1 MTKRFWAG
9 LLALGMALTALPS
22 GMYAEETVWEEEA
35 NASEETLDGGLDES
49 AEEFADGLPDY
60 IPEPE
65 EDVVDSAAD
74 DESADALPEQEE
86 SLTEEAIPDLPD
98 FIPEE
103 EPPAL
108 EEEKLPPVQEGD
120 FVCVTPNTRVYLDID
135 ETAGDGDDG
144 ELYDGNFVN
153 EANVYVEQVRQD
165 AQGRTWLLVRYLY
178 GAEEPNGEMAWT
190 DTATIWVLAEEI
202 QPSDAAEYD
211 VTDYAFPYPPIAL
224 YAASDFNLRDYNA
237 SVQTFYPGQ
246 QNLYGSSGHDSEY
259 KQIAK
264 LDGYGTIYATPHYLE
279 GQTVYC
285 LEHTMNSPGTK
296 NNASGPFEVVD
307 LDGYAVKPGYSGDI
321 YGSRTM
327 HAIGWVLR
335 HTYPYMIVDTGYG
348 DSDVWSRVAGQFAIR
363 EVVKQLEGDWY
374 VRDYWRMDEFYRA
387 SGQAPADYL
396 EYARWLAACAIER
409 AGITG
414 EIGIS
419 SKSVSMQNG
428 SYVGTVT
435 LTTDADLIRISRS
448 VGNLTGNSA
457 GSDGEYYYLHS
468 GDTISITS
476 TQSTFSI
483 AAQSVSSQDEE
494 AAFLIGIPDADIQ
507 KVIIPQYGL
516 PAKLKE
522 VRIEFEQPY
531 GAIRVSKNS
540 ADNGAMLS
548 GATFELMDASG
559 AVVATQTTG
568 ADGTAQFDN
577 LPAGSYTVREVGA
590 PTGYKV
596 AVNPSQTVT
605 VAAGATSDVRFAND
619 RINGKIRIVKRDA
632 LTKEALAGAVFTVT
646 CLSAAEGGGT
656 VGEVVATLTTGA
668 DGTAE
673 TGWLQWGRYRIAETG
688 VPEHYVD
695 GGFVTEIDCTEDGK
709 TYTVEAENEPTKG
722 YIRVVKT
729 DALDGVPIAGV
740 QFDLYDA
747 SGNPAGSMT
756 TDETGFALSPPLH
769 KGRYTVREHD
779 NPTGYVTELVK
790 MQAEVRSDE
799 TTDLSATNQ
808 PIQGRIQ
815 IIKRDQLTK
824 EALAG
829 AEFTITRISGLPS
842 HGGSQDGEV
851 VAVMTTDAEG
861 KAVSPLLT
869 YGTYRVAETKVPEH
883 FADHSFS
890 VDVTIDGENMQTYT
904 VEAENEPTKGWI
916 RLVKTDRLNGN
927 PIEGVVFDIYE
938 NDEYGG
944 ELVASMTT
952 GKDGA
957 AVSPPLRK
965 GRYIVRERGATAG
978 YVLEEI
984 ALDATVCSDE
994 TTQLRATNQPVMV
1007 KLKLYKRD
1015 GDEYGGDDP
1024 NSRRRDELPQPA
1036 NIDAPSTRGDGEL
1049 TGAVFRVLAGAEIR
1063 DRQGNV
1069 LFKKGDTVVDALTTA
1084 GDDASAATGE
1094 LWPGLYEIVEVFPPV
1109 GYQPSDAHFFVD
1121 ARSAASQSET
1131 AVVTYEGLKLNII
1144 RQGVYAI
1151 VKFLGDNE
1159 IHDDAGLIETPEEG
1173 AEFELY
1179 LKKAGSYGNVRAFER
1194 DYLVTNRYGYAKTKL
1209 LPYGL
1214 YVLKQVK
1221 GKAGHAL
1228 KSPVEIFIRGD
1239 EDVANPPILTINNQA
1254 IRYRLK
1260 LIKTDAKTGKTVRLA
1275 NTAFKLLDS
1284 DGNVVTQTVSYPTRR
1299 EIDTFYTDENGE
1311 VTLPET
1317 VTRGMYFIEEVQ
1329 APQGYLI
1336 RTERLGVFVGETGDA
1351 PGEAYT
1357 LDIEIPNEPV
1367 MGRVKVEKKGL
1378 RLVRLA
1384 EQTDA
1389 YGNIAHQPVYEE
1401 GYLAGTVFELRA
1413 AEDIVGKDGTVWFH
1427 AGDVADTITTTE
1439 TGKDASK
1446 ELPLGRYEL
1455 VEVSAPEGYL
1465 LDGAPHEV
1473 ELRYESDHTAVVETN
1488 VTIGNDY
1495 LSAEITLEKEK
1506 EDLEIIM
1513 DGDHVRQ
1520 EIVNIPGEGFVFG
1533 LFADEELRVGDVTL
1547 TADTLVATG
1556 ATDAAGRLAF
1566 VGNFPHGA
1574 YYVKELSAPDGWTLN
1589 PAKFAVTLELKAQS
1603 GGVIRVSLPEIV
1615 HDELIYTRVTLTK
1628 TDITGQK
1635 TLPGATI
1642 EVKDEQGKVIYRE
1655 TTDANGQ
1662 IPQIPVTPGTYT
1674 FKEVYAP
1681 DGYALNEAE
1690 MRFTVD
1696 ADGNVTGDTMIRDD
1710 YTRFSLRKAD
1720 ENGKP
1725 LAGVMFGL
1733 KKADGMLM
1741 MTAKTDAKG
1750 MATFEKVPF
1759 GMYTLVETRALPGYL
1774 KADTEIRFT
1783 VDGTFVNPKE
1793 PIATVTNE
1801 RQKIRGLKVDTAGQ
1815 ALPGAAFSLINAD
1828 TGEIVDVATS
1838 DEKGEFYLTG
1848 FGYGDWIIRETVAP
1862 EGFSRVEDVLIHV
1875 DEDWKAPN
1883 TLLFTDIP
1891 NHYEFIKVDEDGCPM
1906 EGVKFALEDEDGN
1919 VLRELAS
1926 GEDGVVHAD
1935 DLKPGVYVIR
1945 EIETQAG
1952 YRLTEETIRVV
1963 IDENYIAPDELFRLV
1978 NFPEEERPEDE
1989 IQTGVDVPV
1998 TPMMLYGLISMALG
2012 AVFMFAEIIHRRDQ

>member
-1 MTKRFWAG
+1 MTKRIWAG
-9 LLALGMALTALPS
+9 LLALGMALTALPF
-22 GMYAEETVWEEEA
+22 GIYAEETAWEEET

-65 EDVVDSAAD
+65 TDVVDGAAD
-74 DESADALPEQEE
+74 DESADELSEQKE
-86 SLTEEAIPDLPD
+86 SLIEEETTPDLPD

-103 EPPAL
+103 ELPAL
-108 EEEKLPPVQEGD
+108 EEEEPQDVQAGE
-120 FVCVTPNTRVYLDID
+120 FVRVTPNTRVYLEID
-135 ETAGDGDDG
+135 ETAGDDDDG

-153 EANVYVEQVRQD
+153 EANVYVEQARQD

-190 DTATIWVLAEEI
+190 DTATVWVLAEETR
-202 QPSDAAEYD
+202 PSDAADYD
-211 VTDYAFPYPPIAL
+211 VTDYAFPYPPAAL

-237 SVQTFYPGQ
+237 GVQTFYPGQ

-335 HTYPYMIVDTGYG
+335 HTYPYMIVDTGYA

-387 SGQAPADYL
+387 SGQAPGDYL

-448 VGNLTGNSA
+448 VGSLTGNSA
-457 GSDGEYYYLHS
+457 GSDGEYYYLRS
-468 GDTISITS
+468 GDTISVTS

-516 PAKLKE
+516 PAKMKE

-531 GAIRVSKNS
+531 GAVRVSKIS

-548 GATFELMDASG
+548 GATFELMNG
-559 AVVATQTTG
+559 AGTVLATQTTG
-568 ADGTAQFDN
+568 ADGTARFDN
-577 LPAGSYTVREVGA
+577 LPAGGYTVREVGA
-590 PTGYKV
+590 PTGYKI

-605 VAAGATSDVRFAND
+605 VAAGATSDIRFEND
-619 RINGKIRIVKRDA
+619 RVNGKIRIVKRDA
-632 LTKEALAGAVFTVT
+632 LTKEALSGAAFTVT
-646 CLSAAEGGGT
+646 RLSAAEGDGA
-656 VGEVVATLTTGA
+656 VGEAVAKLTTGA

-673 TGWLQWGRYRIAETG
+673 TGWLQWGRYRVAETG
-688 VPEHYVD
+688 VPEHYAD

-722 YIRVVKT
+722 
-729 DALDGVPIAGV
+729 
-740 QFDLYDA
+740 
-747 SGNPAGSMT
+747 
-756 TDETGFALSPPLH
+756 
-769 KGRYTVREHD
+769 
-779 NPTGYVTELVK
+779 
-790 MQAEVRSDE
+790 
-799 TTDLSATNQ
+799 
-808 PIQGRIQ
+808 
-815 IIKRDQLTK
+815 
-824 EALAG
+824 
-829 AEFTITRISGLPS
+829 
-842 HGGSQDGEV
+842 
-851 VAVMTTDAEG
+851 
-861 KAVSPLLT
+861 
-869 YGTYRVAETKVPEH
+869 
-883 FADHSFS
+883 
-890 VDVTIDGENMQTYT
+890 
-904 VEAENEPTKGWI
+904 WI
-916 RLVKTDRLNGN
+916 RLVKTDRLTGN
-927 PIEGVVFDIYE
+927 PIEGVAFDIYE
-938 NDEYGG
+938 NDEYGNA
-944 ELVASMTT
+944 LVADMTT
-952 GKDGA
+952 GKDGT

-978 YVLEEI
+978 YVMEEI
-984 ALDATVCSDE
+984 ALDATVRSDE

-1094 LWPGLYEIVEVFPPV
+1094 LWPGLYEIVEASPPV
-1109 GYQPSDAHFFVD
+1109 GYEPSDAHFFVD

-1179 LKKAGSYGNVRAFER
+1179 LKKAGSYGNARAFER

-1299 EIDTFYTDENGE
+1299 EIDTFYTDDNGE

-1357 LDIEIPNEPV
+1357 LDIEIPNEPI
-1367 MGRVKVEKKGL
+1367 MGRAMVEKKGL

-1389 YGNIAHQPVYEE
+1389 YGNIVHQPVYEE
-1401 GYLAGTVFELRA
+1401 GYISGAVFELRA

-1427 AGDVADTITTTE
+1427 AGDVADTITTTGV
-1439 TGKDASK
+1439 GKDASK

-1473 ELRYESDHTAVVETN
+1473 ELRYENDHTAVVETN
-1488 VTIGNDY
+1488 VTLGNAY

-1520 EIVNIPGEGFVFG
+1520 ALVNTPGEGFVFG
-1533 LFADEELRVGDVTL
+1533 LFADADMHVGEVTL
-1547 TADTLVATG
+1547 LADTLVATG
-1556 ATDAAGRLAF
+1556 ATDAEGKLAF

-1574 YYVKELSAPDGWTLN
+1574 YYVKELSAPDGWMLN
-1589 PAKFAVTLELKAQS
+1589 PAKFAVTLEPEAQS
-1603 GGVIRVSLPEIV
+1603 GGVIRVSLPEPV

-1642 EVKDEQGKVIYRE
+1642 EVKDEQGNVMYRE

-1681 DGYALNEAE
+1681 DSYALNEAE

-1696 ADGNVTGDTMIRDD
+1696 ADGNVTGDTTIRDD
-1710 YTRFSLRKAD
+1710 YTRFSLRKVD
-1720 ENGKP
+1720 ESGKP
-1725 LAGVMFGL
+1725 LSGVMFGL

-1759 GMYTLVETRALPGYL
+1759 GTYTLVETQALPGYL
-1774 KADTEIRFT
+1774 KADTEIRLT

-1828 TGEIVDVATS
+1828 TGEIVDVAAS

-1862 EGFSRVEDVLIHV
+1862 EGFNYVEDVRIHV

-1926 GEDGVVHAD
+1926 GEDGIVRAD

-1963 IDENYIAPDELFRLV
+1963 IDENYIVADELFRLV
-1978 NFPEEERPEDE
+1978 NFPEEERPKDE

-1998 TPMMLYGLISMALG
+1998 TPMMLFGVASVICGMAIFVLQ
-2012 AVFMFAEIIHRRDQ
+2012 AIKKRRMRSID

>member
-1 MTKRFWAG
+1 MTKRIWAG

-120 FVCVTPNTRVYLDID
+120 FVCATPNTRVYLDID
-135 ETAGDGDDG
+135 ETAGDEDDG

-190 DTATIWVLAEEI
+190 DTATVWVLAEET
-202 QPSDAAEYD
+202 QPSDAAGYD
-211 VTDYAFPYPPIAL
+211 VTDYAFPYPPVAL
-224 YAASDFNLRDYNA
+224 YVASDFNLRDYSA
-237 SVQTFYPGQ
+237 GVQTFYPGQ

-285 LEHTMNSPGTK
+285 LEHTMNSPGAK

-307 LDGYAVKPGYSGDI
+307 LDGYAAKPGYSGDI
-321 YGSRTM
+321 YSSRTM

-387 SGQAPADYL
+387 SGQAPGDYL

-448 VGNLTGNSA
+448 VGSLTGNSA
-457 GSDGEYYYLHS
+457 GSDGEYYYLRS
-468 GDTISITS
+468 GDTISVTS
-476 TQSTFSI
+476 SQSTFSI
-483 AAQSVSSQDEE
+483 TAQSVSSQDEE
-494 AAFLIGIPDADIQ
+494 AAFLIGIPNADIQ

-516 PAKLKE
+516 PAKMKE

-531 GAIRVSKNS
+531 GAVRVSKIS
-540 ADNGAMLS
+540 ADNGAVLS
-548 GATFELMDASG
+548 GATFELMNG
-559 AVVATQTTG
+559 AGTVLATQTTG
-568 ADGTAQFDN
+568 ADGTARFDN
-577 LPAGSYTVREVGA
+577 LPAGGYTVREVGA
-590 PTGYKV
+590 PTGYKI
-596 AVNPSQTVT
+596 AVNPSQAVT
-605 VAAGATSDVRFAND
+605 VAPGATSDIRFEND
-619 RINGKIRIVKRDA
+619 RVNGKIRIVKRDA

-646 CLSAAEGGGT
+646 RLSAAEGGGA
-656 VGEVVATLTTGA
+656 VGEAVVTLTTGA

-673 TGWLQWGRYRIAETG
+673 TGWLQWGRYRVAETG
-688 VPEHYVD
+688 VPEHYAD

-709 TYTVEAENEPTKG
+709 TYA
-722 YIRVVKT
+722 
-729 DALDGVPIAGV
+729 
-740 QFDLYDA
+740 
-747 SGNPAGSMT
+747 
-756 TDETGFALSPPLH
+756 
-769 KGRYTVREHD
+769 
-779 NPTGYVTELVK
+779 
-790 MQAEVRSDE
+790 
-799 TTDLSATNQ
+799 
-808 PIQGRIQ
+808 
-815 IIKRDQLTK
+815 
-824 EALAG
+824 
-829 AEFTITRISGLPS
+829 
-842 HGGSQDGEV
+842 
-851 VAVMTTDAEG
+851 
-861 KAVSPLLT
+861 
-869 YGTYRVAETKVPEH
+869 
-883 FADHSFS
+883 
-890 VDVTIDGENMQTYT
+890 

-927 PIEGVVFDIYE
+927 PIEGVAFDIYE
-938 NDEYGG
+938 NDEYGNA
-944 ELVASMTT
+944 LVADMTT

-978 YVLEEI
+978 YVMEEI

-1007 KLKLYKRD
+1007 KLTLYKRD

-1036 NIDAPSTRGDGEL
+1036 NIDAPSARGDGEL

-1094 LWPGLYEIVEVFPPV
+1094 LWPGLYEIVEASPPV
-1109 GYQPSDAHFFVD
+1109 GYEPSDAHFFVD

-1144 RQGVYAI
+1144 RQGMYAI

-1179 LKKAGSYGNVRAFER
+1179 LKKAGSYGNARAFER

-1260 LIKTDAKTGKTVRLA
+1260 LIKTDVKTGKTVRLA
-1275 NTAFKLLDS
+1275 NTAFRLLDS

-1299 EIDTFYTDENGE
+1299 KIDTFYTDDNGE

-1317 VTRGMYFIEEVQ
+1317 VTRGMYFIEEVH

-1367 MGRVKVEKKGL
+1367 MGRVMVEKKGL

-1389 YGNIAHQPVYEE
+1389 YGNVVHQPVYEE
-1401 GYLAGTVFELRA
+1401 GYLAGAVFELHA

-1439 TGKDASK
+1439 AGKDASK

-1473 ELRYESDHTAVVETN
+1473 ELRYENDRTAVVETN
-1488 VTIGNDY
+1488 VTLGNDY
-1495 LSAEITLEKEK
+1495 LSAEITMEKEK

-1520 EIVNIPGEGFVFG
+1520 ALVNIPGEGFVFG

-1589 PAKFAVTLELKAQS
+1589 PAKFAVTLEPKAQS

-1662 IPQIPVTPGTYT
+1662 IPQIPVVPGTYT

-1696 ADGNVTGDTMIRDD
+1696 ADGNVTGDTTIHDD
-1710 YTRFSLRKAD
+1710 YTRFSLHKVD

-1741 MTAKTDAKG
+1741 MTAKTNAKG

-1759 GMYTLVETRALPGYL
+1759 GTYMLVETQALPGYL
-1774 KADTEIRFT
+1774 KADTEIKIT
-1783 VDGTFVNPKE
+1783 VDGTFVNSAE
-1793 PIATVTNE
+1793 PIATVVNE

-1828 TGEIVDVATS
+1828 TGEIVDVAAS

-1848 FGYGDWIIRETVAP
+1848 FGYGDWIIRETVVP
-1862 EGFSRVEDVLIHV
+1862 EGFNRVEDVLIHV

-1891 NHYEFIKVDEDGCPM
+1891 NHYEFIKVDEDRCPM

-1926 GEDGVVHAD
+1926 GEDGIVHAD

-1963 IDENYIAPDELFRLV
+1963 IDENYIVADELFRLV
-1978 NFPEEERPEDE
+1978 NFPEEERPKDE

-1998 TPMMLYGLISMALG
+1998 TPMMLFGVASVICGMAIFVLR
-2012 AVFMFAEIIHRRDQ
+2012 AIKKRRMRSID

>member
-1 MTKRFWAG
+1 MTKRIWAG
-9 LLALGMALTALPS
+9 LLALGMALTALPF
-22 GMYAEETVWEEEA
+22 GIYAEETVWEEETD
-35 NASEETLDGGLDES
+35 ASEETLDGGLDES

-65 EDVVDSAAD
+65 TDVVDGAAD
-74 DESADALPEQEE
+74 DESADELSEQEE
-86 SLTEEAIPDLPD
+86 SLIEEETTPDLPD

-103 EPPAL
+103 ELPVL
-108 EEEKLPPVQEGD
+108 DEEEPQDVQAGD
-120 FVCVTPNTRVYLDID
+120 FVRVTPNTRVYLEID
-135 ETAGDGDDG
+135 ETAGDDDDG

-153 EANVYVEQVRQD
+153 EANVYVEQARQD

-190 DTATIWVLAEEI
+190 DTATVWVLAEETR
-202 QPSDAAEYD
+202 PSDAADYD
-211 VTDYAFPYPPIAL
+211 VTDYAFPYPPAAL

-237 SVQTFYPGQ
+237 GVQTFYPGQ

-335 HTYPYMIVDTGYG
+335 HTYPYMIVDTGYE

-387 SGQAPADYL
+387 SGQAPGDYL

-448 VGNLTGNSA
+448 VGSLTGNSA

-476 TQSTFSI
+476 TQSAFSI

-516 PAKLKE
+516 PAKMKE

-531 GAIRVSKNS
+531 GAVRVSKIS

-548 GATFELMDASG
+548 GATFELMNG
-559 AVVATQTTG
+559 AGTVLATQTTG
-568 ADGTAQFDN
+568 ADGTARFDN
-577 LPAGSYTVREVGA
+577 LPAGGYTVREVGA
-590 PTGYKV
+590 PTGYKI

-605 VAAGATSDVRFAND
+605 VAAGATSDVRFEND
-619 RINGKIRIVKRDA
+619 RVNGKIRIVKRDA

-646 CLSAAEGGGT
+646 RLSAAEGDGA
-656 VGEVVATLTTGA
+656 VGEAVAKLTTGA

-673 TGWLQWGRYRIAETG
+673 TGWLQWGRYRVAETG
-688 VPEHYVD
+688 VPEHYAD

-709 TYTVEAENEPTKG
+709 
-722 YIRVVKT
+722 
-729 DALDGVPIAGV
+729 
-740 QFDLYDA
+740 
-747 SGNPAGSMT
+747 
-756 TDETGFALSPPLH
+756 
-769 KGRYTVREHD
+769 
-779 NPTGYVTELVK
+779 
-790 MQAEVRSDE
+790 
-799 TTDLSATNQ
+799 
-808 PIQGRIQ
+808 
-815 IIKRDQLTK
+815 
-824 EALAG
+824 
-829 AEFTITRISGLPS
+829 
-842 HGGSQDGEV
+842 
-851 VAVMTTDAEG
+851 
-861 KAVSPLLT
+861 
-869 YGTYRVAETKVPEH
+869 
-883 FADHSFS
+883 
-890 VDVTIDGENMQTYT
+890 TYT

-927 PIEGVVFDIYE
+927 PIEGVAFDIYE
-938 NDEYGG
+938 NDEYGNA
-944 ELVASMTT
+944 LVADMTT
-952 GKDGA
+952 GKDGT

-978 YVLEEI
+978 YVMEEI
-984 ALDATVCSDE
+984 ALDATVRSDE

-1069 LFKKGDTVVDALTTA
+1069 RFKKGDTVVDALTTA

-1094 LWPGLYEIVEVFPPV
+1094 LWPGLYEIVEVSPPV
-1109 GYQPSDAHFFVD
+1109 GYEPSDAHFFVD

-1131 AVVTYEGLKLNII
+1131 AVVTYEGLKLNSV

-1179 LKKAGSYGNVRAFER
+1179 LKKAGSYGNAREFER
-1194 DYLVTNRYGYAKTKL
+1194 DYLVTNKYGYAKTKL

-1221 GKAGHAL
+1221 GKDGHAL
-1228 KSPVEIFIRGD
+1228 KSPIEILIRGD

-1284 DGNVVTQTVSYPTRR
+1284 DGSVVTQTVSYPTRR

-1317 VTRGMYFIEEVQ
+1317 VTRGMYFIEEVH

-1367 MGRVKVEKKGL
+1367 MGRVMVEKKGL
-1378 RLVRLA
+1378 KFVRLA
-1384 EQTDA
+1384 EQADA
-1389 YGNIAHQPVYEE
+1389 FGNIVHQPVYEE
-1401 GYLAGTVFELRA
+1401 GYLAGAVFELRA
-1413 AEDIVGKDGTVWFH
+1413 AGDIVGKDGTLWFH

-1439 TGKDASK
+1439 AGKDASK

-1473 ELRYESDHTAVVETN
+1473 ELRYENDHTAVVETN
-1488 VTIGNDY
+1488 VTLGNDY

-1513 DGDHVRQ
+1513 EGDHVRQ
-1520 EIVNIPGEGFVFG
+1520 ALVNIPGEGFVFG
-1533 LFADEELRVGDVTL
+1533 LFADEDMHVGDVTL
-1547 TADTLVATG
+1547 LADTLVATG
-1556 ATDAAGRLAF
+1556 ATDAAGKLAF

-1589 PAKFAVTLELKAQS
+1589 PAKFAVTLEPQAQS
-1603 GGVIRVSLPEIV
+1603 GGVICVSLPEIV
-1615 HDELIYTRVTLTK
+1615 HDELIHTRVTLTK

-1662 IPQIPVTPGTYT
+1662 LPQIPVAPGTYT
-1674 FKEVYAP
+1674 FKETYAP
-1681 DGYALNEAE
+1681 DGYALNESE

-1696 ADGNVTGDTMIRDD
+1696 ADGNVTGDTTIRDD

-1733 KKADGMLM
+1733 KKADGLLL

-1759 GMYTLVETRALPGYL
+1759 GTYTLVETQALLGYL
-1774 KADTEIRFT
+1774 KADTEIRLT
-1783 VDGTFVNPKE
+1783 VDGTFVNPAE
-1793 PIATVTNE
+1793 PIAAVVNE

-1815 ALPGAAFSLINAD
+1815 ALTGAAFSLINAD
-1828 TGEIVDVATS
+1828 TGEIVDRATS
-1838 DEKGEFYLTG
+1838 NEKGEFFLTG

-1862 EGFSRVEDVLIHV
+1862 EGFNRVEDVLIHV
-1875 DEDWKAPN
+1875 DKDWKAPN
-1883 TLLFTDIP
+1883 ALLLTDIP
-1891 NHYEFIKVDEDGCPM
+1891 NHYEFVKVDEDGCPM

-1963 IDENYIAPDELFRLV
+1963 IDENYIVADELFRLV

-1989 IQTGVDVPV
+1989 IQTGVEVPV
-1998 TPMMLYGLISMALG
+1998 TPMMLYGLIPMALG
-2012 AVFMFAEIIHRRDQ
+2012 AVLMFAEIIRRRDQ

>member
-1 MTKRFWAG
+1 MTKRIWAG

-22 GMYAEETVWEEEA
+22 GMYAEETVWEEKTD
-35 NASEETLDGGLDES
+35 ASEETLDGRLDEP
-49 AEEFADGLPDY
+49 AEEFADSLPDY
-60 IPEPE
+60 IPESE
-65 EDVVDSAAD
+65 ENVVDDAAD
-74 DESADALPEQEE
+74 DESADEFPEQEE
-86 SLTEEAIPDLPD
+86 SLTEEATPDLPD

-103 EPPAL
+103 EPLTL
-108 EEEKLPPVQEGD
+108 EESELPPVQEGD
-120 FVCVTPNTRVYLDID
+120 FVWVTTNTRVYLDID
-135 ETAGDGDDG
+135 ETAGDEDEG
-144 ELYDGNFVN
+144 ELYDGNFVCT
-153 EANVYVEQVRQD
+153 ANVKVEEVWQD
-165 AQGRTWLLVRYLY
+165 GMGRTWLLVRYLY

-190 DTATIWVLAEEI
+190 DTATVWVLAEEI
-202 QPSDAAEYD
+202 QPSDAADYD

-396 EYARWLAACAIER
+396 EYARWLASCAIQR
-409 AGITG
+409 ASITG
-414 EIGIS
+414 DIGIS
-419 SKSVSMQNG
+419 NKSVRMQNG

-448 VGNLTGNSA
+448 VGSLTGNSA
-457 GSDGEYYYLHS
+457 GSDGQYYYMHS

-476 TQSTFSI
+476 SQSTFSVT
-483 AAQSVSSQDEE
+483 AQSVSSQDEE

-516 PAKLKE
+516 PAKMKE

-548 GATFELMDASG
+548 GATFELMNASG

-596 AVNPSQTVT
+596 AINPSQTVT
-605 VAAGATSDVRFAND
+605 VAAGATSDIRFEND
-619 RINGKIRIVKRDA
+619 RVNGKIRIVKRDA

-709 TYTVEAENEPTKG
+709 TYTVEAENE
-722 YIRVVKT
+722 
-729 DALDGVPIAGV
+729 L
-740 QFDLYDA
+740 
-747 SGNPAGSMT
+747 
-756 TDETGFALSPPLH
+756 
-769 KGRYTVREHD
+769 
-779 NPTGYVTELVK
+779 
-790 MQAEVRSDE
+790 
-799 TTDLSATNQ
+799 
-808 PIQGRIQ
+808 
-815 IIKRDQLTK
+815 
-824 EALAG
+824 
-829 AEFTITRISGLPS
+829 
-842 HGGSQDGEV
+842 
-851 VAVMTTDAEG
+851 
-861 KAVSPLLT
+861 
-869 YGTYRVAETKVPEH
+869 
-883 FADHSFS
+883 
-890 VDVTIDGENMQTYT
+890 
-904 VEAENEPTKGWI
+904 TKGWI

-927 PIEGVVFDIYE
+927 PIEGVAFDIYE
-938 NDEYGG
+938 NDEYGNA
-944 ELVASMTT
+944 LVADMTT
-952 GKDGA
+952 GKDGT

-978 YVLEEI
+978 YVMEEI
-984 ALDATVCSDE
+984 ALDATVRSDE

-1036 NIDAPSTRGDGEL
+1036 NIDAPSARGDGEL

-1094 LWPGLYEIVEVFPPV
+1094 LWPGLYEIVEASPPV
-1109 GYQPSDAHFFVD
+1109 GYEPSDAHFFVD

-1179 LKKAGSYGNVRAFER
+1179 LKKAGSYGNARAFER

-1299 EIDTFYTDENGE
+1299 KIDTFYTDENGE

-1367 MGRVKVEKKGL
+1367 MGRVMVEKKGL
-1378 RLVRLA
+1378 RLVRLE
-1384 EQTDA
+1384 EQADA
-1389 YGNIAHQPVYEE
+1389 YGNIVHQPVYEE
-1401 GYLAGTVFELRA
+1401 GYLAGAVFELRA
-1413 AEDIVGKDGTVWFH
+1413 AEDIIGKDGTLWFH

-1439 TGKDASK
+1439 AGKDASK

-1473 ELRYESDHTAVVETN
+1473 ELRYADDHTAVVETT
-1488 VTIGNDY
+1488 VTLGNDY

-1513 DGDHVRQ
+1513 DSDHVRQ
-1520 EIVNIPGEGFVFG
+1520 ALVNIPGEGFVFG
-1533 LFADEELRVGDVTL
+1533 LFADEELRVGGVTL

-1556 ATDAAGRLAF
+1556 VTDAAGRLAF

-1589 PAKFAVTLELKAQS
+1589 PAKFAVTLEPQAQS
-1603 GGVIRVSLPEIV
+1603 GGVIRVSLPEPV

-1642 EVKDEQGKVIYRE
+1642 EVKDEQGNVMYRE

-1696 ADGNVTGDTMIRDD
+1696 ADGNVTGDTTIRDD
-1710 YTRFSLRKAD
+1710 YTCFSLRKAD

-1759 GMYTLVETRALPGYL
+1759 GTYVLVETQALPGYL
-1774 KADTEIRFT
+1774 KTDTEIRIT

-1793 PIATVTNE
+1793 PIATVVNE

-1815 ALPGAAFSLINAD
+1815 ALTGAAFSLINAD
-1828 TGEIVDVATS
+1828 TGEIVDVAAS

-1848 FGYGDWIIRETVAP
+1848 FGYGDWIIRETVVP
-1862 EGFSRVEDVLIHV
+1862 EGFNRVEDVLIHV
-1875 DEDWKAPN
+1875 DEEWKAPN

-1906 EGVKFALEDEDGN
+1906 EGVRFALEDEDGN
-1919 VLRELAS
+1919 TLRELVS
-1926 GEDGVVHAD
+1926 GEDGVVRAD
-1935 DLKPGVYVIR
+1935 DLKPGVYIIR
-1945 EIETQAG
+1945 EIETPAG

-1963 IDENYIAPDELFRLV
+1963 IDENYIVADELFRLV
-1978 NFPEEERPEDE
+1978 NFPEEERPKDE

>member
-1 MTKRFWAG
+1 MTKRIWAG
-9 LLALGMALTALPS
+9 LLALGMALTALPF
-22 GMYAEETVWEEEA
+22 GIYAEETAWEEEA

-65 EDVVDSAAD
+65 TDVVDGAAD
-74 DESADALPEQEE
+74 DESADELSEQEE
-86 SLTEEAIPDLPD
+86 SLIEEETTPDLPD

-103 EPPAL
+103 ELPAL
-108 EEEKLPPVQEGD
+108 EEEEPQDVQAGD
-120 FVCVTPNTRVYLDID
+120 FVRVTPNTRVYLEID
-135 ETAGDGDDG
+135 ETAGDDDDG

-153 EANVYVEQVRQD
+153 EANVYVEQAQQD
-165 AQGRTWLLVRYLY
+165 ARGRTWLLVRYLY

-190 DTATIWVLAEEI
+190 DTATVWVLAEETR
-202 QPSDAAEYD
+202 PSDAADYD
-211 VTDYAFPYPPIAL
+211 VTDYAFPYPSAAL

-237 SVQTFYPGQ
+237 GVQTFYPGQ

-335 HTYPYMIVDTGYG
+335 HTYPYMIVDTGYE

-387 SGQAPADYL
+387 SGQAPGDYL

-409 AGITG
+409 AGIMG

-468 GDTISITS
+468 GDTISVTS
-476 TQSTFSI
+476 TQSAFSI
-483 AAQSVSSQDEE
+483 TAQSVSSQDEE
-494 AAFLIGIPDADIQ
+494 AAFLIGIPNADIQ

-516 PAKLKE
+516 PAKMKE

-531 GAIRVSKNS
+531 GAVRVSKIS

-548 GATFELMDASG
+548 GATFELMNG
-559 AVVATQTTG
+559 AGTVLATQTTG
-568 ADGTAQFDN
+568 ADGTARFDN
-577 LPAGSYTVREVGA
+577 LPAGSYIVREVGA
-590 PTGYKV
+590 PTGYKI

-605 VAAGATSDVRFAND
+605 VAAGATSDVRFEND
-619 RINGKIRIVKRDA
+619 RVNGKIRIVKRDA

-646 CLSAAEGGGT
+646 RLSAAEGGGA
-656 VGEVVATLTTGA
+656 VGEAVATLTTGA

-688 VPEHYVD
+688 VPEHYAD

-709 TYTVEAENEPTKG
+709 TYA
-722 YIRVVKT
+722 
-729 DALDGVPIAGV
+729 
-740 QFDLYDA
+740 
-747 SGNPAGSMT
+747 
-756 TDETGFALSPPLH
+756 
-769 KGRYTVREHD
+769 
-779 NPTGYVTELVK
+779 
-790 MQAEVRSDE
+790 
-799 TTDLSATNQ
+799 
-808 PIQGRIQ
+808 
-815 IIKRDQLTK
+815 
-824 EALAG
+824 
-829 AEFTITRISGLPS
+829 
-842 HGGSQDGEV
+842 
-851 VAVMTTDAEG
+851 
-861 KAVSPLLT
+861 
-869 YGTYRVAETKVPEH
+869 
-883 FADHSFS
+883 
-890 VDVTIDGENMQTYT
+890 

-916 RLVKTDRLNGN
+916 RLVKTDRMTGN
-927 PIEGVVFDIYE
+927 PIEGVAFDIYE
-938 NDEYGG
+938 NDEYGNA
-944 ELVASMTT
+944 LVADMTT

-978 YVLEEI
+978 YVMEEI
-984 ALDATVCSDE
+984 ALDATVRSDE

-1036 NIDAPSTRGDGEL
+1036 NIDKPSTRGDGEL

-1094 LWPGLYEIVEVFPPV
+1094 LWPGLYEIVEVSPPV
-1109 GYQPSDAHFFVD
+1109 GYEPSDAHFFVD

-1144 RQGVYAI
+1144 KQGVYAI

-1179 LKKAGSYGNVRAFER
+1179 LKKAGSYGNARAFER

-1260 LIKTDAKTGKTVRLA
+1260 LIKTDAKTGKTIKLA

-1317 VTRGMYFIEEVQ
+1317 VTRGMYFIEEVH

-1367 MGRVKVEKKGL
+1367 MGRVMVEKKGL
-1378 RLVRLA
+1378 KFVRLA
-1384 EQTDA
+1384 EQADA
-1389 YGNIAHQPVYEE
+1389 FGNIVHQPVYEE
-1401 GYLAGTVFELRA
+1401 GYLAGAVFELRA
-1413 AEDIVGKDGTVWFH
+1413 AEDIVGKDGTLWFH

-1439 TGKDASK
+1439 AGKDASK

-1455 VEVSAPEGYL
+1455 VEVSTPEGYL
-1465 LDGAPHEV
+1465 LNSAPHEV
-1473 ELRYESDHTAVVETN
+1473 ELRYESDQTAVVETT
-1488 VTIGNDY
+1488 VTLGNDY

-1513 DGDHVRQ
+1513 DSDHVRR

-1589 PAKFAVTLELKAQS
+1589 PAKFAVTLEPKAQS

-1696 ADGNVTGDTMIRDD
+1696 ADGNVTGDTTIRDD

-1733 KKADGMLM
+1733 KKADGLLL

-1759 GMYTLVETRALPGYL
+1759 GTYTLVETQALLGYL
-1774 KADTEIRFT
+1774 KADTEIRLT
-1783 VDGTFVNPKE
+1783 VDGTFVNPAE
-1793 PIATVTNE
+1793 PIAAVVNE

-1815 ALPGAAFSLINAD
+1815 ALTGAEFSLINAD
-1828 TGEIVDVATS
+1828 TGEIVDRATS
-1838 DEKGEFYLTG
+1838 NEKGEFFLTG

-1862 EGFSRVEDVLIHV
+1862 EGFNRVEDVLIHV
-1875 DEDWKAPN
+1875 DKDWKAPN

-1891 NHYEFIKVDEDGCPM
+1891 NHYEFVKVDEDGCPM

-1926 GEDGVVHAD
+1926 GEDGIVRAD
-1935 DLKPGVYVIR
+1935 DLKPGVYIIR

-1963 IDENYIAPDELFRLV
+1963 IDENYIVPDELFRLV
-1978 NFPEEERPEDE
+1978 NFPEEERSKDE

>member
-1 MTKRFWAG
+1 MTKRIWAG
-9 LLALGMALTALPS
+9 LLALGMALTALPF
-22 GMYAEETVWEEEA
+22 GIYAEETAWEEEA

-65 EDVVDSAAD
+65 TDVVDGAAD
-74 DESADALPEQEE
+74 GESADELSEQKE
-86 SLTEEAIPDLPD
+86 SLIEEETTPDLPD

-103 EPPAL
+103 EPPTL
-108 EEEKLPPVQEGD
+108 EESELPPVQAGE
-120 FVCVTPNTRVYLDID
+120 FVRVTPNTRVYLEID
-135 ETAGDGDDG
+135 ETAGDADDG

-153 EANVYVEQVRQD
+153 EANVYVEEARQD

-190 DTATIWVLAEEI
+190 DTATVWVLAEET
-202 QPSDAAEYD
+202 QLSDAADYD
-211 VTDYAFPYPPIAL
+211 VTDYAFPYPPAAL

-237 SVQTFYPGQ
+237 GVQTFYPGQ

-307 LDGYAVKPGYSGDI
+307 LDGYAAKPGYSGDI
-321 YGSRTM
+321 YSSRTM

-448 VGNLTGNSA
+448 VGSMTGNSA

-468 GDTISITS
+468 GDTISVTS

-483 AAQSVSSQDEE
+483 TAQSVSSQDEE
-494 AAFLIGIPDADIQ
+494 AAFLIGIPNADIQ

-516 PAKLKE
+516 PAKMKE

-531 GAIRVSKNS
+531 GAVRVSKIS
-540 ADNGAMLS
+540 ADNGAVLS
-548 GATFELMDASG
+548 GATFELMNG
-559 AVVATQTTG
+559 AGTVLATQTTG
-568 ADGTAQFDN
+568 ADGTARFDN
-577 LPAGSYTVREVGA
+577 LPAGGYTVREVGA
-590 PTGYKV
+590 PTGYKI

-605 VAAGATSDVRFAND
+605 VAAGATSDVRFEND
-619 RINGKIRIVKRDA
+619 RVNGKIRIVKRDA
-632 LTKEALAGAVFTVT
+632 LTKEALVGAVFTVT
-646 CLSAAEGGGT
+646 RLSAAEGGGA
-656 VGEVVATLTTGA
+656 VGEAVATLTTGA

-673 TGWLQWGRYRIAETG
+673 TGWLQWGRYRVAETG
-688 VPEHYVD
+688 VPEHYAD

-709 TYTVEAENEPTKG
+709 TYA
-722 YIRVVKT
+722 
-729 DALDGVPIAGV
+729 
-740 QFDLYDA
+740 
-747 SGNPAGSMT
+747 
-756 TDETGFALSPPLH
+756 
-769 KGRYTVREHD
+769 
-779 NPTGYVTELVK
+779 
-790 MQAEVRSDE
+790 
-799 TTDLSATNQ
+799 
-808 PIQGRIQ
+808 
-815 IIKRDQLTK
+815 
-824 EALAG
+824 
-829 AEFTITRISGLPS
+829 
-842 HGGSQDGEV
+842 
-851 VAVMTTDAEG
+851 
-861 KAVSPLLT
+861 
-869 YGTYRVAETKVPEH
+869 
-883 FADHSFS
+883 
-890 VDVTIDGENMQTYT
+890 

-916 RLVKTDRLNGN
+916 RLVKTDRMNGN
-927 PIEGVVFDIYE
+927 PIEGVAFDIYE
-938 NDEYGG
+938 NDEYGNA
-944 ELVASMTT
+944 LVAGMTT
-952 GKDGA
+952 GKDGT

-978 YVLEEI
+978 YVMEEI
-984 ALDATVCSDE
+984 ALDATVRSDE

-1063 DRQGNV
+1063 DRQDNV

-1084 GDDASAATGE
+1084 GDDASVATGE
-1094 LWPGLYEIVEVFPPV
+1094 LWPGLYEIVEVSPPV
-1109 GYQPSDAHFFVD
+1109 GYEPSDAHFFVD

-1131 AVVTYEGLKLNII
+1131 AVVTYEGVKLNII
-1144 RQGVYAI
+1144 RQGMYAI

-1159 IHDDAGLIETPEEG
+1159 IHDDAGLIETPEED
-1173 AEFELY
+1173 AKFELY
-1179 LKKAGSYGNVRAFER
+1179 LKKAGSYGNARAFER

-1299 EIDTFYTDENGE
+1299 KIDTFYTDDNGE

-1317 VTRGMYFIEEVQ
+1317 VTRGMYFIEEVH

-1357 LDIEIPNEPV
+1357 LDIEIPNEPA
-1367 MGRVKVEKKGL
+1367 MGRVMVEKKGL

-1384 EQTDA
+1384 EQADA
-1389 YGNIAHQPVYEE
+1389 YGNIVHQLVYEE
-1401 GYLAGTVFELRA
+1401 GYLAGAVFELRA
-1413 AEDIVGKDGTVWFH
+1413 AEDIVGKDGTLWFH

-1465 LDGAPHEV
+1465 LDGAPHGV
-1473 ELRYESDHTAVVETN
+1473 ELRYESDHTAVVETA
-1488 VTIGNDY
+1488 VTFGNDY

-1513 DGDHVRQ
+1513 EGDHVRQ
-1520 EIVNIPGEGFVFG
+1520 ALVNTPGEGFVFG

-1556 ATDAAGRLAF
+1556 ATDAAGKLAF

-1589 PAKFAVTLELKAQS
+1589 PAKFAVTLEPQAQS
-1603 GGVIRVSLPEIV
+1603 GGVIRVSLPEPV

-1696 ADGNVTGDTMIRDD
+1696 ADGNVTGDTTIRDD
-1710 YTRFSLRKAD
+1710 YTRFSLRKVD
-1720 ENGKP
+1720 ESGKP

-1759 GMYTLVETRALPGYL
+1759 GTYTLVETQALPGYL
-1774 KADTEIRFT
+1774 KADTEIRLT

-1793 PIATVTNE
+1793 PIATVINE

-1815 ALPGAAFSLINAD
+1815 ALTGAAFSLINAD
-1828 TGEIVDVATS
+1828 TGEIVDVAAS

-1848 FGYGDWIIRETVAP
+1848 FGYGDWIIRETVVP
-1862 EGFSRVEDVLIHV
+1862 EGFNRVEDVLIHV

-1883 TLLFTDIP
+1883 VLLLTDIP

-1906 EGVKFALEDEDGN
+1906 EGVRFALEDEDGN

-1926 GEDGVVHAD
+1926 GEDGIVRAD

-1978 NFPEEERPEDE
+1978 NFPEEERPKDE

>member
-1 MTKRFWAG
+1 MTKRIWAG
-9 LLALGMALTALPS
+9 LLALGMALTALPF
-22 GMYAEETVWEEEA
+22 GIYAEETAWEEEA

-65 EDVVDSAAD
+65 TDVVDGAAD
-74 DESADALPEQEE
+74 DESADELSEQEE
-86 SLTEEAIPDLPD
+86 SMIEEETTPDLPD

-103 EPPAL
+103 EPLVL
-108 EEEKLPPVQEGD
+108 EEEEPQDVQAGD
-120 FVCVTPNTRVYLDID
+120 FVRVTPNTRVYLETD
-135 ETAGDGDDG
+135 ETAGDDDDG
-144 ELYDGNFVN
+144 EWYDGNFVK
-153 EANVYVEQVRQD
+153 EANVYVEQAQQD

-190 DTATIWVLAEEI
+190 DTATVWVLAEETR
-202 QPSDAAEYD
+202 PSDAADYD
-211 VTDYAFPYPPIAL
+211 VTDYAFPYPPAAL

-237 SVQTFYPGQ
+237 GVQTFYPGQ

-335 HTYPYMIVDTGYG
+335 HTYPYMIVDTGYA

-396 EYARWLAACAIER
+396 EYARWLASCAIQR
-409 AGITG
+409 ASITG
-414 EIGIS
+414 DIGIS
-419 SKSVSMQNG
+419 NKSVSMQNG

-448 VGNLTGNSA
+448 VGSLTGNSA
-457 GSDGEYYYLHS
+457 GSDGEYYYMHS

-476 TQSTFSI
+476 SQSTFSVT
-483 AAQSVSSQDEE
+483 AQSVSSQDEE
-494 AAFLIGIPDADIQ
+494 AAFLIGIPNADIQ

-516 PAKLKE
+516 PAKMKE

-531 GAIRVSKNS
+531 GAVRVSKTS
-540 ADNGAMLS
+540 ADNGTMLS
-548 GATFELMDASG
+548 GATFELTNG
-559 AVVATQTTG
+559 AGTVLATQTTG
-568 ADGTAQFDN
+568 ADGTARFDN
-577 LPAGSYTVREVGA
+577 LPAGGYTVREVGA
-590 PTGYKV
+590 PTGYKI
-596 AVNPSQTVT
+596 AVNPSQAVT
-605 VAAGATSDVRFAND
+605 VAAGATSDVRFEND
-619 RINGKIRIVKRDA
+619 RANGKIRIVKRDA

-646 CLSAAEGGGT
+646 RLSAAEGGGA
-656 VGEVVATLTTGA
+656 VGEAVATLTTGA

-673 TGWLQWGRYRIAETG
+673 TGWLQWGRYRVAETG
-688 VPEHYVD
+688 VPEHHVD

-709 TYTVEAENEPTKG
+709 TYA
-722 YIRVVKT
+722 
-729 DALDGVPIAGV
+729 
-740 QFDLYDA
+740 
-747 SGNPAGSMT
+747 
-756 TDETGFALSPPLH
+756 
-769 KGRYTVREHD
+769 
-779 NPTGYVTELVK
+779 
-790 MQAEVRSDE
+790 
-799 TTDLSATNQ
+799 
-808 PIQGRIQ
+808 
-815 IIKRDQLTK
+815 
-824 EALAG
+824 
-829 AEFTITRISGLPS
+829 
-842 HGGSQDGEV
+842 
-851 VAVMTTDAEG
+851 
-861 KAVSPLLT
+861 
-869 YGTYRVAETKVPEH
+869 
-883 FADHSFS
+883 
-890 VDVTIDGENMQTYT
+890 

-927 PIEGVVFDIYE
+927 PIEGVAFDIYE
-938 NDEYGG
+938 NDEYGNA
-944 ELVASMTT
+944 LVAGMTT

-978 YVLEEI
+978 YVMEEI
-984 ALDATVCSDE
+984 ALDATVRSDE

-1036 NIDAPSTRGDGEL
+1036 NIDKPSTRGDGEL

-1084 GDDASAATGE
+1084 GDDASAVTGE
-1094 LWPGLYEIVEVFPPV
+1094 LWPGLYEIVEVSPPV
-1109 GYQPSDAHFFVD
+1109 GYEPSDAHFFVD

-1179 LKKAGSYGNVRAFER
+1179 LKKAGSYGNARAFER

-1260 LIKTDAKTGKTVRLA
+1260 LIKTDAKTVKTVRLA
-1275 NTAFKLLDS
+1275 NMAFKLLDS

-1351 PGEAYT
+1351 SGEAYT

-1367 MGRVKVEKKGL
+1367 MGRAMVEKKGL

-1384 EQTDA
+1384 EQADA
-1389 YGNIAHQPVYEE
+1389 FGNIVHQPVYEE
-1401 GYLAGTVFELRA
+1401 GYLAGAVFELRA

-1439 TGKDASK
+1439 AGKDALK

-1473 ELRYESDHTAVVETN
+1473 ELRYENDHTAVVETN
-1488 VTIGNDY
+1488 VTLGNGY

-1513 DGDHVRQ
+1513 DSDHVRR
-1520 EIVNIPGEGFVFG
+1520 EIVNTPGEGFVFG
-1533 LFADEELRVGDVTL
+1533 LFVDEELRVGDVTL

-1556 ATDAAGRLAF
+1556 ATDAEGRLAF

-1589 PAKFAVTLELKAQS
+1589 PAKFAVTLEPKAQS

-1710 YTRFSLRKAD
+1710 YTRFSLRKVD
-1720 ENGKP
+1720 ESGKP

-1759 GMYTLVETRALPGYL
+1759 GTYTLVETRALPGYL
-1774 KADTEIRFT
+1774 KADTEIRLT

-1815 ALPGAAFSLINAD
+1815 VLPGAAFSLINAD
-1828 TGEIVDVATS
+1828 TGEIVDVAAS

-1848 FGYGDWIIRETVAP
+1848 FGYGDWIIRETVVP
-1862 EGFSRVEDVLIHV
+1862 EGFNRVEDVLIHV

-1926 GEDGVVHAD
+1926 GEDGIVHAD
-1935 DLKPGVYVIR
+1935 DLKPGVYIIR

-1963 IDENYIAPDELFRLV
+1963 IDENYIVPDELFRLV

>member
-1 MTKRFWAG
+1 MTKRIWAG

-22 GMYAEETVWEEEA
+22 GMYAEETVWEEETD
-35 NASEETLDGGLDES
+35 ASEETLDGGLDES

-65 EDVVDSAAD
+65 TDVVDGAAD
-74 DESADALPEQEE
+74 DESADELSEQEE
-86 SLTEEAIPDLPD
+86 SLIEEEATPDLPD

-120 FVCVTPNTRVYLDID
+120 FVCVTPNTRVYLEID
-135 ETAGDGDDG
+135 ETAGDEDDG

-190 DTATIWVLAEEI
+190 DTATVWVLAEETR
-202 QPSDAAEYD
+202 PSDAADYD
-211 VTDYAFPYPPIAL
+211 VTDYAFPYPPAAL
-224 YAASDFNLRDYNA
+224 YASSDFNLRDYNA

-335 HTYPYMIVDTGYG
+335 HTYPYMIVDTGYA

-387 SGQAPADYL
+387 SGQAPGDYL

-409 AGITG
+409 AGIAG

-457 GSDGEYYYLHS
+457 GADGEYYYLHS
-468 GDTISITS
+468 GDTISVTS
-476 TQSTFSI
+476 SQSTFSI
-483 AAQSVSSQDEE
+483 TAQSVSSQDEE

-531 GAIRVSKNS
+531 GAVRVSKNS

-548 GATFELMDASG
+548 GATFELMNG
-559 AVVATQTTG
+559 AGTVLATQTTG
-568 ADGTAQFDN
+568 ADGTARFDN
-577 LPAGSYTVREVGA
+577 LPAGSYIVREVGA
-590 PTGYKV
+590 PTGYKI

-605 VAAGATSDVRFAND
+605 VAAGATSDVRFEND
-619 RINGKIRIVKRDA
+619 RVNGKIRIVKRDA

-646 CLSAAEGGGT
+646 RLSAAEGGGA
-656 VGEVVATLTTGA
+656 VGEAVATLTTGA

-688 VPEHYVD
+688 VPEHYAD

-722 YIRVVKT
+722 
-729 DALDGVPIAGV
+729 
-740 QFDLYDA
+740 
-747 SGNPAGSMT
+747 
-756 TDETGFALSPPLH
+756 
-769 KGRYTVREHD
+769 
-779 NPTGYVTELVK
+779 
-790 MQAEVRSDE
+790 
-799 TTDLSATNQ
+799 
-808 PIQGRIQ
+808 
-815 IIKRDQLTK
+815 
-824 EALAG
+824 
-829 AEFTITRISGLPS
+829 
-842 HGGSQDGEV
+842 
-851 VAVMTTDAEG
+851 
-861 KAVSPLLT
+861 
-869 YGTYRVAETKVPEH
+869 
-883 FADHSFS
+883 
-890 VDVTIDGENMQTYT
+890 
-904 VEAENEPTKGWI
+904 WI
-916 RLVKTDRLNGN
+916 RLVKTDRL
-927 PIEGVVFDIYE
+927 
-938 NDEYGG
+938 
-944 ELVASMTT
+944 T
-952 GKDGA
+952 
-957 AVSPPLRK
+957 
-965 GRYIVRERGATAG
+965 
-978 YVLEEI
+978 
-984 ALDATVCSDE
+984 
-994 TTQLRATNQPVMV
+994 
-1007 KLKLYKRD
+1007 
-1015 GDEYGGDDP
+1015 
-1024 NSRRRDELPQPA
+1024 SRRRDELPQPA
-1036 NIDAPSTRGDGEL
+1036 NIDAPSARGDGEL

-1063 DRQGNV
+1063 DRQDNV

-1084 GDDASAATGE
+1084 GDDASVATGE
-1094 LWPGLYEIVEVFPPV
+1094 LWPGLYEIVEASPPV
-1109 GYQPSDAHFFVD
+1109 GYEPSDAHFFVD

-1131 AVVTYEGLKLNII
+1131 AVVTYEGLKLNSI

-1179 LKKAGSYGNVRAFER
+1179 LKKAGSYGNAREFER
-1194 DYLVTNRYGYAKTKL
+1194 DYLVTNKYGYAKTKL

-1221 GKAGHAL
+1221 GKDGHAL
-1228 KSPVEIFIRGD
+1228 KSPVEILIRGD

-1260 LIKTDAKTGKTVRLA
+1260 LIKTDAKTGKTIKLA

-1317 VTRGMYFIEEVQ
+1317 VTRGMYFIEEVH

-1367 MGRVKVEKKGL
+1367 MGRAMVEKKGL
-1378 RLVRLA
+1378 KFVRLA
-1384 EQTDA
+1384 EQADA
-1389 YGNIAHQPVYEE
+1389 FGNIAHQPVYEE
-1401 GYLAGTVFELRA
+1401 GYLAGAVFELRA

-1439 TGKDASK
+1439 AGKDASK

-1473 ELRYESDHTAVVETN
+1473 ELRYENDHTAVVETN
-1488 VTIGNDY
+1488 VTLGNAY

-1513 DGDHVRQ
+1513 EGDHVQ
-1520 EIVNIPGEGFVFG
+1520 QALVNIPGEGFVFG

-1574 YYVKELSAPDGWTLN
+1574 YYVKELSAPDGWMLN
-1589 PAKFAVTLELKAQS
+1589 PAKFAVTLEPKAQS

-1642 EVKDEQGKVIYRE
+1642 EVKDEQGNVMYRE

-1662 IPQIPVTPGTYT
+1662 IPQIPVTPGMYT

-1696 ADGNVTGDTMIRDD
+1696 ADGNVTGDTTIRDD
-1710 YTRFSLRKAD
+1710 YTRFSLRKVD
-1720 ENGKP
+1720 ESGKP

-1759 GMYTLVETRALPGYL
+1759 GTYTLVETRALPGYL
-1774 KADTEIRFT
+1774 KADTEIKIT

-1793 PIATVTNE
+1793 PIETVTNE

-1815 ALPGAAFSLINAD
+1815 VLPGAAFSLINAD
-1828 TGEIVDVATS
+1828 TGEIVDVAAS

-1848 FGYGDWIIRETVAP
+1848 FGYGDWIIRETVVP
-1862 EGFSRVEDVLIHV
+1862 EGFNRVEDVLIHV

-1883 TLLFTDIP
+1883 VLLLTDIP

-1906 EGVKFALEDEDGN
+1906 EGVRFALEDEDGN

-1926 GEDGVVHAD
+1926 GEDGIVRAD

-1963 IDENYIAPDELFRLV
+1963 IDENYIVPDELFRLV
-1978 NFPEEERPEDE
+1978 NFPEEERPKDE

-1998 TPMMLYGLISMALG
+1998 TPMMRFGVASVICGMAIFVLR
-2012 AVFMFAEIIHRRDQ
+2012 AIKKTRDEIY

>member
-1 MTKRFWAG
+1 MTKRIWVG

-22 GMYAEETVWEEEA
+22 GMYAEETVWEEETD
-35 NASEETLDGGLDES
+35 ASEETLDGGLDES

-86 SLTEEAIPDLPD
+86 SLTKEAMLDLPD

-103 EPPAL
+103 EPLTL
-108 EEEKLPPVQEGD
+108 EESELPPVQEGD
-120 FVCVTPNTRVYLDID
+120 FVWVTPNTRVYLDID
-135 ETAGDGDDG
+135 ETAGDEDDG

-153 EANVYVEQVRQD
+153 EANVYVEQAQQD

-190 DTATIWVLAEEI
+190 DTATVWVLAEET
-202 QPSDAAEYD
+202 QPSDAADYD
-211 VTDYAFPYPPIAL
+211 VTDYAFPYPPAAL

-237 SVQTFYPGQ
+237 GVQTFYPGQ

-335 HTYPYMIVDTGYG
+335 HTYPYMIVDTGYA

-387 SGQAPADYL
+387 SGQAPGDYL

-448 VGNLTGNSA
+448 VGSLTGNSA

-468 GDTISITS
+468 GDTISVTS

-483 AAQSVSSQDEE
+483 TAQSVSSQDEE

-548 GATFELMDASG
+548 GATFELMNASG

-709 TYTVEAENEPTKG
+709 TYTVEAENEPTK
-722 YIRVVKT
+722 
-729 DALDGVPIAGV
+729 
-740 QFDLYDA
+740 
-747 SGNPAGSMT
+747 S
-756 TDETGFALSPPLH
+756 
-769 KGRYTVREHD
+769 
-779 NPTGYVTELVK
+779 
-790 MQAEVRSDE
+790 
-799 TTDLSATNQ
+799 
-808 PIQGRIQ
+808 
-815 IIKRDQLTK
+815 
-824 EALAG
+824 
-829 AEFTITRISGLPS
+829 
-842 HGGSQDGEV
+842 
-851 VAVMTTDAEG
+851 
-861 KAVSPLLT
+861 
-869 YGTYRVAETKVPEH
+869 
-883 FADHSFS
+883 
-890 VDVTIDGENMQTYT
+890 
-904 VEAENEPTKGWI
+904 WI
-916 RLVKTDRLNGN
+916 RLVKTDRLTGN
-927 PIEGVVFDIYE
+927 PIEGVTFDIYE
-938 NDEYGG
+938 NDEYGNA
-944 ELVASMTT
+944 LVADMTT
-952 GKDGA
+952 GKDGT

-984 ALDATVCSDE
+984 ALDATVRSDE
-994 TTQLRATNQPVMV
+994 MTQLRATNQPVMV

-1094 LWPGLYEIVEVFPPV
+1094 LWPGLYEIVEASPPV
-1109 GYQPSDAHFFVD
+1109 GYEPSDAHFFVD

-1131 AVVTYEGLKLNII
+1131 AVVTYEGLKLNTI
-1144 RQGVYAI
+1144 RQGMYAI

-1179 LKKAGSYGNVRAFER
+1179 LKKAGSYGNARAFER

-1351 PGEAYT
+1351 PDEAYT

-1367 MGRVKVEKKGL
+1367 MGRVMVEKKGL
-1378 RLVRLA
+1378 QLVRLE
-1384 EQTDA
+1384 EQADA
-1389 YGNIAHQPVYEE
+1389 FGNIVHQPVYEE
-1401 GYLAGTVFELRA
+1401 GYLAGAVFELRA

-1427 AGDVADTITTTE
+1427 AGDVADTITTTGV
-1439 TGKDASK
+1439 GKDASK

-1473 ELRYESDHTAVVETN
+1473 ELRYENDHTAVVETN
-1488 VTIGNDY
+1488 VTLGNAY

-1520 EIVNIPGEGFVFG
+1520 ALVNTPGEGFVFG
-1533 LFADEELRVGDVTL
+1533 LFADADMHVGEVTL
-1547 TADTLVATG
+1547 LADTLVATG
-1556 ATDAAGRLAF
+1556 ATDAEGKLAF

-1574 YYVKELSAPDGWTLN
+1574 YYVKELSAPDGWKLN
-1589 PAKFAVTLELKAQS
+1589 PAKFAVTLEPKAQS
-1603 GGVIRVSLPEIV
+1603 GGVIRVSLPEPV
-1615 HDELIYTRVTLTK
+1615 HDELIYTRMTLTK

-1635 TLPGATI
+1635 TLSGATI

-1674 FKEVYAP
+1674 FKETYAP
-1681 DGYALNEAE
+1681 DGYALNESE

-1696 ADGNVTGDTMIRDD
+1696 ADGNVTGDTTIRDD
-1710 YTRFSLRKAD
+1710 YTRFSLRKVD
-1720 ENGKP
+1720 ESGKP

-1741 MTAKTDAKG
+1741 MTAKTNAKG

-1759 GMYTLVETRALPGYL
+1759 GTYTLVETQALPGYL
-1774 KADTEIRFT
+1774 KTDTEIWIT

-1801 RQKIRGLKVDTAGQ
+1801 RQRIRGLKVDTAGQ

-1828 TGEIVDVATS
+1828 TGEIVDVAAS

-1862 EGFSRVEDVLIHV
+1862 EGFNRVEDVLIHV

-1883 TLLFTDIP
+1883 VLLLTDIP

-1926 GEDGVVHAD
+1926 GEDGIVHAD

-1963 IDENYIAPDELFRLV
+1963 IDENYIVADELFRLV
-1978 NFPEEERPEDE
+1978 NFPEEERLRDE

>member
-1 MTKRFWAG
+1 MTKRIWAG
-9 LLALGMALTALPS
+9 LLALGMALTALPF
-22 GMYAEETVWEEEA
+22 GIYAEETAWEEETD
-35 NASEETLDGGLDES
+35 ASKETLDGGLDES

-65 EDVVDSAAD
+65 TDVVDGAAD
-74 DESADALPEQEE
+74 DESADELSEQEE
-86 SLTEEAIPDLPD
+86 SLTEEATPDLPD

-103 EPPAL
+103 EPLVL
-108 EEEKLPPVQEGD
+108 EEEEPQDVQTGD
-120 FVCVTPNTRVYLDID
+120 FVRVTPNTRVYLEID
-135 ETAGDGDDG
+135 ETAGDADDG
-144 ELYDGNFVN
+144 ELYDGNFIN
-153 EANVYVEQVRQD
+153 EANVYVEQARQD

-190 DTATIWVLAEEI
+190 DTATVWVLAEETRL
-202 QPSDAAEYD
+202 SDAADYD
-211 VTDYAFPYPPIAL
+211 VTDYAFPYPPAAL

-237 SVQTFYPGQ
+237 GVQTFYPGQ

-387 SGQAPADYL
+387 SGQAPGDYL

-435 LTTDADLIRISRS
+435 LTTDADLIRVSRS
-448 VGNLTGNSA
+448 VGSLTGNSA
-457 GSDGEYYYLHS
+457 GSDGEYYYLRS
-468 GDTISITS
+468 GDTISVTS

-494 AAFLIGIPDADIQ
+494 AAFLIGIPNADIQ
-507 KVIIPQYGL
+507 KVIIPQYGM
-516 PAKLKE
+516 PAKMKE

-531 GAIRVSKNS
+531 GAVRVSKTS
-540 ADNGAMLS
+540 ADNGAVLS
-548 GATFELMDASG
+548 GATFELMNG
-559 AVVATQTTG
+559 AGTVLATQTTG
-568 ADGTAQFDN
+568 ADGTACFDN
-577 LPAGSYTVREVGA
+577 LPAGGYTVREVGA
-590 PTGYKV
+590 PTGYKI
-596 AVNPSQTVT
+596 AVNPSQAVT
-605 VAAGATSDVRFAND
+605 VAAGATSDVRFEND
-619 RINGKIRIVKRDA
+619 RVNGKIRIVKRDA
-632 LTKEALAGAVFTVT
+632 LTKEALSGAVFTVT
-646 CLSAAEGGGT
+646 RLSAAEGGGA
-656 VGEVVATLTTGA
+656 VGEAVATLTTGA

-673 TGWLQWGRYRIAETG
+673 TGWLQWGRYRVAETG

-709 TYTVEAENEPTKG
+709 TYA
-722 YIRVVKT
+722 
-729 DALDGVPIAGV
+729 
-740 QFDLYDA
+740 
-747 SGNPAGSMT
+747 
-756 TDETGFALSPPLH
+756 
-769 KGRYTVREHD
+769 
-779 NPTGYVTELVK
+779 
-790 MQAEVRSDE
+790 
-799 TTDLSATNQ
+799 
-808 PIQGRIQ
+808 
-815 IIKRDQLTK
+815 
-824 EALAG
+824 
-829 AEFTITRISGLPS
+829 
-842 HGGSQDGEV
+842 
-851 VAVMTTDAEG
+851 
-861 KAVSPLLT
+861 
-869 YGTYRVAETKVPEH
+869 
-883 FADHSFS
+883 
-890 VDVTIDGENMQTYT
+890 

-927 PIEGVVFDIYE
+927 PIEGMAFDIYE
-938 NDEYGG
+938 NDEYGNT
-944 ELVASMTT
+944 LVADMTT
-952 GKDGA
+952 GKDGT

-978 YVLEEI
+978 YVMEEI
-984 ALDATVCSDE
+984 ALDATVRSDE

-1036 NIDAPSTRGDGEL
+1036 NIDEPSMRGDGEL

-1069 LFKKGDTVVDALTTA
+1069 LFKKGDTVVEALTTA

-1094 LWPGLYEIVEVFPPV
+1094 LWPGLYEIVEVSPPA
-1109 GYQPSDAHFFVD
+1109 GYEPSDAHFFVD

-1131 AVVTYEGLKLNII
+1131 AVVTYEGLKLNTIK
-1144 RQGVYAI
+1144 QGVYAI

-1179 LKKAGSYGNVRAFER
+1179 LKKAGSYGNARAFER

-1228 KSPVEIFIRGD
+1228 KSPVEILIRGD

-1284 DGNVVTQTVSYPTRR
+1284 DGSVVTQTVSYPTRR

-1317 VTRGMYFIEEVQ
+1317 VTRGMYFIEEVH

-1367 MGRVKVEKKGL
+1367 MGRVMVEKKGL
-1378 RLVRLA
+1378 KFVRLA
-1384 EQTDA
+1384 EQADA
-1389 YGNIAHQPVYEE
+1389 FGNIVHQPVYEE
-1401 GYLAGTVFELRA
+1401 GYLAGAVFELRA
-1413 AEDIVGKDGTVWFH
+1413 AGDIVGKDGTLWFH

-1439 TGKDASK
+1439 AGKDASK

-1473 ELRYESDHTAVVETN
+1473 ELRYENDHTAVVETN
-1488 VTIGNDY
+1488 VTLSNDY

-1513 DGDHVRQ
+1513 EGDHVRQ
-1520 EIVNIPGEGFVFG
+1520 ALVNIPGEGFVFG
-1533 LFADEELRVGDVTL
+1533 LFADEELHVGDVTL
-1547 TADTLVATG
+1547 LADTLVATG
-1556 ATDAAGRLAF
+1556 ATDAAGKLAF

-1589 PAKFAVTLELKAQS
+1589 PAKFAVTLEPEAQS
-1603 GGVIRVSLPEIV
+1603 GGMIRVSLPEPV
-1615 HDELIYTRVTLTK
+1615 HDGLIYTRVTLTK

-1662 IPQIPVTPGTYT
+1662 LPQIPVAPGTYT
-1674 FKEVYAP
+1674 FKETYAP

-1696 ADGNVTGDTMIRDD
+1696 ADGNVTGDTTIRDD

-1733 KKADGMLM
+1733 KKADGLLL

-1759 GMYTLVETRALPGYL
+1759 GTYTLVETQALLGYL
-1774 KADTEIRFT
+1774 KADTEIRLT
-1783 VDGTFVNPKE
+1783 VDGTFVNPAE
-1793 PIATVTNE
+1793 PIAAVVNE

-1815 ALPGAAFSLINAD
+1815 ALTGAEFSLINAD
-1828 TGEIVDVATS
+1828 TGEIVDRATS
-1838 DEKGEFYLTG
+1838 NEKGEFFLTG

-1862 EGFSRVEDVLIHV
+1862 EGFNRVEDVLIHV
-1875 DEDWKAPN
+1875 DKDWKAPN
-1883 TLLFTDIP
+1883 TLLLTDIP
-1891 NHYEFIKVDEDGCPM
+1891 NHYEFVKVDEDGCPM

-1919 VLRELAS
+1919 VLRELVS
-1926 GEDGVVHAD
+1926 GEDGIVHVD
-1935 DLKPGVYVIR
+1935 DLKPGMYIIR

-1952 YRLTEETIRVV
+1952 YHLTEETIRVV
-1963 IDENYIAPDELFRLV
+1963 IDENYIVPDELFRLV
-1978 NFPEEERPEDE
+1978 NFPEEERPRDE

-1998 TPMMLYGLISMALG
+1998 TPMMLYGLISMAFGVVL
-2012 AVFMFAEIIHRRDQ
+2012 MFAEIIRRREQ

>member
-1 MTKRFWAG
+1 MTKRIWAG
-9 LLALGMALTALPS
+9 LLALGMALTALPF
-22 GMYAEETVWEEEA
+22 GIYAEETAWEEEA

-65 EDVVDSAAD
+65 TDVVDGAAD
-74 DESADALPEQEE
+74 DESADELSEQKE
-86 SLTEEAIPDLPD
+86 SLIEEETTPDLPD

-103 EPPAL
+103 EPPTL
-108 EEEKLPPVQEGD
+108 EKSELPPVQAGE
-120 FVCVTPNTRVYLDID
+120 FVWVTPNTRVYLEID
-135 ETAGDGDDG
+135 ETAGDDDDG
-144 ELYDGNFVN
+144 EWYDGNFVN
-153 EANVYVEQVRQD
+153 EANVYVEQAQQD

-190 DTATIWVLAEEI
+190 DTATIWVLAEET
-202 QPSDAAEYD
+202 QPSDAADYD
-211 VTDYAFPYPPIAL
+211 VTDYAFPYPPAAL

-237 SVQTFYPGQ
+237 GVQTFYPGQ

-335 HTYPYMIVDTGYG
+335 HTYPYMIVDTGYA

-387 SGQAPADYL
+387 SGQAPGDYL

-448 VGNLTGNSA
+448 VGRLTGNSA
-457 GSDGEYYYLHS
+457 GSDGEYYYLRS
-468 GDTISITS
+468 GDTISVTS

-483 AAQSVSSQDEE
+483 VAQSVSSQDEE
-494 AAFLIGIPDADIQ
+494 AAFLIGIPNADIQ
-507 KVIIPQYGL
+507 KVTIPQYGL
-516 PAKLKE
+516 PAKMKE

-531 GAIRVSKNS
+531 GAVRVSKIS

-548 GATFELMDASG
+548 GATFELMNG
-559 AVVATQTTG
+559 AGTVLATQITG
-568 ADGTAQFDN
+568 ADGTARFDN
-577 LPAGSYTVREVGA
+577 LPAGGYTVREVGV
-590 PTGYKV
+590 PTGYKI
-596 AVNPSQTVT
+596 AVNPSQAVT
-605 VAAGATSDVRFAND
+605 VAAGATSDVRFEND
-619 RINGKIRIVKRDA
+619 RVNGKIRIVKRDA

-646 CLSAAEGGGT
+646 RLSAAEGGGA
-656 VGEVVATLTTGA
+656 VGEAVATLTTGA

-673 TGWLQWGRYRIAETG
+673 TGWLQWGRYRVAETG

-709 TYTVEAENEPTKG
+709 TYA
-722 YIRVVKT
+722 
-729 DALDGVPIAGV
+729 
-740 QFDLYDA
+740 
-747 SGNPAGSMT
+747 
-756 TDETGFALSPPLH
+756 
-769 KGRYTVREHD
+769 
-779 NPTGYVTELVK
+779 
-790 MQAEVRSDE
+790 
-799 TTDLSATNQ
+799 
-808 PIQGRIQ
+808 
-815 IIKRDQLTK
+815 
-824 EALAG
+824 
-829 AEFTITRISGLPS
+829 
-842 HGGSQDGEV
+842 
-851 VAVMTTDAEG
+851 
-861 KAVSPLLT
+861 
-869 YGTYRVAETKVPEH
+869 
-883 FADHSFS
+883 
-890 VDVTIDGENMQTYT
+890 

-916 RLVKTDRLNGN
+916 RLVKTDRMTGN
-927 PIEGVVFDIYE
+927 PIEGVAFDIYE
-938 NDEYGG
+938 NDEYGNA
-944 ELVASMTT
+944 LVADMTT

-978 YVLEEI
+978 YVMEEI
-984 ALDATVCSDE
+984 ALDATVRSDE

-1084 GDDASAATGE
+1084 GDDASAETGE
-1094 LWPGLYEIVEVFPPV
+1094 LWPGLYEIVEASPPV
-1109 GYQPSDAHFFVD
+1109 GYEPSDAHFFVD

-1179 LKKAGSYGNVRAFER
+1179 LKKAGSYGNARAFER

-1299 EIDTFYTDENGE
+1299 EIDTFYTDDNGE

-1357 LDIEIPNEPV
+1357 LDIEIPNEPI
-1367 MGRVKVEKKGL
+1367 MGRAMVEKKGL

-1389 YGNIAHQPVYEE
+1389 YGNIVHQPVYEE
-1401 GYLAGTVFELRA
+1401 GYLAGAVFELRA
-1413 AEDIVGKDGTVWFH
+1413 AEDIVGKDGTLWFH

-1439 TGKDASK
+1439 VGKDASE

-1465 LDGAPHEV
+1465 LDGVPHEV
-1473 ELRYESDHTAVVETN
+1473 ELRYENDRTAVVETN
-1488 VTIGNDY
+1488 VTLGNGY

-1513 DGDHVRQ
+1513 EGDHVRQ
-1520 EIVNIPGEGFVFG
+1520 ALVNIPGEGFVFG

-1589 PAKFAVTLELKAQS
+1589 PAKFAVTLEPKAQS

-1615 HDELIYTRVTLTK
+1615 HNELIYTRVTLTK

-1642 EVKDEQGKVIYRE
+1642 EVKDEQGNVMYRE

-1710 YTRFSLRKAD
+1710 YTRFSLRKVD
-1720 ENGKP
+1720 ESGKP

-1733 KKADGMLM
+1733 KKEDGMLM

-1759 GMYTLVETRALPGYL
+1759 GTYTLVETQALPGYL
-1774 KADTEIRFT
+1774 KADTEIKIT

-1793 PIATVTNE
+1793 PITTVTNE

-1815 ALPGAAFSLINAD
+1815 VLPCAAFSLINAD
-1828 TGEIVDVATS
+1828 TGEIVDVAAS

-1848 FGYGDWIIRETVAP
+1848 FGYGDWIIRETVVP
-1862 EGFSRVEDVLIHV
+1862 EGFNRVEDVLIHV

-1926 GEDGVVHAD
+1926 GEDGIVHAD
-1935 DLKPGVYVIR
+1935 DLKPGVYIIR
-1945 EIETQAG
+1945 EIETPAG
-1952 YRLTEETIRVV
+1952 YRLTEKIIRVV
-1963 IDENYIAPDELFRLV
+1963 IDENYIVADELFRLV
-1978 NFPEEERPEDE
+1978 NFPEEERPKDE

-1998 TPMMLYGLISMALG
+1998 TPMMRFGAASVICGMAIFVLRAIKKRG
-2012 AVFMFAEIIHRRDQ
+2012 MRSID

>member
-1 MTKRFWAG
+1 MTKRIWAG
-9 LLALGMALTALPS
+9 LLALGMALTALPF
-22 GMYAEETVWEEEA
+22 GIYAEETAWEEEA

-65 EDVVDSAAD
+65 TDVVDGAAD
-74 DESADALPEQEE
+74 DESADELSEQEE
-86 SLTEEAIPDLPD
+86 SMIEEETTPDLPD

-103 EPPAL
+103 EPLVL
-108 EEEKLPPVQEGD
+108 EEEEPQDVQAGD
-120 FVCVTPNTRVYLDID
+120 FVRVTPNTRVYLETD
-135 ETAGDGDDG
+135 ETAGDDDDG
-144 ELYDGNFVN
+144 EWYDGNFVK
-153 EANVYVEQVRQD
+153 EANVYVEQAQQD

-190 DTATIWVLAEEI
+190 DTVTVWVLAEET
-202 QPSDAAEYD
+202 QPSDAADYD
-211 VTDYAFPYPPIAL
+211 VTDYAFPYPPAAL

-237 SVQTFYPGQ
+237 GVQTFYPGQ

-335 HTYPYMIVDTGYG
+335 HTYPYMIVDTGYA

-387 SGQAPADYL
+387 SGQAPGDYL

-414 EIGIS
+414 EIGVNN
-419 SKSVSMQNG
+419 KSVSMQNG

-468 GDTISITS
+468 GDTISVIS

-494 AAFLIGIPDADIQ
+494 AAFLIGIPNADIQ

-516 PAKLKE
+516 PAKMKE

-531 GAIRVSKNS
+531 GAVRVSKTS

-548 GATFELMDASG
+548 GATFELMNG
-559 AVVATQTTG
+559 AGTVLATQTTG
-568 ADGTAQFDN
+568 ADGTARFDN
-577 LPAGSYTVREVGA
+577 LPAGGYTVREVGA
-590 PTGYKV
+590 PTGYKI
-596 AVNPSQTVT
+596 AVNPSQAVT
-605 VAAGATSDVRFAND
+605 MAPGATSDVRFEND
-619 RINGKIRIVKRDA
+619 RVNGKIRIVKRDA

-646 CLSAAEGGGT
+646 RLSAAEGGGA
-656 VGEVVATLTTGA
+656 VGEAVATLTTGA

-673 TGWLQWGRYRIAETG
+673 TGWLQWGRYRVAETG

-709 TYTVEAENEPTKG
+709 TYA
-722 YIRVVKT
+722 
-729 DALDGVPIAGV
+729 
-740 QFDLYDA
+740 
-747 SGNPAGSMT
+747 
-756 TDETGFALSPPLH
+756 
-769 KGRYTVREHD
+769 
-779 NPTGYVTELVK
+779 
-790 MQAEVRSDE
+790 
-799 TTDLSATNQ
+799 
-808 PIQGRIQ
+808 
-815 IIKRDQLTK
+815 
-824 EALAG
+824 
-829 AEFTITRISGLPS
+829 
-842 HGGSQDGEV
+842 
-851 VAVMTTDAEG
+851 
-861 KAVSPLLT
+861 
-869 YGTYRVAETKVPEH
+869 
-883 FADHSFS
+883 
-890 VDVTIDGENMQTYT
+890 

-927 PIEGVVFDIYE
+927 PIEGVAFDIYE
-938 NDEYGG
+938 NDEYGNA
-944 ELVASMTT
+944 LVADMTT
-952 GKDGA
+952 GKDGT

-978 YVLEEI
+978 YVMEEI
-984 ALDATVCSDE
+984 ALDATVRSDE

-1094 LWPGLYEIVEVFPPV
+1094 LWPGLYEIVEVSPPV
-1109 GYQPSDAHFFVD
+1109 GYEPSDAHFFVD

-1131 AVVTYEGLKLNII
+1131 AVVTYEGLKLNTI

-1179 LKKAGSYGNVRAFER
+1179 LKKAGSYGNAREFER
-1194 DYLVTNRYGYAKTKL
+1194 DYLVTNRYGYAKTTL

-1299 EIDTFYTDENGE
+1299 EIDTFYTDDNGE

-1317 VTRGMYFIEEVQ
+1317 VTRGMYFIEEMQ

-1357 LDIEIPNEPV
+1357 LNIEIPNEPV
-1367 MGRVKVEKKGL
+1367 MGRVMVEKKGL

-1384 EQTDA
+1384 EQADA
-1389 YGNIAHQPVYEE
+1389 FGNIVHQPVYEE
-1401 GYLAGTVFELRA
+1401 GYLAGAVFELRA

-1439 TGKDASK
+1439 AGKDASK

-1465 LDGAPHEV
+1465 LDSAPHEV
-1473 ELRYESDHTAVVETN
+1473 ELRYENDHTAVVETN
-1488 VTIGNDY
+1488 VTLGNGY
-1495 LSAEITLEKEK
+1495 LSAEITMEKEK

-1520 EIVNIPGEGFVFG
+1520 VLVNTPGEGFVFG

-1547 TADTLVATG
+1547 LADTLVATG

-1589 PAKFAVTLELKAQS
+1589 PAKFAVTLEPKAQS
-1603 GGVIRVSLPEIV
+1603 GGVIRVSLPEPV

-1642 EVKDEQGKVIYRE
+1642 EVKGEQGKVIYRE

-1696 ADGNVTGDTMIRDD
+1696 ADGNVTGDTTIRDD

-1759 GMYTLVETRALPGYL
+1759 GTYMLVETRALPGYL
-1774 KADTEIRFT
+1774 KADTEIRLT

-1801 RQKIRGLKVDTAGQ
+1801 RQKIRGLKVDTVGQ

-1828 TGEIVDVATS
+1828 TGEIVDVAAS

-1862 EGFSRVEDVLIHV
+1862 EGFNRVEDVLIHV

-1883 TLLFTDIP
+1883 ALLLTDIP

-1926 GEDGVVHAD
+1926 GEDGIVHAD
-1935 DLKPGVYVIR
+1935 DLKPGVYIIR

-1998 TPMMLYGLISMALG
+1998 TPMMRFGAASVICGMAIFVLRAIKKRG
-2012 AVFMFAEIIHRRDQ
+2012 MRSID

>member
-1 MTKRFWAG
+1 MTKRIWAG
-9 LLALGMALTALPS
+9 LLALGMALTALPF
-22 GMYAEETVWEEEA
+22 GIYAEETVWEEETD
-35 NASEETLDGGLDES
+35 ASEETLDGGLDES

-86 SLTEEAIPDLPD
+86 SLTKEAMLDLPD

-103 EPPAL
+103 EPLTL
-108 EEEKLPPVQEGD
+108 EESELPPVQEGD
-120 FVCVTPNTRVYLDID
+120 FVWVTPNTRVYLDID
-135 ETAGDGDDG
+135 ETAGDEDDG

-165 AQGRTWLLVRYLY
+165 AQERTWLLVRYLY
-178 GAEEPNGEMAWT
+178 GEEEPDGEMAWT
-190 DTATIWVLAEEI
+190 DTATVWTLAEET
-202 QPSDAAEYD
+202 QPSDAADYD
-211 VTDYAFPYPPIAL
+211 VTDYAFPFTPVEL
-224 YAASDFNLRDYNA
+224 YAANNPPRLQTLSGNTGEFYA
-237 SVQTFYPGQ
+237 GQTVYAYSV
-246 QNLYGSSGHDSEY
+246 HDDV
-259 KQIAK
+259 QIASLK
-264 LDGYGTIYATPHYLE
+264 NYGAIYATQHYINE
-279 GQTVYC
+279 HVVYC
-285 LEHTMNSPGTK
+285 LEHTMNSPGIR
-296 NNASGPFEVVD
+296 NNSDGPYKVVD
-307 LDGYAVKPGYSGDI
+307 LAQYGQTAGYSGII
-321 YGSRTM
+321 YSEKTM

-335 HTYPYMIVDTGYG
+335 HTFPFMGLDRYEDECLE
-348 DSDVWSRVAGQFAIR
+348 WSRAAGQFAIR
-363 EVVKQLEGDWY
+363 EVIKQLEGSQY
-374 VRDYWRMDEFYRA
+374 VRDYWHMDEFYRA
-387 SGQAPADYL
+387 TGQAPKEYL
-396 EYARWLAACAIER
+396 EYARWLAANALTY
-409 AGITG
+409 AQMTG
-414 EIGIS
+414 EITVS
-419 SKSVSMQNG
+419 NVSVSIANG
-428 SYVGTVT
+428 VCNGTAT
-435 LTTDADLIRISRS
+435 LTTDAPRIRIRRS
-448 VGNLTGNSA
+448 VGTITGYT
-457 GSDGEYYYLHS
+457 GGEDGTYVYLNS
-468 GDTISITS
+468 GDTITVSQAGS
-476 TQSTFSI
+476 GFSFT
-483 AAQSVSSQDEE
+483 AESVSTEDQESNFLVAVPDEN
-494 AAFLIGIPDADIQ
+494 IQ
-507 KVIIPQYGL
+507 KVIIPQRGSPY
-516 PAKLKE
+516 PLKSTE
-522 VRIEFEQPY
+522 
-531 GAIRVSKNS
+531 IRF
-540 ADNGAMLS
+540 DMPNGALVVTKTDAANGTALA
-548 GATFELMDASG
+548 GATFELTNASST
-559 AVVATQTTG
+559 VVATQTTG
-568 ADGTAQFDN
+568 ADGTARFDN
-577 LPAGSYTVREVGA
+577 LPAGDYTVREVGA
-590 PTGYKV
+590 PTGYLV
-596 AVNPSQTVT
+596 AVPDSQSVTVT
-605 VAAGATSDVRFAND
+605 AGGTAGAAFAD
-619 RINGKIRIVKRDA
+619 ERIRGKIRIAKTDS
-632 LTKEALAGAVFTVT
+632 LTKAPLAGAEFTIMRMDG
-646 CLSAAEGGGT
+646 AET
-656 VGEVVATLTTGA
+656 PIVLTTDANGY
-668 DGTAE
+668 AE
-673 TGWLQWGRYRIAETG
+673 TDWLDYGQYRVTESKVPAHYETS
-688 VPEHYVD
+688 
-695 GGFVTEIDCTEDGK
+695 GFSTEIDCTENGK
-709 TYTVEAENEPTKG
+709 TYIIEVENEPTKG

-729 DALDGVPIAGV
+729 DALDGMPIAGV
-740 QFDLYDA
+740 QFDIYDA

-756 TDETGFALSPPLH
+756 TDEMGFALSPPLH

-779 NPTGYVTELVK
+779 NPTGYVAELIE

-842 HGGSQDGEV
+842 HGGSQDGEAT
-851 VAVMTTDAEG
+851 AVMTTDAEG

-869 YGTYRVAETKVPEH
+869 YGAYRVAETRVPEH

-904 VEAENEPTKGWI
+904 VEVENEPTKGWI

-927 PIEGVVFDIYE
+927 PIEGVAFDIYE
-938 NDEYGG
+938 NDEYGNA
-944 ELVASMTT
+944 LVADMTT
-952 GKDGA
+952 GKDGT

-978 YVLEEI
+978 YVMEEI
-984 ALDATVCSDE
+984 ALDATVRSDE

-1024 NSRRRDELPQPA
+1024 NSKRRDELPQPA

-1094 LWPGLYEIVEVFPPV
+1094 LWPGLYEIVEVSPPV
-1109 GYQPSDAHFFVD
+1109 GYEPSDAHFFVD

-1144 RQGVYAI
+1144 KHGMYAI

-1179 LKKAGSYGNVRAFER
+1179 LKKAGSYDNARAFER
-1194 DYLVTNRYGYAKTKL
+1194 DYLVTNRYGYAKTTL

-1221 GKAGHAL
+1221 GKEGHAL

-1284 DGNVVTQTVSYPTRR
+1284 DGNVVTQMVSYPTRR
-1299 EIDTFYTDENGE
+1299 EIDTFYTDDNGE

-1367 MGRVKVEKKGL
+1367 MGRVMVEKKGL
-1378 RLVRLA
+1378 KFVRLE
-1384 EQTDA
+1384 EQADA
-1389 YGNIAHQPVYEE
+1389 FGNIVHQPVYEE
-1401 GYLAGTVFELRA
+1401 GYLAGAVFELRA
-1413 AEDIVGKDGTVWFH
+1413 AEDIVGKDGTLWFH

-1439 TGKDASK
+1439 AGKDASK

-1473 ELRYESDHTAVVETN
+1473 ELRYENDHTAVVETN
-1488 VTIGNDY
+1488 VALGNGY
-1495 LSAEITLEKEK
+1495 LSTEITMEKEK

-1513 DGDHVRQ
+1513 DGDEVRQ
-1520 EIVNIPGEGFVFG
+1520 VLVNIPGEGFVFG

-1589 PAKFAVTLELKAQS
+1589 PAKFAVTLEPEAQS

-1642 EVKDEQGKVIYRE
+1642 EVKDEQGNVMYRE

-1696 ADGNVTGDTMIRDD
+1696 ADGNVTGDTTIHDD
-1710 YTRFSLRKAD
+1710 YTRFSLRKVD
-1720 ENGKP
+1720 ESGKP

-1733 KKADGMLM
+1733 KKADGLLL

-1759 GMYTLVETRALPGYL
+1759 GTYMLVETRALPGYL
-1774 KADTEIRFT
+1774 KADTEIKIT

-1793 PIATVTNE
+1793 LIATVTNE

-1828 TGEIVDVATS
+1828 TGEIVDVAES
-1838 DEKGEFYLTG
+1838 NEKGEFFLTG

-1862 EGFSRVEDVLIHV
+1862 EGFNCVEDVRIHV
-1875 DEDWKAPN
+1875 DKDWKAPN
-1883 TLLFTDIP
+1883 TLLLTDIP
-1891 NHYEFIKVDEDGCPM
+1891 NHYEFVKVDEDGCPM

-1919 VLRELAS
+1919 VLRELVS
-1926 GEDGVVHAD
+1926 SEDGIVHAD
-1935 DLKPGVYVIR
+1935 DLKPGVYIIR

-1952 YRLTEETIRVV
+1952 YHLTEETIRVV
-1963 IDENYIAPDELFRLV
+1963 IDENYIVPDELFRLV
-1978 NFPEEERPEDE
+1978 NFPEEECPKDE

-1998 TPMMLYGLISMALG
+1998 TPMMRFGAASVICGMAIFVLR
-2012 AVFMFAEIIHRRDQ
+2012 AIKKRRMRSID

>member
-1 MTKRFWAG
+1 MTKRIWAG
-9 LLALGMALTALPS
+9 LLALGMALTALPF
-22 GMYAEETVWEEEA
+22 GIYAEETAWEEEA

-65 EDVVDSAAD
+65 TDVVDGAAD
-74 DESADALPEQEE
+74 DESADELSEQEE
-86 SLTEEAIPDLPD
+86 SLIEEETTPDLPD

-103 EPPAL
+103 ELPVL
-108 EEEKLPPVQEGD
+108 EEEEPQNVQAGE
-120 FVCVTPNTRVYLDID
+120 FVRVTPNTRVYLEID
-135 ETAGDGDDG
+135 ETAGDDDDG

-153 EANVYVEQVRQD
+153 EANVHVEQARQD

-190 DTATIWVLAEEI
+190 DTATVWVMAEET
-202 QPSDAAEYD
+202 QPSDAADYD
-211 VTDYAFPYPPIAL
+211 VTDYAFPYPPAAL

-237 SVQTFYPGQ
+237 GVQTFYPGQ

-321 YGSRTM
+321 YSSRTM

-387 SGQAPADYL
+387 SGQAPGDYL

-419 SKSVSMQNG
+419 SKSVRMQNG
-428 SYVGTVT
+428 IYVGTVT

-448 VGNLTGNSA
+448 VGSLTGNSA

-468 GDTISITS
+468 GDTISVTS

-494 AAFLIGIPDADIQ
+494 AAFLIGIPNADIQ

-516 PAKLKE
+516 PAKMKE

-531 GAIRVSKNS
+531 GAVRVSKTS

-548 GATFELMDASG
+548 GATFELMNG
-559 AVVATQTTG
+559 AGTVLATQTTG
-568 ADGTAQFDN
+568 ADGTARFDN
-577 LPAGSYTVREVGA
+577 LPAGGYTVREVGA
-590 PTGYKV
+590 PTGYKI
-596 AVNPSQTVT
+596 AVNPSQAVT
-605 VAAGATSDVRFAND
+605 VAAGATSDIRFEND
-619 RINGKIRIVKRDA
+619 RVNGKIRIVKRDA

-646 CLSAAEGGGT
+646 RLSAAEGGGA
-656 VGEVVATLTTGA
+656 VGEAVATLTTGA

-673 TGWLQWGRYRIAETG
+673 TGWLQWGRYRVAETG
-688 VPEHYVD
+688 VPEHYAD
-695 GGFVTEIDCTEDGK
+695 GGFVTEIGCTEDGK
-709 TYTVEAENEPTKG
+709 
-722 YIRVVKT
+722 
-729 DALDGVPIAGV
+729 
-740 QFDLYDA
+740 
-747 SGNPAGSMT
+747 
-756 TDETGFALSPPLH
+756 
-769 KGRYTVREHD
+769 
-779 NPTGYVTELVK
+779 
-790 MQAEVRSDE
+790 
-799 TTDLSATNQ
+799 
-808 PIQGRIQ
+808 
-815 IIKRDQLTK
+815 
-824 EALAG
+824 
-829 AEFTITRISGLPS
+829 
-842 HGGSQDGEV
+842 
-851 VAVMTTDAEG
+851 
-861 KAVSPLLT
+861 
-869 YGTYRVAETKVPEH
+869 
-883 FADHSFS
+883 
-890 VDVTIDGENMQTYT
+890 TYT

-927 PIEGVVFDIYE
+927 PIEGVAFDIYE
-938 NDEYGG
+938 NDEYGNA
-944 ELVASMTT
+944 LVADMTT
-952 GKDGA
+952 GKDGT

-978 YVLEEI
+978 YVMEEI
-984 ALDATVCSDE
+984 ALDAAVRSDE

-1094 LWPGLYEIVEVFPPV
+1094 LWPGLYEIVEASPPV
-1109 GYQPSDAHFFVD
+1109 GYEPSDAHFFVD

-1179 LKKAGSYGNVRAFER
+1179 LKKAGSYGNARAFER

-1299 EIDTFYTDENGE
+1299 KIDTFYTDENGE

-1357 LDIEIPNEPV
+1357 LDIEIQNEPV
-1367 MGRVKVEKKGL
+1367 MGRVMVEKKGL
-1378 RLVRLA
+1378 KFVRLA
-1384 EQTDA
+1384 EQADA
-1389 YGNIAHQPVYEE
+1389 YGNIVHQPVYEE
-1401 GYLAGTVFELRA
+1401 GYLAGAVFELRA

-1439 TGKDASK
+1439 AGKDASK

-1465 LDGAPHEV
+1465 LDSTPHEV
-1473 ELRYESDHTAVVETN
+1473 ELRYENDHTAVVETA
-1488 VTIGNDY
+1488 VTLGNDY

-1513 DGDHVRQ
+1513 EGDHVRQ
-1520 EIVNIPGEGFVFG
+1520 ALVNTPGEGFVFG

-1547 TADTLVATG
+1547 TTDTLVATG
-1556 ATDAAGRLAF
+1556 ATDAAGKLAF

-1589 PAKFAVTLELKAQS
+1589 PAKFAVTLEPKAQS
-1603 GGVIRVSLPEIV
+1603 GGVIRVSLPEPV
-1615 HDELIYTRVTLTK
+1615 HDGLIYTRVTLTK
-1628 TDITGQK
+1628 TDVAGQK

-1696 ADGNVTGDTMIRDD
+1696 ADGNVTGDTTIRDD

-1720 ENGKP
+1720 ESGKP

-1759 GMYTLVETRALPGYL
+1759 GMYTLVETQALPGYL
-1774 KADTEIRFT
+1774 KADTEIKIT

-1828 TGEIVDVATS
+1828 TGEIVDVAAS

-1926 GEDGVVHAD
+1926 GEDGIVHAD
-1935 DLKPGVYVIR
+1935 DLKPGVYIIR
-1945 EIETQAG
+1945 EIETPAG
-1952 YRLTEETIRVV
+1952 YRLTEKIIRVV
-1963 IDENYIAPDELFRLV
+1963 IDENYIVADELFRLV
-1978 NFPEEERPEDE
+1978 NFPEEERPKDE

-1998 TPMMLYGLISMALG
+1998 TPMMLFGVASVICGMAIFVLQAIKKRG
-2012 AVFMFAEIIHRRDQ
+2012 MRSID

>member
-1 MTKRFWAG
+1 MTKRIWAG
-9 LLALGMALTALPS
+9 LLALGMALTALPF
-22 GMYAEETVWEEEA
+22 GIYAEETAWEEEA

-65 EDVVDSAAD
+65 TDVVDGAAD
-74 DESADALPEQEE
+74 DESADELSEQKE
-86 SLTEEAIPDLPD
+86 SLTEEATPDLPD

-103 EPPAL
+103 EPLVL
-108 EEEKLPPVQEGD
+108 EEEEPQDVQTGD
-120 FVCVTPNTRVYLDID
+120 FVRVTPNTRVYLEID
-135 ETAGDGDDG
+135 ETAGDDDDG
-144 ELYDGNFVN
+144 EWYDGNFVK
-153 EANVYVEQVRQD
+153 EANVYVEQAQQD

-190 DTATIWVLAEEI
+190 DTATVWVLAEET
-202 QPSDAAEYD
+202 QPSDAADYD
-211 VTDYAFPYPPIAL
+211 VTDYAFPYPPAAL

-237 SVQTFYPGQ
+237 GVQTFYPGQ

-321 YGSRTM
+321 YGSRTI

-335 HTYPYMIVDTGYG
+335 HTYPYMIVDTGYA

-387 SGQAPADYL
+387 SGQAPGDYL

-448 VGNLTGNSA
+448 VGSLTGNSA

-468 GDTISITS
+468 GDTISVTS

-483 AAQSVSSQDEE
+483 TAQSVSSQDEE
-494 AAFLIGIPDADIQ
+494 AAFLIGIPNADIQ

-516 PAKLKE
+516 PAKMKE

-531 GAIRVSKNS
+531 GAVRVSKTS
-540 ADNGAMLS
+540 ADNGAVLS
-548 GATFELMDASG
+548 GATFELMNG
-559 AVVATQTTG
+559 AGTVLATQTTG
-568 ADGTAQFDN
+568 ADGTTRFDN

-590 PTGYKV
+590 PTGYKI
-596 AVNPSQTVT
+596 AVNPSQAVT
-605 VAAGATSDVRFAND
+605 VAAGATSDVRFEND
-619 RINGKIRIVKRDA
+619 RVNGKIRIVKRDA
-632 LTKEALAGAVFTVT
+632 LTKEALAGAFFTVT
-646 CLSAAEGGGT
+646 RLSAAEGGGAA
-656 VGEVVATLTTGA
+656 GEVVATLTTGA

-695 GGFVTEIDCTEDGK
+695 GGFVTEIDCVEDGK
-709 TYTVEAENEPTKG
+709 TYA
-722 YIRVVKT
+722 
-729 DALDGVPIAGV
+729 
-740 QFDLYDA
+740 
-747 SGNPAGSMT
+747 
-756 TDETGFALSPPLH
+756 
-769 KGRYTVREHD
+769 
-779 NPTGYVTELVK
+779 
-790 MQAEVRSDE
+790 
-799 TTDLSATNQ
+799 
-808 PIQGRIQ
+808 
-815 IIKRDQLTK
+815 
-824 EALAG
+824 
-829 AEFTITRISGLPS
+829 
-842 HGGSQDGEV
+842 
-851 VAVMTTDAEG
+851 
-861 KAVSPLLT
+861 
-869 YGTYRVAETKVPEH
+869 
-883 FADHSFS
+883 
-890 VDVTIDGENMQTYT
+890 

-916 RLVKTDRLNGN
+916 RLVKTHRLNGN
-927 PIEGVVFDIYE
+927 PIEGVTFDIYE

-952 GKDGA
+952 EKDGA

-965 GRYIVRERGATAG
+965 GRYIVRERGATEG
-978 YVLEEI
+978 YVMEEI
-984 ALDATVCSDE
+984 ALDATVRSDE

-1094 LWPGLYEIVEVFPPV
+1094 LWPGLYEIVEVSPPV
-1109 GYQPSDAHFFVD
+1109 GYEPSDAHFFVD

-1144 RQGVYAI
+1144 RQGMYAI

-1179 LKKAGSYGNVRAFER
+1179 LKKAGSYGNARAFER

-1221 GKAGHAL
+1221 GKAGHAF

-1317 VTRGMYFIEEVQ
+1317 VTRGMYFIEEVH

-1336 RTERLGVFVGETGDA
+1336 RTEWLGVFVGETGDA

-1367 MGRVKVEKKGL
+1367 MGRVMVEKKGL

-1384 EQTDA
+1384 EQADA
-1389 YGNIAHQPVYEE
+1389 YGNIVHQPVYEE
-1401 GYLAGTVFELRA
+1401 GYLAGAVFELRA
-1413 AEDIVGKDGTVWFH
+1413 AEDIIGKDGTVWFH

-1439 TGKDASK
+1439 AGKDASK

-1473 ELRYESDHTAVVETN
+1473 ELRYENDHTAVVETN
-1488 VTIGNDY
+1488 VTLGNDY

-1520 EIVNIPGEGFVFG
+1520 VLVNIPGEGFVFG

-1547 TADTLVATG
+1547 TADTLVVTG
-1556 ATDAAGRLAF
+1556 ATDAAGKLAF

-1589 PAKFAVTLELKAQS
+1589 PARFAVTLEPKAQS

-1615 HDELIYTRVTLTK
+1615 HDKLIYTRVTLTK

-1642 EVKDEQGKVIYRE
+1642 EVKDEQGNVMYRE

-1662 IPQIPVTPGTYT
+1662 IPQIPVVPGTYT

-1696 ADGNVTGDTMIRDD
+1696 ADGNVTGDTTIRDD
-1710 YTRFSLRKAD
+1710 YTRFSLRKVD
-1720 ENGKP
+1720 ESGKP

-1759 GMYTLVETRALPGYL
+1759 GTYTLVETQALPGYL
-1774 KADTEIRFT
+1774 KTDTEIRLT

-1793 PIATVTNE
+1793 PIATVINE

-1828 TGEIVDVATS
+1828 TGEIADVAAS

-1862 EGFSRVEDVLIHV
+1862 EGFNRVEDVLIHV

-1926 GEDGVVHAD
+1926 GEDGIVHAD

-1978 NFPEEERPEDE
+1978 NFPEEERSRDE
-1989 IQTGVDVPV
+1989 IQTGVDVSV
-1998 TPMMLYGLISMALG
+1998 TPMMRFGATSVICGMAIFVLR
-2012 AVFMFAEIIHRRDQ
+2012 AIKKRRMRSID

>member
-1 MTKRFWAG
+1 MTKRIWAG
-9 LLALGMALTALPS
+9 LLALGMALTALPF
-22 GMYAEETVWEEEA
+22 GIYAEETAWEEEA

-65 EDVVDSAAD
+65 TDVVDGAAD
-74 DESADALPEQEE
+74 DESADELSEQEE
-86 SLTEEAIPDLPD
+86 SLIEEETTPDLPD

-103 EPPAL
+103 ELPAL
-108 EEEKLPPVQEGD
+108 EEEEPQDVQAGD
-120 FVCVTPNTRVYLDID
+120 FVRVTPNTRVYLEID
-135 ETAGDGDDG
+135 ETAGDDDDG

-153 EANVYVEQVRQD
+153 EANVYVEQARQD

-190 DTATIWVLAEEI
+190 DTATVWVLAEETR
-202 QPSDAAEYD
+202 PSDAADYD
-211 VTDYAFPYPPIAL
+211 VTDYAFPYPPAAL

-237 SVQTFYPGQ
+237 GMQTFYPGQ

-335 HTYPYMIVDTGYG
+335 HTYPYMIVDTGYA

-387 SGQAPADYL
+387 SGQAPGDYL

-448 VGNLTGNSA
+448 VGSLTGNSA
-457 GSDGEYYYLHS
+457 GSDGEYYYLRS
-468 GDTISITS
+468 GDTISVTS

-494 AAFLIGIPDADIQ
+494 AAFLIGIPNADIQ

-516 PAKLKE
+516 PAKMKE

-531 GAIRVSKNS
+531 GAVRVSKNS

-548 GATFELMDASG
+548 GATFELMNG
-559 AVVATQTTG
+559 AGTVLATQTTG
-568 ADGTAQFDN
+568 ADGTARFDN
-577 LPAGSYTVREVGA
+577 LPAGGYTVREVGA
-590 PTGYKV
+590 PTGYKI
-596 AVNPSQTVT
+596 AVNPSQAVT
-605 VAAGATSDVRFAND
+605 VAPGVTSDVRFEND
-619 RINGKIRIVKRDA
+619 RVNGKIRIVKRDA

-646 CLSAAEGGGT
+646 RLSAAEGGGA
-656 VGEVVATLTTGA
+656 VGEAVATLTTGA

-695 GGFVTEIDCTEDGK
+695 GGFVTEIDCAEDGK
-709 TYTVEAENEPTKG
+709 
-722 YIRVVKT
+722 
-729 DALDGVPIAGV
+729 
-740 QFDLYDA
+740 
-747 SGNPAGSMT
+747 
-756 TDETGFALSPPLH
+756 
-769 KGRYTVREHD
+769 
-779 NPTGYVTELVK
+779 
-790 MQAEVRSDE
+790 
-799 TTDLSATNQ
+799 
-808 PIQGRIQ
+808 
-815 IIKRDQLTK
+815 
-824 EALAG
+824 
-829 AEFTITRISGLPS
+829 
-842 HGGSQDGEV
+842 
-851 VAVMTTDAEG
+851 
-861 KAVSPLLT
+861 
-869 YGTYRVAETKVPEH
+869 
-883 FADHSFS
+883 
-890 VDVTIDGENMQTYT
+890 TYT

-927 PIEGVVFDIYE
+927 PIEGVTFDIYE
-938 NDEYGG
+938 NDEYGNAP
-944 ELVASMTT
+944 VADMTT

-984 ALDATVCSDE
+984 ALDATVRSDE

-1024 NSRRRDELPQPA
+1024 NSKRRDELPQPA
-1036 NIDAPSTRGDGEL
+1036 NINATSTRGDGEL

-1069 LFKKGDTVVDALTTA
+1069 LFQNGDTVVDALTTA

-1094 LWPGLYEIVEVFPPV
+1094 LWPGLYEIVEVSPPV
-1109 GYQPSDAHFFVD
+1109 GYEPSDAHFFVD

-1131 AVVTYEGLKLNII
+1131 AVVTYEGLKLNTIK
-1144 RQGVYAI
+1144 QGVYAI

-1179 LKKAGSYGNVRAFER
+1179 LKKAGGYGNAREFER

-1221 GKAGHAL
+1221 GKDGHAL

-1254 IRYRLK
+1254 IRYRFK

-1336 RTERLGVFVGETGDA
+1336 RTERLGVFVGETGDV
-1351 PGEAYT
+1351 PGEAYA

-1367 MGRVKVEKKGL
+1367 MGRVMVEKKGL

-1384 EQTDA
+1384 EQADA
-1389 YGNIAHQPVYEE
+1389 FGNIVHQPVYEE
-1401 GYLAGTVFELRA
+1401 GYLAGAVFELRA

-1439 TGKDASK
+1439 AGKDASK

-1473 ELRYESDHTAVVETN
+1473 ELRYENDRTAMVETN
-1488 VTIGNDY
+1488 VTLGNGY
-1495 LSAEITLEKEK
+1495 LSTEITLEKEK

-1556 ATDAAGRLAF
+1556 VTDAAGRLAF

-1589 PAKFAVTLELKAQS
+1589 PAKFAVTLEPQAQS

-1615 HDELIYTRVTLTK
+1615 HDELLYTRVTLTK

-1662 IPQIPVTPGTYT
+1662 IPQIPVVPGTYT

-1696 ADGNVTGDTMIRDD
+1696 ADGNVTGDTTIRDD
-1710 YTRFSLRKAD
+1710 YTRFSLRKVD
-1720 ENGKP
+1720 ESGKP

-1759 GMYTLVETRALPGYL
+1759 GTYTLVETQALPGYL
-1774 KADTEIRFT
+1774 KADTEIRLT

-1793 PIATVTNE
+1793 PIATVVNE

-1828 TGEIVDVATS
+1828 TGEIVDVAAS

-1862 EGFSRVEDVLIHV
+1862 EGFNCVEDVRIHV

-1926 GEDGVVHAD
+1926 GEDGIVHAD

-1963 IDENYIAPDELFRLV
+1963 IDENYIVADELFRLV
-1978 NFPEEERPEDE
+1978 NFPEEERPKDE

-2012 AVFMFAEIIHRRDQ
+2012 AVLMFAEIIHRRDQ

>member
-1 MTKRFWAG
+1 MTKRIWAG
-9 LLALGMALTALPS
+9 LLALGMALTALPF
-22 GMYAEETVWEEEA
+22 GIYAEETAWEEEA

-65 EDVVDSAAD
+65 TDVVDGAAD
-74 DESADALPEQEE
+74 DESADELSEQEE
-86 SLTEEAIPDLPD
+86 SLIEEETTPDLPD

-103 EPPAL
+103 ELPAL
-108 EEEKLPPVQEGD
+108 EEEEPQDVQAGD
-120 FVCVTPNTRVYLDID
+120 FVRVTPNTRVYLEID
-135 ETAGDGDDG
+135 ETAGDDDDG

-153 EANVYVEQVRQD
+153 EANVYVEQARQD

-190 DTATIWVLAEEI
+190 DTATVWVLAEETR
-202 QPSDAAEYD
+202 PSDAADYD
-211 VTDYAFPYPPIAL
+211 VTDYAFPYPPAAL

-237 SVQTFYPGQ
+237 GVQTFYPGQ

-335 HTYPYMIVDTGYG
+335 HTYPYMIVDTGYE

-387 SGQAPADYL
+387 SGQAPGDYL

-457 GSDGEYYYLHS
+457 GSDGEYYYLRS
-468 GDTISITS
+468 GDTISVTS

-483 AAQSVSSQDEE
+483 TAQSVSSQDEE
-494 AAFLIGIPDADIQ
+494 AAFLIGIPNADIQ
-507 KVIIPQYGL
+507 KVIIPQYGM

-531 GAIRVSKNS
+531 GAVRVSKIS
-540 ADNGAMLS
+540 ADNGAVLS
-548 GATFELMDASG
+548 GATFELMNG
-559 AVVATQTTG
+559 AGTVLATQTTG
-568 ADGTAQFDN
+568 VDGTARFDN
-577 LPAGSYTVREVGA
+577 LPAGGYTVREVGA
-590 PTGYKV
+590 PTGYKI
-596 AVNPSQTVT
+596 AVNPSQAVT
-605 VAAGATSDVRFAND
+605 VAPGATSDIRFEND
-619 RINGKIRIVKRDA
+619 RVNGKIRIVKRDA

-646 CLSAAEGGGT
+646 RLSAAEGGGA
-656 VGEVVATLTTGA
+656 VGEAVATLTTGA

-673 TGWLQWGRYRIAETG
+673 TGWLQWGRYRVAETG

-709 TYTVEAENEPTKG
+709 TYA
-722 YIRVVKT
+722 
-729 DALDGVPIAGV
+729 
-740 QFDLYDA
+740 
-747 SGNPAGSMT
+747 
-756 TDETGFALSPPLH
+756 
-769 KGRYTVREHD
+769 
-779 NPTGYVTELVK
+779 
-790 MQAEVRSDE
+790 
-799 TTDLSATNQ
+799 
-808 PIQGRIQ
+808 
-815 IIKRDQLTK
+815 
-824 EALAG
+824 
-829 AEFTITRISGLPS
+829 
-842 HGGSQDGEV
+842 
-851 VAVMTTDAEG
+851 
-861 KAVSPLLT
+861 
-869 YGTYRVAETKVPEH
+869 
-883 FADHSFS
+883 
-890 VDVTIDGENMQTYT
+890 

-927 PIEGVVFDIYE
+927 PIEGVAFDIYE
-938 NDEYGG
+938 NDEYGNA
-944 ELVASMTT
+944 LVAGMTT
-952 GKDGA
+952 GKDGT

-984 ALDATVCSDE
+984 ALDATVRSDE

-1024 NSRRRDELPQPA
+1024 NSKRRDELPQPA
-1036 NIDAPSTRGDGEL
+1036 NIDEPSTRGDGEL

-1069 LFKKGDTVVDALTTA
+1069 LFQKGDTVVDALTTA

-1094 LWPGLYEIVEVFPPV
+1094 LWPGLYEIIEVSPPV
-1109 GYQPSDAHFFVD
+1109 GYEPSDAHFFVD

-1179 LKKAGSYGNVRAFER
+1179 LKKAGSYGNAREFER
-1194 DYLVTNRYGYAKTKL
+1194 DYLVTNRYGYAKTTL

-1221 GKAGHAL
+1221 GKEGHAL

-1351 PGEAYT
+1351 HGEAYT

-1367 MGRVKVEKKGL
+1367 MGRAMVEKKGL

-1384 EQTDA
+1384 EQADA
-1389 YGNIAHQPVYEE
+1389 FGNIVHQPVYEE
-1401 GYLAGTVFELRA
+1401 GYLAGAVFELRA

-1465 LDGAPHEV
+1465 LDGAPHGV
-1473 ELRYESDHTAVVETN
+1473 ELRYADDHTAVVETN
-1488 VTIGNDY
+1488 VRLGNGY
-1495 LSAEITLEKEK
+1495 LSTEITLEKEK

-1513 DGDHVRQ
+1513 EGDHVRQ
-1520 EIVNIPGEGFVFG
+1520 ALVNTPGEGFVFG

-1589 PAKFAVTLELKAQS
+1589 PAKFAVTLEPQAQS
-1603 GGVIRVSLPEIV
+1603 GGVIRVSLPEPV
-1615 HDELIYTRVTLTK
+1615 HNELIYTRVTLTK

-1696 ADGNVTGDTMIRDD
+1696 ADGNVTGDTTIRDD
-1710 YTRFSLRKAD
+1710 YTRFSLHKVD

-1759 GMYTLVETRALPGYL
+1759 GTYTLVETQALLGYL
-1774 KADTEIRFT
+1774 KADTEIRLT
-1783 VDGTFVNPKE
+1783 VDGTFVNPAE
-1793 PIATVTNE
+1793 PIAAIVNE

-1828 TGEIVDVATS
+1828 TGEIVDVAAS
-1838 DEKGEFYLTG
+1838 DEKDEFYLTG

-1862 EGFSRVEDVLIHV
+1862 EGFNRVEDVLIHV

-1891 NHYEFIKVDEDGCPM
+1891 NHCEFIKVDEDGCPM

-1926 GEDGVVHAD
+1926 GEDGIVHAD

-1978 NFPEEERPEDE
+1978 NFPEEERPKDE

-1998 TPMMLYGLISMALG
+1998 TPMMRFGVASVICGMAIFVLR
-2012 AVFMFAEIIHRRDQ
+2012 AIKKRRMRSID

>member
-1 MTKRFWAG
+1 MTKRIWAG
-9 LLALGMALTALPS
+9 LLALGMALTALPF
-22 GMYAEETVWEEEA
+22 GIYAEETAWEEEA

-60 IPEPE
+60 IPESE
-65 EDVVDSAAD
+65 EDVVDGATD
-74 DESADALPEQEE
+74 DESADELSKQEE
-86 SLTEEAIPDLPD
+86 SLTEEETTPDLPD
-98 FIPEE
+98 YIPEE
-103 EPPAL
+103 ELPVL
-108 EEEKLPPVQEGD
+108 EEEEPQNVQAGD
-120 FVCVTPNTRVYLDID
+120 FVRVTPNTRVYLEID
-135 ETAGDGDDG
+135 ETADDEDDG
-144 ELYDGNFVN
+144 ELYDGNFVK
-153 EANVYVEQVRQD
+153 EANVYVEQIRQD

-190 DTATIWVLAEEI
+190 DTATVWVMAEET
-202 QPSDAAEYD
+202 QPSDAADYD

-237 SVQTFYPGQ
+237 GVQTFYPGQ

-335 HTYPYMIVDTGYG
+335 HTYPYMIVDTGYE

-387 SGQAPADYL
+387 SGQAPGDYL

-457 GSDGEYYYLHS
+457 GSDGEYYYLRS
-468 GDTISITS
+468 GDTISVTS

-494 AAFLIGIPDADIQ
+494 AAFLIGIPNADIQ

-516 PAKLKE
+516 PAKMKE

-531 GAIRVSKNS
+531 GAVRVSKIS

-548 GATFELMDASG
+548 GATFELMNG
-559 AVVATQTTG
+559 AGTVLATQTTG
-568 ADGTAQFDN
+568 ADGTARFDN
-577 LPAGSYTVREVGA
+577 LPAGSYIVREVGA
-590 PTGYKV
+590 PTGYKI
-596 AVNPSQTVT
+596 AVNPSQAVT
-605 VAAGATSDVRFAND
+605 VAAGATSDVRFEND
-619 RINGKIRIVKRDA
+619 RVNGKIRIVKRNA
-632 LTKEALAGAVFTVT
+632 LTKEALAGAVFTIT
-646 CLSAAEGGGT
+646 RLSAAEGGGA
-656 VGEVVATLTTGA
+656 VGEAVATLTTGA

-673 TGWLQWGRYRIAETG
+673 TGWLQWGRYRVAETG
-688 VPEHYVD
+688 VPEHYAD

-709 TYTVEAENEPTKG
+709 TYA
-722 YIRVVKT
+722 
-729 DALDGVPIAGV
+729 
-740 QFDLYDA
+740 
-747 SGNPAGSMT
+747 
-756 TDETGFALSPPLH
+756 
-769 KGRYTVREHD
+769 
-779 NPTGYVTELVK
+779 
-790 MQAEVRSDE
+790 
-799 TTDLSATNQ
+799 
-808 PIQGRIQ
+808 
-815 IIKRDQLTK
+815 
-824 EALAG
+824 
-829 AEFTITRISGLPS
+829 
-842 HGGSQDGEV
+842 
-851 VAVMTTDAEG
+851 
-861 KAVSPLLT
+861 
-869 YGTYRVAETKVPEH
+869 
-883 FADHSFS
+883 
-890 VDVTIDGENMQTYT
+890 

-916 RLVKTDRLNGN
+916 RLVKTDRLTGN
-927 PIEGVVFDIYE
+927 PIEGVAFDIYE
-938 NDEYGG
+938 NDEYGNA
-944 ELVASMTT
+944 LVADMTT
-952 GKDGA
+952 GKDGT

-978 YVLEEI
+978 YVMEEI

-1036 NIDAPSTRGDGEL
+1036 NIDAPNTRGDGEL
-1049 TGAVFRVLAGAEIR
+1049 TGAVFRVLAGAEIQ

-1069 LFKKGDTVVDALTTA
+1069 LFKKGDTVVETLMTA

-1094 LWPGLYEIVEVFPPV
+1094 LWPGLYEIVEVSPPV
-1109 GYQPSDAHFFVD
+1109 GYEPSDAHFFVD

-1179 LKKAGSYGNVRAFER
+1179 LKKAGSYGNARAFER
-1194 DYLVTNRYGYAKTKL
+1194 DYLVTNRYGYAKTTL

-1317 VTRGMYFIEEVQ
+1317 VTRGMYFIEEMQ

-1378 RLVRLA
+1378 RLVRLE

-1389 YGNIAHQPVYEE
+1389 FGNIAHQPVYEE
-1401 GYLAGTVFELRA
+1401 GYLAGAVFELRA
-1413 AEDIVGKDGTVWFH
+1413 AENIVGKDGTLWFH
-1427 AGDVADTITTTE
+1427 AGDVADTITTTAA
-1439 TGKDASK
+1439 GKDASK

-1473 ELRYESDHTAVVETN
+1473 ELRYENDHTAVVETN
-1488 VTIGNDY
+1488 VTLGNDY

-1513 DGDHVRQ
+1513 DGDKVRQ
-1520 EIVNIPGEGFVFG
+1520 ALVNTPGEGFVFG

-1556 ATDAAGRLAF
+1556 TTDAAGKLAF

-1589 PAKFAVTLELKAQS
+1589 PAKFAVTLEPEAQS

-1615 HDELIYTRVTLTK
+1615 HDELVYTRVTLTK

-1635 TLPGATI
+1635 TLSGATI

-1662 IPQIPVTPGTYT
+1662 LPQIPVTPGTYT

-1696 ADGNVTGDTMIRDD
+1696 ADGNVTGDTTIHDD

-1720 ENGKP
+1720 ESGKP
-1725 LAGVMFGL
+1725 LSGVMFGL

-1759 GMYTLVETRALPGYL
+1759 GTYMLVETRALPGYL
-1774 KADTEIRFT
+1774 KADTEIRLT
-1783 VDGTFVNPKE
+1783 VDSTFVNPKE
-1793 PIATVTNE
+1793 PIATVVNE

-1815 ALPGAAFSLINAD
+1815 ALTGAAFSLINAD
-1828 TGEIVDVATS
+1828 TGEIVDVAAS

-1848 FGYGDWIIRETVAP
+1848 FGYGDWIIRETVVP
-1862 EGFSRVEDVLIHV
+1862 EGFNRVEDVLIHV

-1891 NHYEFIKVDEDGCPM
+1891 NHYEFVKVDEDGCPM

-1919 VLRELAS
+1919 VLREMAS
-1926 GEDGVVHAD
+1926 GEDGIVHAD

-1952 YRLTEETIRVV
+1952 YCLTEEIIRVV
-1963 IDENYIAPDELFRLV
+1963 IDENYIVPDELFRLV
-1978 NFPEEERPEDE
+1978 NFPDEERPRDE

-1998 TPMMLYGLISMALG
+1998 TPMMRFGVASVICGMAIFVLQ
-2012 AVFMFAEIIHRRDQ
+2012 AIKKRRMRSID

>member
-1 MTKRFWAG
+1 MTKRIWAG
-9 LLALGMALTALPS
+9 LLALGMALTALPF
-22 GMYAEETVWEEEA
+22 GIYAEETAWEEEA

-86 SLTEEAIPDLPD
+86 SLTKEAMLDLPD

-103 EPPAL
+103 EPLTL
-108 EEEKLPPVQEGD
+108 EESELPPVQEGD
-120 FVCVTPNTRVYLDID
+120 FVWVTPNTRVYLDID
-135 ETAGDGDDG
+135 ETAGDEDDG

-165 AQGRTWLLVRYLY
+165 AQERTWLLVRYLY
-178 GAEEPNGEMAWT
+178 GEEEPNGEMAWT
-190 DTATIWVLAEEI
+190 DTATVWVLAEET
-202 QPSDAAEYD
+202 QPSDAADYD
-211 VTDYAFPYPPIAL
+211 VTDYAFPYPPAAL

-237 SVQTFYPGQ
+237 GVQTFYPGQ

-296 NNASGPFEVVD
+296 NNASGPFEVVG

-335 HTYPYMIVDTGYG
+335 HTYPYMIVDTGYA

-387 SGQAPADYL
+387 SGQAPGDYL

-468 GDTISITS
+468 GDTISVTS

-494 AAFLIGIPDADIQ
+494 AAFLIGIPNADIQ

-531 GAIRVSKNS
+531 GAVRVSKIS

-548 GATFELMDASG
+548 GATFELMNG
-559 AVVATQTTG
+559 AGTVLATQTTG

-577 LPAGSYTVREVGA
+577 LPAGSCIVREVGA
-590 PTGYKV
+590 PTGYKI
-596 AVNPSQTVT
+596 AVNPSQAVT
-605 VAAGATSDVRFAND
+605 VAPGATIDIRFEND
-619 RINGKIRIVKRDA
+619 RVNGKIRIVKRDA

-646 CLSAAEGGGT
+646 RLSAAEGGSA
-656 VGEVVATLTTGA
+656 VGEAVATLTTGA

-709 TYTVEAENEPTKG
+709 TYA
-722 YIRVVKT
+722 
-729 DALDGVPIAGV
+729 
-740 QFDLYDA
+740 
-747 SGNPAGSMT
+747 
-756 TDETGFALSPPLH
+756 
-769 KGRYTVREHD
+769 
-779 NPTGYVTELVK
+779 
-790 MQAEVRSDE
+790 
-799 TTDLSATNQ
+799 
-808 PIQGRIQ
+808 
-815 IIKRDQLTK
+815 
-824 EALAG
+824 
-829 AEFTITRISGLPS
+829 
-842 HGGSQDGEV
+842 
-851 VAVMTTDAEG
+851 
-861 KAVSPLLT
+861 
-869 YGTYRVAETKVPEH
+869 
-883 FADHSFS
+883 
-890 VDVTIDGENMQTYT
+890 

-916 RLVKTDRLNGN
+916 RLVKTDRMTGN
-927 PIEGVVFDIYE
+927 PIEGVAFDIYE
-938 NDEYGG
+938 NDEYGNT
-944 ELVASMTT
+944 LVADMTT
-952 GKDGA
+952 GKDGT

-978 YVLEEI
+978 YVMEEI
-984 ALDATVCSDE
+984 ALDATVRSDE

-1036 NIDAPSTRGDGEL
+1036 NIDEPSMRGDGEL
-1049 TGAVFRVLAGAEIR
+1049 TGVVFRVLAGAEIR

-1094 LWPGLYEIVEVFPPV
+1094 LWPGLYEIVEASPPV
-1109 GYQPSDAHFFVD
+1109 GYEPSDAHFFVD

-1179 LKKAGSYGNVRAFER
+1179 LKKAGSYGNARAFER

-1260 LIKTDAKTGKTVRLA
+1260 LIKTDVKTGKTVRLA

-1299 EIDTFYTDENGE
+1299 EIDTFYTDDNGE

-1367 MGRVKVEKKGL
+1367 MGRVMVEKKGL

-1384 EQTDA
+1384 EQADA
-1389 YGNIAHQPVYEE
+1389 YGNIVHQPVYEE
-1401 GYLAGTVFELRA
+1401 GYLAGAVFELRA
-1413 AEDIVGKDGTVWFH
+1413 AEDIIGKDGTVWFH

-1465 LDGAPHEV
+1465 LDSASHEV
-1473 ELRYESDHTAVVETN
+1473 ELRYADDHTAVVETN
-1488 VTIGNDY
+1488 VTLGNGY
-1495 LSAEITLEKEK
+1495 LSTEITMEKEK

-1513 DGDHVRQ
+1513 EGDHVRQ
-1520 EIVNIPGEGFVFG
+1520 ALVNIPGEGFVFG

-1589 PAKFAVTLELKAQS
+1589 PAKFAVTLEPEVQS
-1603 GGVIRVSLPEIV
+1603 GGVIRVSLPEPV
-1615 HDELIYTRVTLTK
+1615 HNELIYTRVTLTK

-1696 ADGNVTGDTMIRDD
+1696 ADGNVTGDTTIRDD
-1710 YTRFSLRKAD
+1710 YTRFSLRKVD
-1720 ENGKP
+1720 ESGKP

-1759 GMYTLVETRALPGYL
+1759 GTYTLVETRALPGYL
-1774 KADTEIRFT
+1774 KADTEIRLT

-1815 ALPGAAFSLINAD
+1815 ALLGAAFSLINAD
-1828 TGEIVDVATS
+1828 TGEIVDVAAS

-1862 EGFSRVEDVLIHV
+1862 EGFNCVEDVRIHV
-1875 DEDWKAPN
+1875 DEGWKAPN

-1891 NHYEFIKVDEDGCPM
+1891 NHYEFVKVDEDGCPM

-1926 GEDGVVHAD
+1926 GEDGIVRAD
-1935 DLKPGVYVIR
+1935 DLKPGVYIIR

-1978 NFPEEERPEDE
+1978 NFPEEERPRDE

-1998 TPMMLYGLISMALG
+1998 TPMMRFGAASVICGMAIFVLRAIKKRG
-2012 AVFMFAEIIHRRDQ
+2012 MRSID

>member
-1 MTKRFWAG
+1 MTKRIWAG

-22 GMYAEETVWEEEA
+22 GMYAEETVWEEETD
-35 NASEETLDGGLDES
+35 ASEETLDGGLDES

-86 SLTEEAIPDLPD
+86 SLTKEAMLDLPD

-103 EPPAL
+103 EPLTL
-108 EEEKLPPVQEGD
+108 EESELPPVQEGD
-120 FVCVTPNTRVYLDID
+120 FVWVTPNTRVYLETD
-135 ETAGDGDDG
+135 ETAGDDDDG
-144 ELYDGNFVN
+144 EWYDGNFVK
-153 EANVYVEQVRQD
+153 EANVYVEQAQQD

-190 DTATIWVLAEEI
+190 DTATVWVLAEEI
-202 QPSDAAEYD
+202 QPSDAADYD

-335 HTYPYMIVDTGYG
+335 HTYPYMIVDTGYE

-387 SGQAPADYL
+387 SGQAPGDYL

-448 VGNLTGNSA
+448 VGSLTGNSA
-457 GSDGEYYYLHS
+457 GSDGEYYYLRS
-468 GDTISITS
+468 GDTISVTS

-494 AAFLIGIPDADIQ
+494 AVFLIGIPNADIQ

-516 PAKLKE
+516 PAKMKE

-531 GAIRVSKNS
+531 GAVRVSKTS

-548 GATFELMDASG
+548 GATFELMNG
-559 AVVATQTTG
+559 AGTVLATQTTG
-568 ADGTAQFDN
+568 ADGTARFDN
-577 LPAGSYTVREVGA
+577 LPAGGYTVREVGA
-590 PTGYKV
+590 PTGYKI
-596 AVNPSQTVT
+596 AVNPSQAVT
-605 VAAGATSDVRFAND
+605 VAPGATSDIRFEND
-619 RINGKIRIVKRDA
+619 RVNGKIRIVKRDA

-646 CLSAAEGGGT
+646 RLSAAEGGGA

-673 TGWLQWGRYRIAETG
+673 TGWLQWGRYRVAETG
-688 VPEHYVD
+688 VPEHYAD

-709 TYTVEAENEPTKG
+709 TYA
-722 YIRVVKT
+722 
-729 DALDGVPIAGV
+729 
-740 QFDLYDA
+740 
-747 SGNPAGSMT
+747 
-756 TDETGFALSPPLH
+756 
-769 KGRYTVREHD
+769 
-779 NPTGYVTELVK
+779 
-790 MQAEVRSDE
+790 
-799 TTDLSATNQ
+799 
-808 PIQGRIQ
+808 
-815 IIKRDQLTK
+815 
-824 EALAG
+824 
-829 AEFTITRISGLPS
+829 
-842 HGGSQDGEV
+842 
-851 VAVMTTDAEG
+851 
-861 KAVSPLLT
+861 
-869 YGTYRVAETKVPEH
+869 
-883 FADHSFS
+883 
-890 VDVTIDGENMQTYT
+890 

-916 RLVKTDRLNGN
+916 RLVKTDRLTGN
-927 PIEGVVFDIYE
+927 PIEGVAFDIYE
-938 NDEYGG
+938 NDEYGNA
-944 ELVASMTT
+944 LVAGMTT
-952 GKDGA
+952 GKDGT

-984 ALDATVCSDE
+984 ALDATVRSDE

-1084 GDDASAATGE
+1084 GDDASAETGE
-1094 LWPGLYEIVEVFPPV
+1094 LWPGLYEIVEASPPV
-1109 GYQPSDAHFFVD
+1109 GYEPSDAHFFVD

-1144 RQGVYAI
+1144 KQGVYAI

-1179 LKKAGSYGNVRAFER
+1179 LKKAGSYGNARAFER
-1194 DYLVTNRYGYAKTKL
+1194 DYLVTNKYGYAKTKL

-1221 GKAGHAL
+1221 GKEGHAL

-1351 PGEAYT
+1351 SGEAYT

-1367 MGRVKVEKKGL
+1367 MGRVMVEKKGL

-1389 YGNIAHQPVYEE
+1389 YGNSVHQPVYEE
-1401 GYLAGTVFELRA
+1401 GYLAGAVFELRA

-1439 TGKDASK
+1439 AGKDASK

-1473 ELRYESDHTAVVETN
+1473 ELRYENDRTAVVETN
-1488 VTIGNDY
+1488 VTLGNDY

-1513 DGDHVRQ
+1513 DSDHVRQ
-1520 EIVNIPGEGFVFG
+1520 ALVNTPGEGFVFG

-1556 ATDAAGRLAF
+1556 VTDAAGRLAF

-1589 PAKFAVTLELKAQS
+1589 PAKFAVTLEPKAQS
-1603 GGVIRVSLPEIV
+1603 GGVIRVSLPEPV
-1615 HDELIYTRVTLTK
+1615 HNELIYTRVTLTK
-1628 TDITGQK
+1628 TDITGQR

-1655 TTDANGQ
+1655 TTDVNGQ

-1710 YTRFSLRKAD
+1710 YTRFSLRKVD
-1720 ENGKP
+1720 ESGKP

-1759 GMYTLVETRALPGYL
+1759 GTYTLVETQALPGYL
-1774 KADTEIRFT
+1774 KADTEIRIT
-1783 VDGTFVNPKE
+1783 VDSTFVNPKE

-1815 ALPGAAFSLINAD
+1815 ALTGAAFSLINAD
-1828 TGEIVDVATS
+1828 TGEIVDVAAS

-1862 EGFSRVEDVLIHV
+1862 EGFNRVEDVLIHV

-1891 NHYEFIKVDEDGCPM
+1891 NHYEFIKVDEDGCLM
-1906 EGVKFALEDEDGN
+1906 EGVRFALEDEDGN

-1926 GEDGVVHAD
+1926 GEDGIVRAD
-1935 DLKPGVYVIR
+1935 DLKPGVYIIR
-1945 EIETQAG
+1945 EIETPAG
-1952 YRLTEETIRVV
+1952 YRLTEETIRVM

-1978 NFPEEERPEDE
+1978 NFPEEERPRDE

-2012 AVFMFAEIIHRRDQ
+2012 AVLMFAEIIHRRDQ

>member
-1 MTKRFWAG
+1 M
-9 LLALGMALTALPS
+9 LALGMALTALPF
-22 GMYAEETVWEEEA
+22 GIYAEETVWEEEA

-65 EDVVDSAAD
+65 TDVVDGAAG

-86 SLTEEAIPDLPD
+86 SLTEEATPDLPD

-103 EPPAL
+103 EPPTL
-108 EEEKLPPVQEGD
+108 EESNLLPVQEGD
-120 FVCVTPNTRVYLDID
+120 FVWVTPNTRVYLDID
-135 ETAGDGDDG
+135 ETADDADDG

-153 EANVYVEQVRQD
+153 EANVSVEQVQQD

-190 DTATIWVLAEEI
+190 DTATVWVLAEET
-202 QPSDAAEYD
+202 QSSDAADYD

-335 HTYPYMIVDTGYG
+335 HTYPYMIVDTGYE

-387 SGQAPADYL
+387 SGQAPGDYL
-396 EYARWLAACAIER
+396 EYARWLAACAIEH
-409 AGITG
+409 ASITG

-468 GDTISITS
+468 GDTISVTS

-483 AAQSVSSQDEE
+483 TAQSVSSQDEE
-494 AAFLIGIPDADIQ
+494 AAFLIGIPNADIQ

-531 GAIRVSKNS
+531 GAVRVSKNS

-548 GATFELMDASG
+548 GATFELMNASG

-568 ADGTAQFDN
+568 SDGTARFDN
-577 LPAGSYTVREVGA
+577 LPAGSYTVREIGA
-590 PTGYKV
+590 PTGYKI
-596 AVNPSQTVT
+596 AVNSLQTVT
-605 VAAGATSDVRFAND
+605 VTAGATSDVRFAND
-619 RINGKIRIVKRDA
+619 RVNCKIRIVKRDA

-646 CLSAAEGGGT
+646 CLSAAEGSGT

-695 GGFVTEIDCTEDGK
+695 GSFVTEIDCTEDGK

-722 YIRVVKT
+722 
-729 DALDGVPIAGV
+729 
-740 QFDLYDA
+740 
-747 SGNPAGSMT
+747 
-756 TDETGFALSPPLH
+756 
-769 KGRYTVREHD
+769 
-779 NPTGYVTELVK
+779 
-790 MQAEVRSDE
+790 
-799 TTDLSATNQ
+799 
-808 PIQGRIQ
+808 
-815 IIKRDQLTK
+815 
-824 EALAG
+824 
-829 AEFTITRISGLPS
+829 
-842 HGGSQDGEV
+842 
-851 VAVMTTDAEG
+851 
-861 KAVSPLLT
+861 
-869 YGTYRVAETKVPEH
+869 
-883 FADHSFS
+883 
-890 VDVTIDGENMQTYT
+890 
-904 VEAENEPTKGWI
+904 WI
-916 RLVKTDRLNGN
+916 RLVKTDRLTGN
-927 PIEGVVFDIYE
+927 PIEGVAFDIYE
-938 NDEYGG
+938 NDEYGNA
-944 ELVASMTT
+944 LVADMTT
-952 GKDGA
+952 GKDGT

-978 YVLEEI
+978 YVMEEI
-984 ALDATVCSDE
+984 ALDATVRSDE

-1094 LWPGLYEIVEVFPPV
+1094 LWPGLYEIVEASPPV
-1109 GYQPSDAHFFVD
+1109 GYEPSDAHFFVD

-1179 LKKAGSYGNVRAFER
+1179 LKKAGGYGNAREFER
-1194 DYLVTNRYGYAKTKL
+1194 DYLVTNKYGYAKTKL

-1221 GKAGHAL
+1221 GKDGHAL

-1299 EIDTFYTDENGE
+1299 EIDTFYTDDNGE

-1317 VTRGMYFIEEVQ
+1317 VTRGMYFIEEVH

-1351 PGEAYT
+1351 SGEAYT

-1367 MGRVKVEKKGL
+1367 MGRVMVEKKGL

-1384 EQTDA
+1384 EQADA
-1389 YGNIAHQPVYEE
+1389 YGNIVHQPVYEE
-1401 GYLAGTVFELRA
+1401 GYLAGAVFELRA
-1413 AEDIVGKDGTVWFH
+1413 AEDIIGKDGTLWFH

-1439 TGKDASK
+1439 AGKDASK

-1473 ELRYESDHTAVVETN
+1473 ELRYENDHTAVVETN
-1488 VTIGNDY
+1488 VTLGNAY

-1513 DGDHVRQ
+1513 EGDHVRQ
-1520 EIVNIPGEGFVFG
+1520 ALVNIPGEGFVFG

-1556 ATDAAGRLAF
+1556 ATDAAGKLAF

-1589 PAKFAVTLELKAQS
+1589 PAKFAVTLEPKVQS
-1603 GGVIRVSLPEIV
+1603 GGVIRVSLPEPV

-1696 ADGNVTGDTMIRDD
+1696 ADGNVTGDTTIRDD
-1710 YTRFSLRKAD
+1710 YTRFSLRKVD
-1720 ENGKP
+1720 ESGKP
-1725 LAGVMFGL
+1725 LSGVMFGL

-1759 GMYTLVETRALPGYL
+1759 GMYTLVETQALPGYL
-1774 KADTEIRFT
+1774 KADTEIKIT

-1828 TGEIVDVATS
+1828 TGEIVDVAAS

-1848 FGYGDWIIRETVAP
+1848 FGYGDWIIRETVVP
-1862 EGFSRVEDVLIHV
+1862 EGFNRVEDVLIHV

-1891 NHYEFIKVDEDGCPM
+1891 NHYEFVKVDEDGCPM

-1926 GEDGVVHAD
+1926 GEDGIVRAD
-1935 DLKPGVYVIR
+1935 DLKPGVYIIR

-1978 NFPEEERPEDE
+1978 NFPEEERPKDE

-2012 AVFMFAEIIHRRDQ
+2012 VVLLVTEIIRRRER

>member
-1 MTKRFWAG
+1 MTKRIWAG
-9 LLALGMALTALPS
+9 LLALGMALTALPF
-22 GMYAEETVWEEEA
+22 GIYAEETAWEEEA

-65 EDVVDSAAD
+65 TDVVDGAAD
-74 DESADALPEQEE
+74 DEFADELSEQEE
-86 SLTEEAIPDLPD
+86 SLIEEETTPDLPD

-103 EPPAL
+103 EPPTL
-108 EEEKLPPVQEGD
+108 EESELPPVQAGE
-120 FVCVTPNTRVYLDID
+120 FVRVTPNTRVYLETD
-135 ETAGDGDDG
+135 ETAGDDDDG
-144 ELYDGNFVN
+144 EWYDGNFVN
-153 EANVYVEQVRQD
+153 EANVYVEQARQD

-190 DTATIWVLAEEI
+190 DTATVWVLAEET
-202 QPSDAAEYD
+202 QPSDAADYD
-211 VTDYAFPYPPIAL
+211 VTDYAFPYPPAAL

-237 SVQTFYPGQ
+237 GMQTFYPGQ

-321 YGSRTM
+321 YSSRTM

-335 HTYPYMIVDTGYG
+335 HTYPYMIVDTGYE

-448 VGNLTGNSA
+448 VGSLTGNSA
-457 GSDGEYYYLHS
+457 GSDGEYYYLRS
-468 GDTISITS
+468 GDTISVTS

-494 AAFLIGIPDADIQ
+494 AAFLIGIPNADIQ

-516 PAKLKE
+516 PAKMKE

-531 GAIRVSKNS
+531 GAVRVSKIS

-548 GATFELMDASG
+548 GASFELMNG
-559 AVVATQTTG
+559 AGTVLATQTTG
-568 ADGTAQFDN
+568 ADGTARFDN
-577 LPAGSYTVREVGA
+577 LPAGSYTVREVGV
-590 PTGYKV
+590 PTGYKI

-605 VAAGATSDVRFAND
+605 VAAGATSDIRFEND
-619 RINGKIRIVKRDA
+619 RVNGKIRIVKRDA
-632 LTKEALAGAVFTVT
+632 LTKEALSGAAFTVT
-646 CLSAAEGGGT
+646 RLSAAEGDGA
-656 VGEVVATLTTGA
+656 VGEAVAKLTTGA

-673 TGWLQWGRYRIAETG
+673 TGWLQWGRYRVAETG
-688 VPEHYVD
+688 VPEHYAD

-722 YIRVVKT
+722 
-729 DALDGVPIAGV
+729 
-740 QFDLYDA
+740 
-747 SGNPAGSMT
+747 
-756 TDETGFALSPPLH
+756 
-769 KGRYTVREHD
+769 
-779 NPTGYVTELVK
+779 
-790 MQAEVRSDE
+790 
-799 TTDLSATNQ
+799 
-808 PIQGRIQ
+808 
-815 IIKRDQLTK
+815 
-824 EALAG
+824 
-829 AEFTITRISGLPS
+829 
-842 HGGSQDGEV
+842 
-851 VAVMTTDAEG
+851 
-861 KAVSPLLT
+861 
-869 YGTYRVAETKVPEH
+869 
-883 FADHSFS
+883 
-890 VDVTIDGENMQTYT
+890 
-904 VEAENEPTKGWI
+904 WI
-916 RLVKTDRLNGN
+916 RLVKTDRLTGN
-927 PIEGVVFDIYE
+927 PIEGVAFDIYE
-938 NDEYGG
+938 NDEYGNA
-944 ELVASMTT
+944 LVADMTT
-952 GKDGA
+952 GKDGT

-978 YVLEEI
+978 YVMEEI
-984 ALDATVCSDE
+984 ALDATVRSDE

-1036 NIDAPSTRGDGEL
+1036 NIDAPNTRGDGEL

-1069 LFKKGDTVVDALTTA
+1069 LFKKGDTVVETLMTA

-1094 LWPGLYEIVEVFPPV
+1094 LWPGLYEIVEVSPPV
-1109 GYQPSDAHFFVD
+1109 GYEPSDAHFFVD

-1144 RQGVYAI
+1144 RQGMYAI

-1179 LKKAGSYGNVRAFER
+1179 LQKAGSYGNARAFER

-1284 DGNVVTQTVSYPTRR
+1284 DGSVVTQTVSYPTRR
-1299 EIDTFYTDENGE
+1299 EIDTFYTDDNGE

-1336 RTERLGVFVGETGDA
+1336 RTERFGVFVGETGDA

-1367 MGRVKVEKKGL
+1367 MGRVMIEKKGL
-1378 RLVRLA
+1378 KFVRLA
-1384 EQTDA
+1384 EQADA
-1389 YGNIAHQPVYEE
+1389 FGNIVHQPVYEE
-1401 GYLAGTVFELRA
+1401 GYLAGAVFELRA
-1413 AEDIVGKDGTVWFH
+1413 AADVVGKDGTVWFH

-1473 ELRYESDHTAVVETN
+1473 ELRYADDHTAVVETT
-1488 VTIGNDY
+1488 VTLGNDY

-1513 DGDHVRQ
+1513 EGDHVRQ
-1520 EIVNIPGEGFVFG
+1520 ALVNIPGEGFVFG

-1589 PAKFAVTLELKAQS
+1589 PAKFAVTLEPKAQS

-1615 HDELIYTRVTLTK
+1615 HDGLIYTRVTLTK

-1642 EVKDEQGKVIYRE
+1642 EVKDEQGNVMYRE

-1696 ADGNVTGDTMIRDD
+1696 ADGNVTGDTTIRDD
-1710 YTRFSLRKAD
+1710 YTRFSLRKVD

-1759 GMYTLVETRALPGYL
+1759 GMYTLVETQALPGYL
-1774 KADTEIRFT
+1774 KADTEIKIT
-1783 VDGTFVNPKE
+1783 VDGTFVNLKE

-1801 RQKIRGLKVDTAGQ
+1801 RQKIRSLKVDTAGQ
-1815 ALPGAAFSLINAD
+1815 ALTGAAFSLINAD
-1828 TGEIVDVATS
+1828 TGEIVDVAAS

-1862 EGFSRVEDVLIHV
+1862 EGFSRVEDVRIHV
-1875 DEDWKAPN
+1875 DEGWKAPN

-1891 NHYEFIKVDEDGCPM
+1891 NHYEFVKVDEDGCPM

-1926 GEDGVVHAD
+1926 GEDGIVHAD
-1935 DLKPGVYVIR
+1935 DLKPGVYIIR

-1963 IDENYIAPDELFRLV
+1963 IDENYIVPDELFRLV
-1978 NFPEEERPEDE
+1978 NFSEEERSKDE

-2012 AVFMFAEIIHRRDQ
+2012 VVFMFAEIIHRRDQ

>member
-1 MTKRFWAG
+1 M
-9 LLALGMALTALPS
+9 
-22 GMYAEETVWEEEA
+22 
-35 NASEETLDGGLDES
+35 
-49 AEEFADGLPDY
+49 
-60 IPEPE
+60 
-65 EDVVDSAAD
+65 
-74 DESADALPEQEE
+74 
-86 SLTEEAIPDLPD
+86 PDLPD

-103 EPPAL
+103 EPLTL
-108 EEEKLPPVQEGD
+108 EESELPPVQEGD
-120 FVCVTPNTRVYLDID
+120 FVWVTPNTRVYLDID
-135 ETAGDGDDG
+135 ETAGDEDDG

-165 AQGRTWLLVRYLY
+165 AQERTWLLVRYLY
-178 GAEEPNGEMAWT
+178 GEEEPDGEMAWT
-190 DTATIWVLAEEI
+190 DTATVWTLAEET
-202 QPSDAAEYD
+202 QPSDAADYD
-211 VTDYAFPYPPIAL
+211 VTDYAFPYPPAAL

-237 SVQTFYPGQ
+237 GVQTFYPGQ

-321 YGSRTM
+321 YSSRTM

-335 HTYPYMIVDTGYG
+335 HTYPYMIVDTGYE

-396 EYARWLAACAIER
+396 EYARWLADCAIER

-448 VGNLTGNSA
+448 VGSLTGNSA

-468 GDTISITS
+468 GDTISVTS

-494 AAFLIGIPDADIQ
+494 AAFLIGIPNADIQ

-531 GAIRVSKNS
+531 GVVRVSKIS
-540 ADNGAMLS
+540 ADNGAVLS
-548 GATFELMDASG
+548 GATFELMNG
-559 AVVATQTTG
+559 AGTVLATQTTG

-605 VAAGATSDVRFAND
+605 VAAGATSDIRFEND
-619 RINGKIRIVKRDA
+619 RVNGKIRIVKRDA

-646 CLSAAEGGGT
+646 RLSAAEGGGA
-656 VGEVVATLTTGA
+656 VGEAVATLTTGA

-673 TGWLQWGRYRIAETG
+673 TGWLQWGRYRVAETG
-688 VPEHYVD
+688 VPEHYAD
-695 GGFVTEIDCTEDGK
+695 GGFVTEIDCAEDGK
-709 TYTVEAENEPTKG
+709 
-722 YIRVVKT
+722 
-729 DALDGVPIAGV
+729 
-740 QFDLYDA
+740 
-747 SGNPAGSMT
+747 
-756 TDETGFALSPPLH
+756 
-769 KGRYTVREHD
+769 
-779 NPTGYVTELVK
+779 
-790 MQAEVRSDE
+790 
-799 TTDLSATNQ
+799 
-808 PIQGRIQ
+808 
-815 IIKRDQLTK
+815 
-824 EALAG
+824 
-829 AEFTITRISGLPS
+829 
-842 HGGSQDGEV
+842 
-851 VAVMTTDAEG
+851 
-861 KAVSPLLT
+861 
-869 YGTYRVAETKVPEH
+869 
-883 FADHSFS
+883 
-890 VDVTIDGENMQTYT
+890 TYT

-927 PIEGVVFDIYE
+927 SIEGVTFDIYE

-978 YVLEEI
+978 YVMEEI
-984 ALDATVCSDE
+984 ALDATVRSDE

-1015 GDEYGGDDP
+1015 GDEYGGDHP

-1036 NIDAPSTRGDGEL
+1036 NIDKPSTRGDGEL

-1069 LFKKGDTVVDALTTA
+1069 LFKKGDTVVDALTMA
-1084 GDDASAATGE
+1084 GDDASTATGE
-1094 LWPGLYEIVEVFPPV
+1094 LWPGLYEIVEASPPV
-1109 GYQPSDAHFFVD
+1109 GYEPSDAHFFVD

-1179 LKKAGSYGNVRAFER
+1179 LKKAGSYGNARAFER

-1317 VTRGMYFIEEVQ
+1317 VTRGMYFIEEVH

-1367 MGRVKVEKKGL
+1367 MGRAMVEKKGL

-1384 EQTDA
+1384 AQADA

-1401 GYLAGTVFELRA
+1401 GYLAGAVFELRA
-1413 AEDIVGKDGTVWFH
+1413 AEDIIGKDGTVWFH
-1427 AGDVADTITTTE
+1427 AGDVADTITTTAE
-1439 TGKDASK
+1439 GKDASK

-1465 LDGAPHEV
+1465 LDSTPHEV
-1473 ELRYESDHTAVVETN
+1473 ELRYADDRTAVVETN
-1488 VTIGNDY
+1488 VTLGNDY
-1495 LSAEITLEKEK
+1495 LSAEIMLEKEK

-1513 DGDHVRQ
+1513 DSDHVRQ
-1520 EIVNIPGEGFVFG
+1520 VLVNTPGEGFVFG

-1547 TADTLVATG
+1547 TVDTLVATG

-1589 PAKFAVTLELKAQS
+1589 PAKFAVTLEPQAQS

-1642 EVKDEQGKVIYRE
+1642 EVKDEQGNVMYRE
-1655 TTDANGQ
+1655 ATDANGQ

-1696 ADGNVTGDTMIRDD
+1696 ADGNVTGDTTIRDD

-1720 ENGKP
+1720 ESGKP
-1725 LAGVMFGL
+1725 LSGVMFGL

-1759 GMYTLVETRALPGYL
+1759 GTYMLVETRALPGYL
-1774 KADTEIRFT
+1774 KTDTEIRLT
-1783 VDGTFVNPKE
+1783 VDSTFVNPKE
-1793 PIATVTNE
+1793 PIATVVNE

-1815 ALPGAAFSLINAD
+1815 ALTGAAFSLINAD
-1828 TGEIVDVATS
+1828 TGEIVDVAAS

-1862 EGFSRVEDVLIHV
+1862 EGFNCVEDVLIHV

-1926 GEDGVVHAD
+1926 GEDGIVRAD

-1963 IDENYIAPDELFRLV
+1963 IDENYIVADELFRLV
-1978 NFPEEERPEDE
+1978 NFPEEERPKDE

-1998 TPMMLYGLISMALG
+1998 TPMMLFGAASVICGMAIFVLRAIKKRG
-2012 AVFMFAEIIHRRDQ
+2012 MRSID

>member
-1 MTKRFWAG
+1 MTKRIWAG

-22 GMYAEETVWEEEA
+22 GMYAEETVWEEETD
-35 NASEETLDGGLDES
+35 ASEETLDGGLDES

-86 SLTEEAIPDLPD
+86 SLTKEAMLDLPD

-103 EPPAL
+103 EPLTL
-108 EEEKLPPVQEGD
+108 EESELPPVQEGD
-120 FVCVTPNTRVYLDID
+120 FVWVTPNTRVYLDID
-135 ETAGDGDDG
+135 ETAGDEDDG

-568 ADGTAQFDN
+568 ADGTARFDN
-577 LPAGSYTVREVGA
+577 LPAGGYTVREVGA
-590 PTGYKV
+590 PTGYKI

-605 VAAGATSDVRFAND
+605 VAAGVTSDVRFEND
-619 RINGKIRIVKRDA
+619 RVNGKIRIVKRDA
-632 LTKEALAGAVFTVT
+632 LTKEALSGAVFTVT
-646 CLSAAEGGGT
+646 RLSAAEGGGA
-656 VGEVVATLTTGA
+656 VGEAVATLTTGA

-673 TGWLQWGRYRIAETG
+673 TGWLQWGRYRVAETG

-722 YIRVVKT
+722 
-729 DALDGVPIAGV
+729 
-740 QFDLYDA
+740 
-747 SGNPAGSMT
+747 
-756 TDETGFALSPPLH
+756 
-769 KGRYTVREHD
+769 
-779 NPTGYVTELVK
+779 
-790 MQAEVRSDE
+790 
-799 TTDLSATNQ
+799 
-808 PIQGRIQ
+808 
-815 IIKRDQLTK
+815 
-824 EALAG
+824 
-829 AEFTITRISGLPS
+829 
-842 HGGSQDGEV
+842 
-851 VAVMTTDAEG
+851 
-861 KAVSPLLT
+861 
-869 YGTYRVAETKVPEH
+869 
-883 FADHSFS
+883 
-890 VDVTIDGENMQTYT
+890 
-904 VEAENEPTKGWI
+904 WI

-927 PIEGVVFDIYE
+927 PIEGVAFDIYE
-938 NDEYGG
+938 NDEYGNA
-944 ELVASMTT
+944 LVADMTT
-952 GKDGA
+952 GKDGT
-957 AVSPPLRK
+957 AVSPSLRK

-978 YVLEEI
+978 YVMEEI
-984 ALDATVCSDE
+984 TLDATVRSDE

-1007 KLKLYKRD
+1007 KLNLYKRD

-1084 GDDASAATGE
+1084 GDDASTATGE

-1144 RQGVYAI
+1144 RQGMYAI

-1179 LKKAGSYGNVRAFER
+1179 LKKAGSYGNARAFER

-1317 VTRGMYFIEEVQ
+1317 VTRGMYFIEEVH

-1357 LDIEIPNEPV
+1357 LDIEIQNEPV
-1367 MGRVKVEKKGL
+1367 MGRVMVEKKGL
-1378 RLVRLA
+1378 KFVRLA
-1384 EQTDA
+1384 EQADA
-1389 YGNIAHQPVYEE
+1389 FGNIVHQPVYEE
-1401 GYLAGTVFELRA
+1401 GYLVGAVFELRA

-1439 TGKDASK
+1439 AGKDASK

-1473 ELRYESDHTAVVETN
+1473 ELRYENDHTAVVETN
-1488 VTIGNDY
+1488 VTLGNAY

-1520 EIVNIPGEGFVFG
+1520 ALVNIPGEGFVFG

-1556 ATDAAGRLAF
+1556 ATDASGRLAF

-1589 PAKFAVTLELKAQS
+1589 PAKFAVTLEPQAQS
-1603 GGVIRVSLPEIV
+1603 GGVIRVSLPEPV

-1642 EVKDEQGKVIYRE
+1642 EVKGEQGKVIYRE

-1696 ADGNVTGDTMIRDD
+1696 ADGNATGDTTIRDD

-1720 ENGKP
+1720 ESGKP
-1725 LAGVMFGL
+1725 LSGVMFGL

-1759 GMYTLVETRALPGYL
+1759 GTYTLVETQALPGYL
-1774 KADTEIRFT
+1774 KTDTEIRLT

-1815 ALPGAAFSLINAD
+1815 ALKGAAFSLINAD
-1828 TGEIVDVATS
+1828 TGEIVDVAAS

-1848 FGYGDWIIRETVAP
+1848 FGYGDWIIRETA
-1862 EGFSRVEDVLIHV
+1862 
-1875 DEDWKAPN
+1875 APN
-1883 TLLFTDIP
+1883 GYRRMEDMLLHIGEDFVQPEPITLVNVPSSYMFM
-1891 NHYEFIKVDEDGCPM
+1891 KMDGDGNPLS
-1906 EGVKFALEDEDGN
+1906 GVKFVLEDADGN
-1919 VLRELAS
+1919 VLREMES
-1926 GEDGVVHAD
+1926 GEDGTVLLENLED
-1935 DLKPGVYVIR
+1935 GRYVIR
-1945 EIETQAG
+1945 ETEALQG
-1952 YRLTEETIRVV
+1952 YAKTEDTLTFT
-1963 IDENYIAPDELFRLV
+1963 IDESYVVPEEMPCLV
-1978 NFPEEERPEDE
+1978 NKKEDE
-1989 IQTGVDVPV
+1989 KHDIQTGVDIEL
-1998 TPMMLYGLISMALG
+1998 TPMMTEGVALLLLAGIILIG
-2012 AVFMFAEIIHRRDQ
+2012 RRLADRKRRKK

>member
-1 MTKRFWAG
+1 MTKRIWAG
-9 LLALGMALTALPS
+9 LLALGMALTALPF
-22 GMYAEETVWEEEA
+22 GIYAEETAWEEEA

-65 EDVVDSAAD
+65 TDVVDGAAD
-74 DESADALPEQEE
+74 DESADELSEQKE
-86 SLTEEAIPDLPD
+86 SLTEEATPELPD

-103 EPPAL
+103 EPPVL
-108 EEEKLPPVQEGD
+108 DEEEPQDVQAGE
-120 FVCVTPNTRVYLDID
+120 FVRVTPNTRVYLEID
-135 ETAGDGDDG
+135 ETAGDDDDG
-144 ELYDGNFVN
+144 EWYDGNFVK
-153 EANVYVEQVRQD
+153 EANVYVEQAQQD

-190 DTATIWVLAEEI
+190 DTATIWVLAEETWL
-202 QPSDAAEYD
+202 SDAADYD
-211 VTDYAFPYPPIAL
+211 VTDYAFPYPPAAL

-237 SVQTFYPGQ
+237 GVQTFYPGQ

-307 LDGYAVKPGYSGDI
+307 LDGYAAKPGYSGDI
-321 YGSRTM
+321 YSSRTM

-335 HTYPYMIVDTGYG
+335 HTYPYMIVDTGYA

-387 SGQAPADYL
+387 SGQAPGDYL

-409 AGITG
+409 ASITG
-414 EIGIS
+414 DIGIS
-419 SKSVSMQNG
+419 NKSVRMQNG
-428 SYVGTVT
+428 IYVGTVT

-448 VGNLTGNSA
+448 VGGLTGNSA
-457 GSDGEYYYLHS
+457 GADGEYYYLHS
-468 GDTISITS
+468 GDTISVTS
-476 TQSTFSI
+476 SQSTFSI
-483 AAQSVSSQDEE
+483 TAQSVSSQDEE

-516 PAKLKE
+516 PAKMKE

-531 GAIRVSKNS
+531 GAIRVSKTS

-548 GATFELMDASG
+548 GATFELMNG
-559 AVVATQTTG
+559 AGTVLATQTTG
-568 ADGTAQFDN
+568 ADGTARFDN
-577 LPAGSYTVREVGA
+577 LPAGGYTVREVGA
-590 PTGYKV
+590 PTGYKI
-596 AVNPSQTVT
+596 AVNPSQAVT
-605 VAAGATSDVRFAND
+605 VAAGATSDVRFEND
-619 RINGKIRIVKRDA
+619 RANGKIRIVKRDA

-646 CLSAAEGGGT
+646 RLSAAEGGGA

-673 TGWLQWGRYRIAETG
+673 TGWLQWGRYRVAETG

-709 TYTVEAENEPTKG
+709 TYA
-722 YIRVVKT
+722 
-729 DALDGVPIAGV
+729 
-740 QFDLYDA
+740 
-747 SGNPAGSMT
+747 
-756 TDETGFALSPPLH
+756 
-769 KGRYTVREHD
+769 
-779 NPTGYVTELVK
+779 
-790 MQAEVRSDE
+790 
-799 TTDLSATNQ
+799 
-808 PIQGRIQ
+808 
-815 IIKRDQLTK
+815 
-824 EALAG
+824 
-829 AEFTITRISGLPS
+829 
-842 HGGSQDGEV
+842 
-851 VAVMTTDAEG
+851 
-861 KAVSPLLT
+861 
-869 YGTYRVAETKVPEH
+869 
-883 FADHSFS
+883 
-890 VDVTIDGENMQTYT
+890 

-916 RLVKTDRLNGN
+916 RLVKTDRLTGN
-927 PIEGVVFDIYE
+927 PIEGVAFDIYE
-938 NDEYGG
+938 NDEYGNA
-944 ELVASMTT
+944 LVADMTT
-952 GKDGA
+952 GKDGT

-978 YVLEEI
+978 YVMEEI
-984 ALDATVCSDE
+984 ALDATVRSDE

-1036 NIDAPSTRGDGEL
+1036 NIDATSTRGDGEL

-1084 GDDASAATGE
+1084 GDDASTVTGE
-1094 LWPGLYEIVEVFPPV
+1094 LWPGLYEIVEASPPV
-1109 GYQPSDAHFFVD
+1109 GYEPSDAHFFVD

-1144 RQGVYAI
+1144 KQGVYAI

-1179 LKKAGSYGNVRAFER
+1179 LKKAGSYGNARAFER

-1336 RTERLGVFVGETGDA
+1336 RTERLGVFVGETGDV

-1367 MGRVKVEKKGL
+1367 MGRAMVEKKGL
-1378 RLVRLA
+1378 QLVRLE
-1384 EQTDA
+1384 EQADA
-1389 YGNIAHQPVYEE
+1389 FGNIVHQPVYEE
-1401 GYLAGTVFELRA
+1401 GYLAGAVFELRA
-1413 AEDIVGKDGTVWFH
+1413 AEDIIGKDGTVWFH

-1465 LDGAPHEV
+1465 LDSAPHEV
-1473 ELRYESDHTAVVETN
+1473 ELRYADDHTAVVETN

-1495 LSAEITLEKEK
+1495 LSTEITLEKEK

-1513 DGDHVRQ
+1513 EGDHVRQ
-1520 EIVNIPGEGFVFG
+1520 ALVNIPGEGFVFG

-1589 PAKFAVTLELKAQS
+1589 PAKFAVTLEPEVQS
-1603 GGVIRVSLPEIV
+1603 GGVIRVSLPEPV
-1615 HDELIYTRVTLTK
+1615 HNELIYTRVTLTK

-1696 ADGNVTGDTMIRDD
+1696 ADGNVTGDTTIRDD
-1710 YTRFSLRKAD
+1710 YTRFSLRKVD
-1720 ENGKP
+1720 ESGKP
-1725 LAGVMFGL
+1725 LADVMFGL

-1759 GMYTLVETRALPGYL
+1759 GTYTLVETQALPGYL
-1774 KADTEIRFT
+1774 KTDTEIRIT

-1801 RQKIRGLKVDTAGQ
+1801 RQRIRGLKVDTAGQ
-1815 ALPGAAFSLINAD
+1815 ALMGAAFSLINAD
-1828 TGEIVDVATS
+1828 TGEIADVAAS

-1848 FGYGDWIIRETVAP
+1848 FGYGDWIIRETVVP
-1862 EGFSRVEDVLIHV
+1862 EGFNCVEDVLIHV

-1891 NHYEFIKVDEDGCPM
+1891 NHCEFIKVDEDGCPM

-1926 GEDGVVHAD
+1926 GEDGIVRAD
-1935 DLKPGVYVIR
+1935 DLKPGVYIIR

-1963 IDENYIAPDELFRLV
+1963 IDENYIVPDELFRLV
-1978 NFPEEERPEDE
+1978 NFPEEERPRDE

-1998 TPMMLYGLISMALG
+1998 TPMMRFGAASVICGMAIFVLQAIKKRG
-2012 AVFMFAEIIHRRDQ
+2012 MRSID

>member
-1 MTKRFWAG
+1 MTKRIWAG
-9 LLALGMALTALPS
+9 LLALGMALTALPFDI
-22 GMYAEETVWEEEA
+22 YAEEKVWEKEA

-65 EDVVDSAAD
+65 TDVVDGAAD
-74 DESADALPEQEE
+74 DESADELSEQEE
-86 SLTEEAIPDLPD
+86 SLIEEETTPDLPD

-103 EPPAL
+103 EPPTL
-108 EEEKLPPVQEGD
+108 EESELPPVQAGD
-120 FVCVTPNTRVYLDID
+120 FVRVTPNTRVYLETD
-135 ETAGDGDDG
+135 ETAGDDDDG

-153 EANVYVEQVRQD
+153 EANVYVEQARQD
-165 AQGRTWLLVRYLY
+165 AQGRTWLLVCYLY

-190 DTATIWVLAEEI
+190 DTATVWVLAEET
-202 QPSDAAEYD
+202 QPSDAADYD
-211 VTDYAFPYPPIAL
+211 VTDYAFPYPPAAL
-224 YAASDFNLRDYNA
+224 YAASDFNLRDHNA
-237 SVQTFYPGQ
+237 GVQTFYPGQ
-246 QNLYGSSGHDSEY
+246 QNLCGSSGHDSEY

-296 NNASGPFEVVD
+296 NNANGPFEVVD

-335 HTYPYMIVDTGYG
+335 HTYPYMIVDTGYE

-448 VGNLTGNSA
+448 FGNLTGNSA
-457 GSDGEYYYLHS
+457 GSDGEYYYLRS
-468 GDTISITS
+468 GDTISVTS

-483 AAQSVSSQDEE
+483 TAQSVSSQDEE
-494 AAFLIGIPDADIQ
+494 AAFLIGIPNADIQ

-548 GATFELMDASG
+548 GATFELMNASG

-577 LPAGSYTVREVGA
+577 LPAGSYIVREVGA

-709 TYTVEAENEPTKG
+709 TYTVE
-722 YIRVVKT
+722 V
-729 DALDGVPIAGV
+729 
-740 QFDLYDA
+740 
-747 SGNPAGSMT
+747 
-756 TDETGFALSPPLH
+756 
-769 KGRYTVREHD
+769 
-779 NPTGYVTELVK
+779 
-790 MQAEVRSDE
+790 
-799 TTDLSATNQ
+799 
-808 PIQGRIQ
+808 
-815 IIKRDQLTK
+815 
-824 EALAG
+824 
-829 AEFTITRISGLPS
+829 
-842 HGGSQDGEV
+842 
-851 VAVMTTDAEG
+851 
-861 KAVSPLLT
+861 
-869 YGTYRVAETKVPEH
+869 
-883 FADHSFS
+883 
-890 VDVTIDGENMQTYT
+890 
-904 VEAENEPTKGWI
+904 ENEPTKGWI

-927 PIEGVVFDIYE
+927 PIEGVAFDIYE
-938 NDEYGG
+938 NDEYGNA
-944 ELVASMTT
+944 LVADMTT
-952 GKDGA
+952 GKDGT

-978 YVLEEI
+978 YVMEEI
-984 ALDATVCSDE
+984 ALDATVRSDE

-1036 NIDAPSTRGDGEL
+1036 NIDEPSMRGDGEL

-1069 LFKKGDTVVDALTTA
+1069 LFKKGDMVVDALTTA

-1094 LWPGLYEIVEVFPPV
+1094 LWPGLYEIVEASPPV
-1109 GYQPSDAHFFVD
+1109 GYEPSDAHFFVD

-1144 RQGVYAI
+1144 KQGMYAI

-1179 LKKAGSYGNVRAFER
+1179 LKKAGTYGNARAFER
-1194 DYLVTNRYGYAKTKL
+1194 DYLVTNKYGYAKTKL

-1367 MGRVKVEKKGL
+1367 MGRVMVEKKGL

-1384 EQTDA
+1384 EQADA
-1389 YGNIAHQPVYEE
+1389 FGNIVHQPVYEE
-1401 GYLAGTVFELRA
+1401 GYLAGAVFELRA
-1413 AEDIVGKDGTVWFH
+1413 AADVVGKDGTVWFH
-1427 AGDVADTITTTE
+1427 AGDVADTITTTGV
-1439 TGKDASK
+1439 GKDASK

-1473 ELRYESDHTAVVETN
+1473 ELRYENDHTAVVETN
-1488 VTIGNDY
+1488 VTLGNAY
-1495 LSAEITLEKEK
+1495 LSTEITLEKEK

-1513 DGDHVRQ
+1513 DSDHVRQ
-1520 EIVNIPGEGFVFG
+1520 ALVNTPGEGFVFG

-1556 ATDAAGRLAF
+1556 ATDAAGKLAF

-1589 PAKFAVTLELKAQS
+1589 PAKFAVTLEPQAQS
-1603 GGVIRVSLPEIV
+1603 GGVIRVSLPEPV
-1615 HDELIYTRVTLTK
+1615 HDELVYTRVTLTK

-1662 IPQIPVTPGTYT
+1662 IPQIPVAPGTYT

-1690 MRFTVD
+1690 MRFTID
-1696 ADGNVTGDTMIRDD
+1696 ADGNVTGDTTIHDD
-1710 YTRFSLRKAD
+1710 YTRFSLHKVD
-1720 ENGKP
+1720 ESGKP

-1759 GMYTLVETRALPGYL
+1759 GTYMLVETRALPGYL
-1774 KADTEIRFT
+1774 KADTEIRLT

-1793 PIATVTNE
+1793 PIATVVNE

-1815 ALPGAAFSLINAD
+1815 ALTGAAFSLINAD
-1828 TGEIVDVATS
+1828 TGEIVDVAAS

-1862 EGFSRVEDVLIHV
+1862 EGFNRVEDVLIHV

-1906 EGVKFALEDEDGN
+1906 EGVRFALEDEDGN

-1926 GEDGVVHAD
+1926 GEDGIVRAD

-1963 IDENYIAPDELFRLV
+1963 IDENYIVADELFRLV
-1978 NFPEEERPEDE
+1978 NFPEEERPKDE

-1998 TPMMLYGLISMALG
+1998 TPMMRFGAASVICGMAIFVLQ
-2012 AVFMFAEIIHRRDQ
+2012 AIKKRRMRSID

>member
-1 MTKRFWAG
+1 MTKRIWAG
-9 LLALGMALTALPS
+9 LLALGMALTALPF
-22 GMYAEETVWEEEA
+22 GIYAEETAWEEEA

-65 EDVVDSAAD
+65 TDVVDGAAD
-74 DESADALPEQEE
+74 DESADELSEQEE
-86 SLTEEAIPDLPD
+86 SLIEEETTPDLPD

-103 EPPAL
+103 ELPAL
-108 EEEKLPPVQEGD
+108 EEEEPQDVQAGD
-120 FVCVTPNTRVYLDID
+120 FVRVTPNTRVYLEID
-135 ETAGDGDDG
+135 ETAGDDDDG

-153 EANVYVEQVRQD
+153 EANVYVEQARQD

-190 DTATIWVLAEEI
+190 DTATVWVLAEETR
-202 QPSDAAEYD
+202 PSDAADYD
-211 VTDYAFPYPPIAL
+211 VTDYAFPYPPAAL

-237 SVQTFYPGQ
+237 GVQTFYPGQ

-335 HTYPYMIVDTGYG
+335 HTYPYMIVDTGYE

-387 SGQAPADYL
+387 SGQAPGDYL

-457 GSDGEYYYLHS
+457 GSDGEYYYLRS
-468 GDTISITS
+468 GDTISVTS

-483 AAQSVSSQDEE
+483 TAQSVSSQDEE
-494 AAFLIGIPDADIQ
+494 AAFLIGIPNADIQ
-507 KVIIPQYGL
+507 KVIIPQYGM

-531 GAIRVSKNS
+531 GAVRVSKIS
-540 ADNGAMLS
+540 ADNGAVLS
-548 GATFELMDASG
+548 GATFELMNG
-559 AVVATQTTG
+559 AGTVLATQTTG
-568 ADGTAQFDN
+568 VDGTARFDN
-577 LPAGSYTVREVGA
+577 LPAGGYTVREVGA
-590 PTGYKV
+590 PTGYKI
-596 AVNPSQTVT
+596 AVNPSQAVT
-605 VAAGATSDVRFAND
+605 VAPGATSDIRFEND
-619 RINGKIRIVKRDA
+619 RVNGKIRIVKRDA

-646 CLSAAEGGGT
+646 RLSAAEGGGA
-656 VGEVVATLTTGA
+656 VGEAVATLTTGA

-673 TGWLQWGRYRIAETG
+673 TGWLQWGRYRVAETG

-709 TYTVEAENEPTKG
+709 TYA
-722 YIRVVKT
+722 
-729 DALDGVPIAGV
+729 
-740 QFDLYDA
+740 
-747 SGNPAGSMT
+747 
-756 TDETGFALSPPLH
+756 
-769 KGRYTVREHD
+769 
-779 NPTGYVTELVK
+779 
-790 MQAEVRSDE
+790 
-799 TTDLSATNQ
+799 
-808 PIQGRIQ
+808 
-815 IIKRDQLTK
+815 
-824 EALAG
+824 
-829 AEFTITRISGLPS
+829 
-842 HGGSQDGEV
+842 
-851 VAVMTTDAEG
+851 
-861 KAVSPLLT
+861 
-869 YGTYRVAETKVPEH
+869 
-883 FADHSFS
+883 
-890 VDVTIDGENMQTYT
+890 

-927 PIEGVVFDIYE
+927 PIEGVAFDIYE
-938 NDEYGG
+938 NDEYGNA
-944 ELVASMTT
+944 LVAGMTT
-952 GKDGA
+952 GKDGT

-984 ALDATVCSDE
+984 ALDATVRSDE

-1024 NSRRRDELPQPA
+1024 NSKRRDELPQPA
-1036 NIDAPSTRGDGEL
+1036 NIDEPSTRGDGEL

-1069 LFKKGDTVVDALTTA
+1069 LFQKGDTVVDALTTA

-1094 LWPGLYEIVEVFPPV
+1094 LWPGLYEIIEVSPPV
-1109 GYQPSDAHFFVD
+1109 GYEPSDAHFFVD

-1179 LKKAGSYGNVRAFER
+1179 LKKAGSYGNAREFER
-1194 DYLVTNRYGYAKTKL
+1194 DYLVTNRYGYAKTTL

-1221 GKAGHAL
+1221 GKEGHAL

-1367 MGRVKVEKKGL
+1367 MGRAMVEKKGL

-1384 EQTDA
+1384 EQADA
-1389 YGNIAHQPVYEE
+1389 FGNIVHQPVYEE
-1401 GYLAGTVFELRA
+1401 GYLAGAVFELRA
-1413 AEDIVGKDGTVWFH
+1413 AADVVGKDGTVWFH

-1439 TGKDASK
+1439 AGKDASK

-1465 LDGAPHEV
+1465 LDGAPHGV
-1473 ELRYESDHTAVVETN
+1473 ELRYADDHTAVVETN
-1488 VTIGNDY
+1488 VRLGNGY
-1495 LSAEITLEKEK
+1495 LSTEITLEKEK

-1513 DGDHVRQ
+1513 EGDHVRQ
-1520 EIVNIPGEGFVFG
+1520 ALVNTPGEGFVFG

-1589 PAKFAVTLELKAQS
+1589 PAKFAVTLEPKVQS
-1603 GGVIRVSLPEIV
+1603 GGVIRVSLPEPV

-1696 ADGNVTGDTMIRDD
+1696 ADGNVTGDTTIRDD
-1710 YTRFSLRKAD
+1710 YTRFSLRKVD
-1720 ENGKP
+1720 ESGKP

-1759 GMYTLVETRALPGYL
+1759 GTYTLVETRALPGYL
-1774 KADTEIRFT
+1774 KTDTEIRLT

-1815 ALPGAAFSLINAD
+1815 ALTGAAFSLINAD
-1828 TGEIVDVATS
+1828 TGEIVDVAAS

-1862 EGFSRVEDVLIHV
+1862 EGFNRVEDVLIHV

-1891 NHYEFIKVDEDGCPM
+1891 NHYEFVKVDEDGCPM

-1926 GEDGVVHAD
+1926 GEDGIVRAD
-1935 DLKPGVYVIR
+1935 DLKPGVYIIR

-1978 NFPEEERPEDE
+1978 NFPEEERPKDE

-1998 TPMMLYGLISMALG
+1998 TPMMRFGAASVICGMAIFVLRAIKKRG
-2012 AVFMFAEIIHRRDQ
+2012 MRSID

>member
-1 MTKRFWAG
+1 MTKRIWAG
-9 LLALGMALTALPS
+9 LLALGMALTALPF
-22 GMYAEETVWEEEA
+22 GIYAEETAWEEEA

-65 EDVVDSAAD
+65 TDVVDGAAD
-74 DESADALPEQEE
+74 DESADELSEQEE
-86 SLTEEAIPDLPD
+86 SLIEEETTPDLPD

-103 EPPAL
+103 ELPAL
-108 EEEKLPPVQEGD
+108 EEEEPQDVQAGD
-120 FVCVTPNTRVYLDID
+120 FVRVTPNTRVYLEID
-135 ETAGDGDDG
+135 ETAGDDDDG

-153 EANVYVEQVRQD
+153 EANVYVEQARQD

-190 DTATIWVLAEEI
+190 DTATVWVLAEETR
-202 QPSDAAEYD
+202 PSDAADYD
-211 VTDYAFPYPPIAL
+211 VTDYAFPYPPAAL

-237 SVQTFYPGQ
+237 GVQTFYPGQ

-335 HTYPYMIVDTGYG
+335 HTYPYMIVDTGYE

-387 SGQAPADYL
+387 SGQAPGDYL

-457 GSDGEYYYLHS
+457 GSDGEYYYLRS
-468 GDTISITS
+468 GDTISVTS

-483 AAQSVSSQDEE
+483 TAQSVSSQDEE
-494 AAFLIGIPDADIQ
+494 AAFLIGIPNADIQ
-507 KVIIPQYGL
+507 KVIIPQYGM

-531 GAIRVSKNS
+531 GAVRVSKIS
-540 ADNGAMLS
+540 ADNGAVLS
-548 GATFELMDASG
+548 GATFELMNG
-559 AVVATQTTG
+559 AGTVLATQTTG
-568 ADGTAQFDN
+568 VDGTARFDN
-577 LPAGSYTVREVGA
+577 LPAGGYTVREVGA
-590 PTGYKV
+590 PTGYKI
-596 AVNPSQTVT
+596 AVNPSQAVT
-605 VAAGATSDVRFAND
+605 VAPGATSDIRFEND
-619 RINGKIRIVKRDA
+619 RVNGKIRIVKRDA

-646 CLSAAEGGGT
+646 RLSAAEGGGA
-656 VGEVVATLTTGA
+656 VGEAVATLTTGA

-673 TGWLQWGRYRIAETG
+673 TGWLQWGRYRVAETG

-709 TYTVEAENEPTKG
+709 TYA
-722 YIRVVKT
+722 
-729 DALDGVPIAGV
+729 
-740 QFDLYDA
+740 
-747 SGNPAGSMT
+747 
-756 TDETGFALSPPLH
+756 
-769 KGRYTVREHD
+769 
-779 NPTGYVTELVK
+779 
-790 MQAEVRSDE
+790 
-799 TTDLSATNQ
+799 
-808 PIQGRIQ
+808 
-815 IIKRDQLTK
+815 
-824 EALAG
+824 
-829 AEFTITRISGLPS
+829 
-842 HGGSQDGEV
+842 
-851 VAVMTTDAEG
+851 
-861 KAVSPLLT
+861 
-869 YGTYRVAETKVPEH
+869 
-883 FADHSFS
+883 
-890 VDVTIDGENMQTYT
+890 

-927 PIEGVVFDIYE
+927 PIEGVAFDIYE
-938 NDEYGG
+938 NDEYGNA
-944 ELVASMTT
+944 LVAGMTT
-952 GKDGA
+952 GKDGT

-984 ALDATVCSDE
+984 ALDATVRSDE

-1024 NSRRRDELPQPA
+1024 NSKRRDELPQPA
-1036 NIDAPSTRGDGEL
+1036 NIDEPSTRGDGEL

-1069 LFKKGDTVVDALTTA
+1069 LFQKGDTVVDALTTA

-1094 LWPGLYEIVEVFPPV
+1094 LWPGLYEIIEVSPPV
-1109 GYQPSDAHFFVD
+1109 GYEPSDAHFFVD

-1179 LKKAGSYGNVRAFER
+1179 LKKAGSYGNAREFER
-1194 DYLVTNRYGYAKTKL
+1194 DYLVTNRYGYAKTTL

-1221 GKAGHAL
+1221 GKEGHAL

-1367 MGRVKVEKKGL
+1367 MGRAMVEKKGL

-1384 EQTDA
+1384 EQADA
-1389 YGNIAHQPVYEE
+1389 FGNIVHQPVYEE
-1401 GYLAGTVFELRA
+1401 GYLAGAVFELRA
-1413 AEDIVGKDGTVWFH
+1413 AADVVGKDGTVWFH

-1439 TGKDASK
+1439 AGKDASK

-1455 VEVSAPEGYL
+1455 VEVSAPEGCL
-1465 LDGAPHEV
+1465 LDSAPHEV
-1473 ELRYESDHTAVVETN
+1473 ELRYENDHTAVVETN
-1488 VTIGNDY
+1488 VTLGNDY

-1513 DGDHVRQ
+1513 EGDHVRQ
-1520 EIVNIPGEGFVFG
+1520 ALVNTPGEGFVFG

-1589 PAKFAVTLELKAQS
+1589 PAKFAVTLEPQAQS
-1603 GGVIRVSLPEIV
+1603 GGVIRVSLPEPV
-1615 HDELIYTRVTLTK
+1615 HNELIYTRVTLTK

-1642 EVKDEQGKVIYRE
+1642 EVKDEQGNVMHRE

-1696 ADGNVTGDTMIRDD
+1696 ADGNVTGDTTIRDD
-1710 YTRFSLRKAD
+1710 YTRFSLHKVD

-1759 GMYTLVETRALPGYL
+1759 GTYTLVETQALLGYL
-1774 KADTEIRFT
+1774 KADTEIRLT
-1783 VDGTFVNPKE
+1783 VDGTFVNPAE
-1793 PIATVTNE
+1793 PIAAIVNE

-1828 TGEIVDVATS
+1828 TGEIVDVAAS
-1838 DEKGEFYLTG
+1838 DEKDEFYLTG
-1848 FGYGDWIIRETVAP
+1848 FGYGDWIIRETVVP
-1862 EGFSRVEDVLIHV
+1862 EGFNRVEDVRIHV
-1875 DEDWKAPN
+1875 DKDWKAPN

-1891 NHYEFIKVDEDGCPM
+1891 NHYEFVKVDEDGCPM

-1926 GEDGVVHAD
+1926 GEDGIVRAD

-1952 YRLTEETIRVV
+1952 YHLTEETIRVV
-1963 IDENYIAPDELFRLV
+1963 IDENYIVPDELFRLV
-1978 NFPEEERPEDE
+1978 NFPEEERPKDE

>member
-1 MTKRFWAG
+1 MTKRIWAG
-9 LLALGMALTALPS
+9 LLALGMALTALPF
-22 GMYAEETVWEEEA
+22 GIYAEEMAWEEE
-35 NASEETLDGGLDES
+35 NDASEETLDGGLDES

-65 EDVVDSAAD
+65 TDVVDGAAD
-74 DESADALPEQEE
+74 DESADELSEQEE
-86 SLTEEAIPDLPD
+86 SLIEEETTPDLPD

-103 EPPAL
+103 EPLVL
-108 EEEKLPPVQEGD
+108 EEEEPQNVQAGD
-120 FVCVTPNTRVYLDID
+120 FVRVTPNTRVYLEID
-135 ETAGDGDDG
+135 ETAGDDDGG

-153 EANVYVEQVRQD
+153 EANVYVEQARQD

-190 DTATIWVLAEEI
+190 DTATVWVLAEET
-202 QPSDAAEYD
+202 QPSDAADYD
-211 VTDYAFPYPPIAL
+211 VTDYAFPYPPAAL
-224 YAASDFNLRDYNA
+224 YAASDFNLRDHNA
-237 SVQTFYPGQ
+237 GVQTFYPGQ

-335 HTYPYMIVDTGYG
+335 HTYPYMIVDTGYA

-387 SGQAPADYL
+387 SGQAPGDYL

-457 GSDGEYYYLHS
+457 GSDGEYYYLRS
-468 GDTISITS
+468 GDTISVTS

-483 AAQSVSSQDEE
+483 TAQSVSSQDEE
-494 AAFLIGIPDADIQ
+494 AAFLIGIPNADIQ

-516 PAKLKE
+516 PAKMKE

-531 GAIRVSKNS
+531 GAVRVSKIS
-540 ADNGAMLS
+540 ADNGAVLS
-548 GATFELMDASG
+548 GATFELMNG
-559 AVVATQTTG
+559 AGTVLATQTMG
-568 ADGTAQFDN
+568 ADGTARFDN
-577 LPAGSYTVREVGA
+577 LPAGGYTVREVGA
-590 PTGYKV
+590 STGYKI
-596 AVNPSQTVT
+596 AVNPSQAVT
-605 VAAGATSDVRFAND
+605 VAAGATSDVRFEND
-619 RINGKIRIVKRDA
+619 RVNGKIRIVKRDA
-632 LTKEALAGAVFTVT
+632 LTKEALAGAIFTVT
-646 CLSAAEGGGT
+646 RLSAAEGGGA
-656 VGEVVATLTTGA
+656 VGEAVATLTTGA
-668 DGTAE
+668 DGTVE
-673 TGWLQWGRYRIAETG
+673 TGWLQWGRYRVAETG

-709 TYTVEAENEPTKG
+709 TYA
-722 YIRVVKT
+722 
-729 DALDGVPIAGV
+729 
-740 QFDLYDA
+740 
-747 SGNPAGSMT
+747 
-756 TDETGFALSPPLH
+756 
-769 KGRYTVREHD
+769 
-779 NPTGYVTELVK
+779 
-790 MQAEVRSDE
+790 
-799 TTDLSATNQ
+799 
-808 PIQGRIQ
+808 
-815 IIKRDQLTK
+815 
-824 EALAG
+824 
-829 AEFTITRISGLPS
+829 
-842 HGGSQDGEV
+842 
-851 VAVMTTDAEG
+851 
-861 KAVSPLLT
+861 
-869 YGTYRVAETKVPEH
+869 
-883 FADHSFS
+883 
-890 VDVTIDGENMQTYT
+890 

-916 RLVKTDRLNGN
+916 RLVKTDRLTGN
-927 PIEGVVFDIYE
+927 PIEGVAFDIYE
-938 NDEYGG
+938 NDEYGNA
-944 ELVASMTT
+944 LVADMTT
-952 GKDGA
+952 GKDGT

-978 YVLEEI
+978 YVMKEI
-984 ALDATVCSDE
+984 ALDATVRSDE

-1069 LFKKGDTVVDALTTA
+1069 LFQKGDTVVDALTTA

-1094 LWPGLYEIVEVFPPV
+1094 LWPGLYEIVEVSPPV
-1109 GYQPSDAHFFVD
+1109 GYEPSDAHFFVD

-1144 RQGVYAI
+1144 KQGMYAI

-1179 LKKAGSYGNVRAFER
+1179 LKKAGSYGNARAFER

-1221 GKAGHAL
+1221 GKTGHAL

-1275 NTAFKLLDS
+1275 NTAFKLLGS

-1299 EIDTFYTDENGE
+1299 EIDTFYTDDNGE

-1357 LDIEIPNEPV
+1357 LDIEIQNEPV
-1367 MGRVKVEKKGL
+1367 MGRVMVEKKGL
-1378 RLVRLA
+1378 KFVRLA

-1389 YGNIAHQPVYEE
+1389 FGNIVHQPVYEE
-1401 GYLAGTVFELRA
+1401 GYLAGAVFELRA
-1413 AEDIVGKDGTVWFH
+1413 AEDIIGKDGTLWFH

-1465 LDGAPHEV
+1465 LDGAPYEV
-1473 ELRYESDHTAVVETN
+1473 ELRYENDRTAVVETN

-1495 LSAEITLEKEK
+1495 LSAEIMLEKEK

-1520 EIVNIPGEGFVFG
+1520 ALVNIPGEGFVFG

-1589 PAKFAVTLELKAQS
+1589 PAKFAVTLEPKAQS
-1603 GGVIRVSLPEIV
+1603 GGVIRVSLPEPV
-1615 HDELIYTRVTLTK
+1615 HNELIYTRVTLTK

-1696 ADGNVTGDTMIRDD
+1696 ADGNVTGDTTIRDD
-1710 YTRFSLRKAD
+1710 YTRFSLRKVD
-1720 ENGKP
+1720 ESGKP

-1759 GMYTLVETRALPGYL
+1759 GTYMLVETRALPGYL
-1774 KADTEIRFT
+1774 KADTEIRLT

-1815 ALPGAAFSLINAD
+1815 VLTGAAFSLINAD
-1828 TGEIVDVATS
+1828 TGEIVDVAAS

-1862 EGFSRVEDVLIHV
+1862 EGFNRMEDVLIHV

-1883 TLLFTDIP
+1883 VLLLTDIP

-1906 EGVKFALEDEDGN
+1906 EGVRFALEDEDGN

-1926 GEDGVVHAD
+1926 GENGVVRAD

-1952 YRLTEETIRVV
+1952 YRLTDETIRVV
-1963 IDENYIAPDELFRLV
+1963 IDENYIVPDELFRLV
-1978 NFPEEERPEDE
+1978 NFPEEERPKDE

>member
-103 EPPAL
+103 EPPTL
-108 EEEKLPPVQEGD
+108 EESNLLPVQEGD
-120 FVCVTPNTRVYLDID
+120 FVWVTPNTRVYLDID

-448 VGNLTGNSA
+448 VGGLTGNSA
-457 GSDGEYYYLHS
+457 GSDGEYYYLRS
-468 GDTISITS
+468 GDTISVTS

-494 AAFLIGIPDADIQ
+494 AAFLIGIPNADIQ

-516 PAKLKE
+516 PAKMKE

-531 GAIRVSKNS
+531 GAVRVSKTS
-540 ADNGAMLS
+540 ADNGAVLS
-548 GATFELMDASG
+548 GATFELMNG
-559 AVVATQTTG
+559 AGTVLATQTTG
-568 ADGTAQFDN
+568 ADGTARFDN
-577 LPAGSYTVREVGA
+577 LPAGGYTVREVGA

-709 TYTVEAENEPTKG
+709 TYA
-722 YIRVVKT
+722 
-729 DALDGVPIAGV
+729 
-740 QFDLYDA
+740 
-747 SGNPAGSMT
+747 
-756 TDETGFALSPPLH
+756 
-769 KGRYTVREHD
+769 
-779 NPTGYVTELVK
+779 
-790 MQAEVRSDE
+790 
-799 TTDLSATNQ
+799 
-808 PIQGRIQ
+808 
-815 IIKRDQLTK
+815 
-824 EALAG
+824 
-829 AEFTITRISGLPS
+829 
-842 HGGSQDGEV
+842 
-851 VAVMTTDAEG
+851 
-861 KAVSPLLT
+861 
-869 YGTYRVAETKVPEH
+869 
-883 FADHSFS
+883 
-890 VDVTIDGENMQTYT
+890 

-916 RLVKTDRLNGN
+916 RLVKTDRLTGN
-927 PIEGVVFDIYE
+927 PIEGVAFDIYE
-938 NDEYGG
+938 NDEYGNA
-944 ELVASMTT
+944 LVADMTT
-952 GKDGA
+952 GKDGT

-978 YVLEEI
+978 YVMEEI
-984 ALDATVCSDE
+984 ALDATVRSDE

-1024 NSRRRDELPQPA
+1024 NSKRRDELPQPA
-1036 NIDAPSTRGDGEL
+1036 NIDALSTRGDGEL

-1084 GDDASAATGE
+1084 GDDASTVTGE
-1094 LWPGLYEIVEVFPPV
+1094 LWPGLYEIVEASPPV
-1109 GYQPSDAHFFVD
+1109 GYEPSDAHFFVD

-1179 LKKAGSYGNVRAFER
+1179 LKKAGSYGNARAFER
-1194 DYLVTNRYGYAKTKL
+1194 DYLVTNRYGYAKTTL

-1299 EIDTFYTDENGE
+1299 EIDTFYTDDNGE

-1357 LDIEIPNEPV
+1357 LDIEIPNEPI
-1367 MGRVKVEKKGL
+1367 MGRAMVEKKGL

-1384 EQTDA
+1384 EQADA
-1389 YGNIAHQPVYEE
+1389 YGHVVHQPVYEE
-1401 GYLAGTVFELRA
+1401 GYLAGAVFELRA

-1439 TGKDASK
+1439 AGKDASK

-1473 ELRYESDHTAVVETN
+1473 ELRHENDRTAMVETN
-1488 VTIGNDY
+1488 VTLGNDY

-1513 DGDHVRQ
+1513 EGDHVRQ
-1520 EIVNIPGEGFVFG
+1520 ALVNIPGEGFVFG

-1589 PAKFAVTLELKAQS
+1589 PAKFAVTLEPQAQS
-1603 GGVIRVSLPEIV
+1603 GGVIRVSLPEPV

-1696 ADGNVTGDTMIRDD
+1696 ADGNVTGDTTIRDD
-1710 YTRFSLRKAD
+1710 YTRFSLRKVD
-1720 ENGKP
+1720 ESGKP

-1759 GMYTLVETRALPGYL
+1759 GTYTLVETRALPGYL
-1774 KADTEIRFT
+1774 KADTEIKIT

-1815 ALPGAAFSLINAD
+1815 ALTGAEFNLINAD
-1828 TGEIVDVATS
+1828 TGEIVDVAES
-1838 DEKGEFYLTG
+1838 NEKGEFFLTG

-1862 EGFSRVEDVLIHV
+1862 EGFNRVEDVLIHV
-1875 DEDWKAPN
+1875 DKDWKAPN
-1883 TLLFTDIP
+1883 TLLLTDIP
-1891 NHYEFIKVDEDGCPM
+1891 NHYEFVKVDEDGCPM

-1919 VLRELAS
+1919 VLRELVS
-1926 GEDGVVHAD
+1926 GEDGIVHAD
-1935 DLKPGVYVIR
+1935 GLKPGVYVIR

-1978 NFPEEERPEDE
+1978 NFPEEERPKDE

-1998 TPMMLYGLISMALG
+1998 TPMMRFGAASVICGMAIFVLRAIKKRG
-2012 AVFMFAEIIHRRDQ
+2012 MRSID

>member
-1 MTKRFWAG
+1 MTKRIWAG
-9 LLALGMALTALPS
+9 LLALGMALTALPF
-22 GMYAEETVWEEEA
+22 GIYAEETAWEEEA

-65 EDVVDSAAD
+65 TDVVDGAAD
-74 DESADALPEQEE
+74 DESADELSEQKE
-86 SLTEEAIPDLPD
+86 SLTEEATPDLPD

-590 PTGYKV
+590 PTGYKI

-605 VAAGATSDVRFAND
+605 VAAGATSDIRFEND
-619 RINGKIRIVKRDA
+619 RVNGKIRIVKRDA

-646 CLSAAEGGGT
+646 RLSAAEGGGA
-656 VGEVVATLTTGA
+656 VGEAVATLTTGA

-673 TGWLQWGRYRIAETG
+673 TGWLQWGRYRVAETG
-688 VPEHYVD
+688 VPEHYAD

-709 TYTVEAENEPTKG
+709 TYAVE
-722 YIRVVKT
+722 V
-729 DALDGVPIAGV
+729 
-740 QFDLYDA
+740 
-747 SGNPAGSMT
+747 
-756 TDETGFALSPPLH
+756 
-769 KGRYTVREHD
+769 
-779 NPTGYVTELVK
+779 
-790 MQAEVRSDE
+790 
-799 TTDLSATNQ
+799 
-808 PIQGRIQ
+808 
-815 IIKRDQLTK
+815 
-824 EALAG
+824 
-829 AEFTITRISGLPS
+829 
-842 HGGSQDGEV
+842 
-851 VAVMTTDAEG
+851 
-861 KAVSPLLT
+861 
-869 YGTYRVAETKVPEH
+869 
-883 FADHSFS
+883 
-890 VDVTIDGENMQTYT
+890 
-904 VEAENEPTKGWI
+904 ENEPTKGWI
-916 RLVKTDRLNGN
+916 RLVKTDRLTGN
-927 PIEGVVFDIYE
+927 PIEGVAFDIYE
-938 NDEYGG
+938 NDEYGNA
-944 ELVASMTT
+944 LVADMTT
-952 GKDGA
+952 GKDGT
-957 AVSPPLRK
+957 AVSPSLRK

-978 YVLEEI
+978 YVMEEI
-984 ALDATVCSDE
+984 ALDATVRSDE

-1007 KLKLYKRD
+1007 KLNLYKRD

-1094 LWPGLYEIVEVFPPV
+1094 LWPGLYEIVEASPPV
-1109 GYQPSDAHFFVD
+1109 GYEPSDAHFFVD

-1144 RQGVYAI
+1144 KQGMYAI

-1179 LKKAGSYGNVRAFER
+1179 LKKAGGYGNAREFER

-1351 PGEAYT
+1351 HGEAYT

-1378 RLVRLA
+1378 RLVRLE

-1389 YGNIAHQPVYEE
+1389 YGNVVHQPVYEE
-1401 GYLAGTVFELRA
+1401 GYLAGAVFELRA

-1439 TGKDASK
+1439 AGKDASK

-1465 LDGAPHEV
+1465 LDSTPHEV
-1473 ELRYESDHTAVVETN
+1473 ELRYENDHTAVVETT
-1488 VTIGNDY
+1488 VTLGNDY
-1495 LSAEITLEKEK
+1495 LSAEIALEKEK
-1506 EDLEIIM
+1506 EDLNIIM
-1513 DGDHVRQ
+1513 DGDEVRQ
-1520 EIVNIPGEGFVFG
+1520 ELVNNPGEGFVFG
-1533 LFADEELRVGDVTL
+1533 LFADADMHVGEVTL
-1547 TADTLVATG
+1547 LADTLVATG
-1556 ATDAAGRLAF
+1556 ATDAEGKLAF

-1574 YYVKELSAPDGWTLN
+1574 YYVKELSAPDGWKLN
-1589 PAKFAVTLELKAQS
+1589 PAKFDVTLEPEAQS
-1603 GGVIRVSLPEIV
+1603 GGVIRVSLPEPV
-1615 HDELIYTRVTLTK
+1615 RDELVYTRVTLTK

-1642 EVKDEQGKVIYRE
+1642 EVKDEQGNVMYRE

-1710 YTRFSLRKAD
+1710 YTRFSLRKVD
-1720 ENGKP
+1720 ESGKP

-1733 KKADGMLM
+1733 KKEDGMLM

-1759 GMYTLVETRALPGYL
+1759 GTYTLVETQALPGYL
-1774 KADTEIRFT
+1774 KADTEIKIT

-1793 PIATVTNE
+1793 PITTVTNE

-1815 ALPGAAFSLINAD
+1815 VLPCAAFSLINAD
-1828 TGEIVDVATS
+1828 TGEIVDVAAS
-1838 DEKGEFYLTG
+1838 DEKGEFFLTG
-1848 FGYGDWIIRETVAP
+1848 FGYGDWIIRETVVP
-1862 EGFSRVEDVLIHV
+1862 EGFNRVEDVLIHV

-1883 TLLFTDIP
+1883 TLLLTDIP
-1891 NHYEFIKVDEDGCPM
+1891 NHYEFVKVDEDGCPM
-1906 EGVKFALEDEDGN
+1906 EGVRFALEDEDGN
-1919 VLRELAS
+1919 MLRELVS
-1926 GEDGVVHAD
+1926 GEDGIVHAD
-1935 DLKPGVYVIR
+1935 DLKTGVYVIR

-1963 IDENYIAPDELFRLV
+1963 IDENYIVPDELFRLV
-1978 NFPEEERPEDE
+1978 NFPEKERPEDE

-1998 TPMMLYGLISMALG
+1998 TPMMLYGLISMALA
-2012 AVFMFAEIIHRRDQ
+2012 AVLLVAEIIHRREQ

>member
-1 MTKRFWAG
+1 MTKRIWAG

-22 GMYAEETVWEEEA
+22 GMYAEKTVWEEET

-86 SLTEEAIPDLPD
+86 SLTKEAMLDLPD

-103 EPPAL
+103 EPLTL
-108 EEEKLPPVQEGD
+108 EESELPPVQEGD
-120 FVCVTPNTRVYLDID
+120 FVWVTPNTRVYLDID
-135 ETAGDGDDG
+135 ETAGDEDDG

-165 AQGRTWLLVRYLY
+165 AQERTWLLVRYLY
-178 GAEEPNGEMAWT
+178 GEEEPNGEMAWT
-190 DTATIWVLAEEI
+190 DTATVWTLAEET
-202 QPSDAAEYD
+202 QPSDAADYD
-211 VTDYAFPYPPIAL
+211 VTDYAFPFTLVEL
-224 YAASDFNLRDYNA
+224 YAADTPPRLQTLSGNTGEFYA
-237 SVQTFYPGQ
+237 GQTVYAYSV
-246 QNLYGSSGHDSEY
+246 HDDV
-259 KQIAK
+259 QIASLK
-264 LDGYGTIYATPHYLE
+264 NYGAIYATQHYINE
-279 GQTVYC
+279 HVVYC
-285 LEHTMNSPGTK
+285 LEHTMNSPGIR
-296 NNASGPFEVVD
+296 NNSDGPYKVVD
-307 LDGYAVKPGYSGDI
+307 LAQYGQTAGYSGII
-321 YGSRTM
+321 YSEKTM

-335 HTYPYMIVDTGYG
+335 HTFPFMGLDRYEDECLE
-348 DSDVWSRVAGQFAIR
+348 WSRAAGQFAIR
-363 EVVKQLEGDWY
+363 EVIKQLEGSQY
-374 VRDYWRMDEFYRA
+374 VRDYWHMDEFYRA
-387 SGQAPADYL
+387 TGQAPKEYL
-396 EYARWLAACAIER
+396 EYARWLAANALTY
-409 AGITG
+409 AQMTG
-414 EIGIS
+414 EITVS
-419 SKSVSMQNG
+419 NVSVSIANG
-428 SYVGTVT
+428 VCNGTAT
-435 LTTDADLIRISRS
+435 LTTDAPRIRIRRS
-448 VGNLTGNSA
+448 VGTITGYT
-457 GSDGEYYYLHS
+457 GGEDGTYVYLNS
-468 GDTISITS
+468 GDTIAVSQAGS
-476 TQSTFSI
+476 GFSFT
-483 AAQSVSSQDEE
+483 AESVSTEDQESKFLVAVPDE
-494 AAFLIGIPDADIQ
+494 DIQ
-507 KVIIPQYGL
+507 KVIIPQRGSPY
-516 PAKLKE
+516 PLKSTE
-522 VRIEFEQPY
+522 
-531 GAIRVSKNS
+531 IRF
-540 ADNGAMLS
+540 DMPNGALVVTKTDAANGTALA
-548 GATFELMDASG
+548 GATFELTNASST
-559 AVVATQTTG
+559 VVATQTTG
-568 ADGTAQFDN
+568 ADGTARFDN
-577 LPAGSYTVREVGA
+577 LPAGDYTVREVGA
-590 PTGYKV
+590 PTGYKI

-605 VAAGATSDVRFAND
+605 VAPGVTSDVRFEND
-619 RINGKIRIVKRDA
+619 RVNGKIRIVKRDA

-646 CLSAAEGGGT
+646 RLSAAEGGGA
-656 VGEVVATLTTGA
+656 VGEAVATLTTGA

-673 TGWLQWGRYRIAETG
+673 TGWLQWGRYRVAETG
-688 VPEHYVD
+688 VPEQYVD

-709 TYTVEAENEPTKG
+709 
-722 YIRVVKT
+722 
-729 DALDGVPIAGV
+729 
-740 QFDLYDA
+740 
-747 SGNPAGSMT
+747 
-756 TDETGFALSPPLH
+756 
-769 KGRYTVREHD
+769 
-779 NPTGYVTELVK
+779 
-790 MQAEVRSDE
+790 
-799 TTDLSATNQ
+799 
-808 PIQGRIQ
+808 
-815 IIKRDQLTK
+815 
-824 EALAG
+824 
-829 AEFTITRISGLPS
+829 
-842 HGGSQDGEV
+842 
-851 VAVMTTDAEG
+851 
-861 KAVSPLLT
+861 
-869 YGTYRVAETKVPEH
+869 
-883 FADHSFS
+883 
-890 VDVTIDGENMQTYT
+890 TYT

-927 PIEGVVFDIYE
+927 PIEGVAFDIYE
-938 NDEYGG
+938 NDEYGNAP
-944 ELVASMTT
+944 VAGMTT

-978 YVLEEI
+978 YVMEEI
-984 ALDATVCSDE
+984 ALDATVRSDE

-1094 LWPGLYEIVEVFPPV
+1094 LWPGLYEIVEASPPV
-1109 GYQPSDAHFFVD
+1109 GYEPSDAHFFVD

-1144 RQGVYAI
+1144 RQGMYAI

-1179 LKKAGSYGNVRAFER
+1179 LKKAGSYGNARAFER

-1260 LIKTDAKTGKTVRLA
+1260 LIKTDAKTSKIVRLA

-1284 DGNVVTQTVSYPTRR
+1284 DGNVVTQMVSYPTRR

-1317 VTRGMYFIEEVQ
+1317 VTRGMYFIEEMQ

-1367 MGRVKVEKKGL
+1367 MGRVMVEKKGL
-1378 RLVRLA
+1378 KFVRLA
-1384 EQTDA
+1384 EQADA
-1389 YGNIAHQPVYEE
+1389 FGNIVHQPVYEE
-1401 GYLAGTVFELRA
+1401 GYLAGAVFELRA
-1413 AEDIVGKDGTVWFH
+1413 AEDIIGKDGTVWFH

-1465 LDGAPHEV
+1465 LDGAPHGV
-1473 ELRYESDHTAVVETN
+1473 ELRYENDRTAVVETN
-1488 VTIGNDY
+1488 VTLGNDY
-1495 LSAEITLEKEK
+1495 LSAEITMEKEK

-1589 PAKFAVTLELKAQS
+1589 PAKFAVTLEPKVQS
-1603 GGVIRVSLPEIV
+1603 GGVIRVSLPEPV

-1642 EVKDEQGKVIYRE
+1642 EVKDEQGNVMYRE

-1696 ADGNVTGDTMIRDD
+1696 ADGNVTGDTTIRDD
-1710 YTRFSLRKAD
+1710 YTRFSLRKVD
-1720 ENGKP
+1720 ESGKP

-1741 MTAKTDAKG
+1741 ITAKTDAKG

-1759 GMYTLVETRALPGYL
+1759 GTYTLVETRALPGYL
-1774 KADTEIRFT
+1774 KADTEIKIT

-1793 PIATVTNE
+1793 PIATVVNE

-1828 TGEIVDVATS
+1828 TGEIVDVAAS

-1862 EGFSRVEDVLIHV
+1862 EGFNRVEDVLIHV
-1875 DEDWKAPN
+1875 DKDWKAPN
-1883 TLLFTDIP
+1883 TLLLTDIP
-1891 NHYEFIKVDEDGCPM
+1891 NHYEFVKVDEDGCPM

-1919 VLRELAS
+1919 VLRELVS
-1926 GEDGVVHAD
+1926 GEDGIVHAD

-1963 IDENYIAPDELFRLV
+1963 IDENYIVSDEMFRLV
-1978 NFPEEERPEDE
+1978 NFPEEERPKDE

>member
-1 MTKRFWAG
+1 MTKRIWAG
-9 LLALGMALTALPS
+9 LLALGMALTALPF
-22 GMYAEETVWEEEA
+22 GIYAEETAWEEEA

-65 EDVVDSAAD
+65 TDVVDGAAD
-74 DESADALPEQEE
+74 DESADELSEQEE
-86 SLTEEAIPDLPD
+86 SLIEEETTPDLPD

-103 EPPAL
+103 EPPTL
-108 EEEKLPPVQEGD
+108 EESELPPVQAGD
-120 FVCVTPNTRVYLDID
+120 FVRVTPNTRVYLEID
-135 ETAGDGDDG
+135 ETAGDADDG

-153 EANVYVEQVRQD
+153 EANVYVEQARQD

-190 DTATIWVLAEEI
+190 DTATVWVLAEET
-202 QPSDAAEYD
+202 QPSDAADYD
-211 VTDYAFPYPPIAL
+211 VTDYAFPYPPAAL

-237 SVQTFYPGQ
+237 GVQTFYPGQ

-307 LDGYAVKPGYSGDI
+307 LDGYAVKTGYSGDI

-335 HTYPYMIVDTGYG
+335 HTYPYMIVDTGYE

-387 SGQAPADYL
+387 SGQAPGDYL
-396 EYARWLAACAIER
+396 EYARWLAACAIEH

-448 VGNLTGNSA
+448 VGSLTGNSA
-457 GSDGEYYYLHS
+457 GSDGEYYYLRS
-468 GDTISITS
+468 GDTISVTS
-476 TQSTFSI
+476 SQSTFSVT
-483 AAQSVSSQDEE
+483 AQSVSSQDEE
-494 AAFLIGIPDADIQ
+494 AAFLIGIPNADIQ

-516 PAKLKE
+516 PAKMKE

-531 GAIRVSKNS
+531 GAVRVSKTS
-540 ADNGAMLS
+540 ADNGAVLS
-548 GATFELMDASG
+548 GATFELMNG
-559 AVVATQTTG
+559 AGTVLATQTTG
-568 ADGTAQFDN
+568 ADGTARFDN
-577 LPAGSYTVREVGA
+577 LPAGGYTVREVGA
-590 PTGYKV
+590 PTGYKI
-596 AVNPSQTVT
+596 AVNPSQAVT
-605 VAAGATSDVRFAND
+605 VAAGATSDIRFEND
-619 RINGKIRIVKRDA
+619 RVNGKIRIVKRDA
-632 LTKEALAGAVFTVT
+632 LTKEALSGAVFTVT
-646 CLSAAEGGGT
+646 RLSAAEGGGA
-656 VGEVVATLTTGA
+656 VGEAVATLTTGA

-673 TGWLQWGRYRIAETG
+673 TGWLQWGRYRVAETG

-722 YIRVVKT
+722 
-729 DALDGVPIAGV
+729 
-740 QFDLYDA
+740 
-747 SGNPAGSMT
+747 
-756 TDETGFALSPPLH
+756 
-769 KGRYTVREHD
+769 
-779 NPTGYVTELVK
+779 
-790 MQAEVRSDE
+790 
-799 TTDLSATNQ
+799 
-808 PIQGRIQ
+808 
-815 IIKRDQLTK
+815 
-824 EALAG
+824 
-829 AEFTITRISGLPS
+829 
-842 HGGSQDGEV
+842 
-851 VAVMTTDAEG
+851 
-861 KAVSPLLT
+861 
-869 YGTYRVAETKVPEH
+869 
-883 FADHSFS
+883 
-890 VDVTIDGENMQTYT
+890 
-904 VEAENEPTKGWI
+904 WI

-927 PIEGVVFDIYE
+927 PIEGVAFDIYE
-938 NDEYGG
+938 NDEYGNA
-944 ELVASMTT
+944 LVADMTT
-952 GKDGA
+952 GKDGT

-978 YVLEEI
+978 YVMEEI
-984 ALDATVCSDE
+984 ALDATVRSDE

-1036 NIDAPSTRGDGEL
+1036 NIDATSTRGDGEL

-1084 GDDASAATGE
+1084 GDDASTVTGE
-1094 LWPGLYEIVEVFPPV
+1094 LWPGLYEIVEASPPV
-1109 GYQPSDAHFFVD
+1109 GYEPSDAHFFVD

-1144 RQGVYAI
+1144 KQGVYAI

-1179 LKKAGSYGNVRAFER
+1179 LKKAGSYGNARAFER
-1194 DYLVTNRYGYAKTKL
+1194 DYLVTNKYGYAKTKL

-1299 EIDTFYTDENGE
+1299 EIDTFYTDDNGE

-1357 LDIEIPNEPV
+1357 LDIEILNEPV
-1367 MGRVKVEKKGL
+1367 MGRAMVEKKGL

-1384 EQTDA
+1384 EQADA
-1389 YGNIAHQPVYEE
+1389 FGNIVHQPVYEE
-1401 GYLAGTVFELRA
+1401 GYLAGAVFELRA

-1455 VEVSAPEGYL
+1455 VEISAPEGYL
-1465 LDGAPHEV
+1465 LDSAPHEV
-1473 ELRYESDHTAVVETN
+1473 ELRYENDHTAVVETN
-1488 VTIGNDY
+1488 VTLGNGY
-1495 LSAEITLEKEK
+1495 LSTEITLEKEK

-1513 DGDHVRQ
+1513 EGDHVRQ
-1520 EIVNIPGEGFVFG
+1520 ALVNIPGEGFVFG

-1574 YYVKELSAPDGWTLN
+1574 YYVKELSVPDGWTLN
-1589 PAKFAVTLELKAQS
+1589 PAKFAVTLEPKAQS

-1642 EVKDEQGKVIYRE
+1642 EVKDEQGNVMYRE

-1696 ADGNVTGDTMIRDD
+1696 ADGNVTGDTTIRDD
-1710 YTRFSLRKAD
+1710 YTRFSLRKVD
-1720 ENGKP
+1720 ESGKP
-1725 LAGVMFGL
+1725 LADVMFGL

-1759 GMYTLVETRALPGYL
+1759 GTYTLVETQALPGYL
-1774 KADTEIRFT
+1774 KTDTEIRIT

-1801 RQKIRGLKVDTAGQ
+1801 RQRIRGLKVDTAGQ

-1828 TGEIVDVATS
+1828 TGEIVDVAAS

-1848 FGYGDWIIRETVAP
+1848 FGYGDWIIRETVVP
-1862 EGFSRVEDVLIHV
+1862 EGFNRVEDVLIHV

-1891 NHYEFIKVDEDGCPM
+1891 NHYEFVKVDEDGCPM

-1919 VLRELAS
+1919 TLRELAS
-1926 GEDGVVHAD
+1926 GEDGVVRAD

-1963 IDENYIAPDELFRLV
+1963 IDENYIVPDELFRLV
-1978 NFPEEERPEDE
+1978 NFPEEERPRDE

-1998 TPMMLYGLISMALG
+1998 TPMMRFGVASVICGMAIFVLQ
-2012 AVFMFAEIIHRRDQ
+2012 AIKKRRMRSID

>member
-1 MTKRFWAG
+1 MTKRIWAG
-9 LLALGMALTALPS
+9 LLALGMALTALPL
-22 GMYAEETVWEEEA
+22 GIYAEETAWEEEA

-65 EDVVDSAAD
+65 TDVVDGAAD
-74 DESADALPEQEE
+74 DESADELSEQEE
-86 SLTEEAIPDLPD
+86 SLTEEATPDLPD

-103 EPPAL
+103 ELPAL
-108 EEEKLPPVQEGD
+108 EEEEPQDVQAGD
-120 FVCVTPNTRVYLDID
+120 FVRVTPNTRVYLEID
-135 ETAGDGDDG
+135 ETAGDDDDG

-153 EANVYVEQVRQD
+153 EASVYVEQVRQD

-190 DTATIWVLAEEI
+190 DTATVWVLAEEI
-202 QPSDAAEYD
+202 RPSDAADYD
-211 VTDYAFPYPPIAL
+211 VTDYAFPYPPAAL

-321 YGSRTM
+321 YSSRTM

-335 HTYPYMIVDTGYG
+335 HTYPYMIVDTGYE

-396 EYARWLAACAIER
+396 EYARWLADCAIER

-448 VGNLTGNSA
+448 VGSLTGNSA
-457 GSDGEYYYLHS
+457 GSDGEYYYLRS
-468 GDTISITS
+468 GDTISVTS

-494 AAFLIGIPDADIQ
+494 AAFLIGIPNADIQ

-516 PAKLKE
+516 PAKMKE

-531 GAIRVSKNS
+531 GAVRVSKTS
-540 ADNGAMLS
+540 ADNGAVLS
-548 GATFELMDASG
+548 GATFELMNG
-559 AVVATQTTG
+559 AGTVLATQTTG
-568 ADGTAQFDN
+568 ADGTARFDN
-577 LPAGSYTVREVGA
+577 LPAGGYTVREVGA
-590 PTGYKV
+590 PTGYKI
-596 AVNPSQTVT
+596 AVNPSQAVT
-605 VAAGATSDVRFAND
+605 VAPGVTSDVRFEND
-619 RINGKIRIVKRDA
+619 RVNGKIRIVKRDA

-646 CLSAAEGGGT
+646 RLSAAEGGGA
-656 VGEVVATLTTGA
+656 VGEAVATLTTGA

-673 TGWLQWGRYRIAETG
+673 TGWLQWGRYRVAETG
-688 VPEHYVD
+688 VPEHYAD

-722 YIRVVKT
+722 
-729 DALDGVPIAGV
+729 
-740 QFDLYDA
+740 
-747 SGNPAGSMT
+747 
-756 TDETGFALSPPLH
+756 
-769 KGRYTVREHD
+769 
-779 NPTGYVTELVK
+779 
-790 MQAEVRSDE
+790 
-799 TTDLSATNQ
+799 
-808 PIQGRIQ
+808 
-815 IIKRDQLTK
+815 
-824 EALAG
+824 
-829 AEFTITRISGLPS
+829 
-842 HGGSQDGEV
+842 
-851 VAVMTTDAEG
+851 
-861 KAVSPLLT
+861 
-869 YGTYRVAETKVPEH
+869 
-883 FADHSFS
+883 
-890 VDVTIDGENMQTYT
+890 
-904 VEAENEPTKGWI
+904 WI
-916 RLVKTDRLNGN
+916 RLVKTDRLTGN
-927 PIEGVVFDIYE
+927 PIEGVAFDIYE
-938 NDEYGG
+938 NDEYGNA
-944 ELVASMTT
+944 LVADMTT
-952 GKDGA
+952 GKDGT

-978 YVLEEI
+978 YVMEEI
-984 ALDATVCSDE
+984 ALDATVRSDE

-1069 LFKKGDTVVDALTTA
+1069 LFKKGDTVVETLTTA

-1094 LWPGLYEIVEVFPPV
+1094 LWPGLYEIVEVSPPA
-1109 GYQPSDAHFFVD
+1109 GYEPSDAHFFVD

-1131 AVVTYEGLKLNII
+1131 AVVTYEGLKLNTIK
-1144 RQGVYAI
+1144 QGMYAI

-1179 LKKAGSYGNVRAFER
+1179 LKKAGSYGNACEFER
-1194 DYLVTNRYGYAKTKL
+1194 DYLVTNKYGYAKTKL

-1221 GKAGHAL
+1221 GKEGHAL

-1299 EIDTFYTDENGE
+1299 KIDTFYTDENGE

-1351 PGEAYT
+1351 PDEAYT
-1357 LDIEIPNEPV
+1357 LDIEIPDEPV
-1367 MGRVKVEKKGL
+1367 MGRVMVEKKGL
-1378 RLVRLA
+1378 QLVRLA

-1389 YGNIAHQPVYEE
+1389 YGNIVHQPVYEE
-1401 GYLAGTVFELRA
+1401 GYLAGAVFELHA

-1439 TGKDASK
+1439 AGKDASK

-1473 ELRYESDHTAVVETN
+1473 ELRYENDRTAMVETN
-1488 VTIGNDY
+1488 VTLGNGY
-1495 LSAEITLEKEK
+1495 LSTEITLEKEK

-1520 EIVNIPGEGFVFG
+1520 ALVNIPGEGFVFG

-1556 ATDAAGRLAF
+1556 TTDAAGKLAF

-1589 PAKFAVTLELKAQS
+1589 PAKFAVTLEPQAQS
-1603 GGVIRVSLPEIV
+1603 GGVIRVSLPEPV

-1642 EVKDEQGKVIYRE
+1642 EVRDEQGNVMYRE

-1662 IPQIPVTPGTYT
+1662 IPQIPVVPGTYT

-1710 YTRFSLRKAD
+1710 YTRFSLRKVD
-1720 ENGKP
+1720 ESGKP

-1759 GMYTLVETRALPGYL
+1759 GTYTLVETQALPGYL
-1774 KADTEIRFT
+1774 KTDTEIRLT

-1828 TGEIVDVATS
+1828 TGEIVDVAAS

-1848 FGYGDWIIRETVAP
+1848 FGYGDWIIRETVVP
-1862 EGFSRVEDVLIHV
+1862 EGFNRVEDVLIHV

-1891 NHYEFIKVDEDGCPM
+1891 NHYEFIKADEDGCPM
-1906 EGVKFALEDEDGN
+1906 EGVRFALEDEDGN

-1926 GEDGVVHAD
+1926 GEDGIVRAD
-1935 DLKPGVYVIR
+1935 DLKPGVYIIR

-1978 NFPEEERPEDE
+1978 NFPDEERPRDE

-2012 AVFMFAEIIHRRDQ
+2012 AVLMFAEIIRRRDQ